1 MYGTLVYVI
10 CLFEKS
16 HPAGLVHPEILQH
29 SLILS
34 YQLVQAV
41 TGPHCLF
48 NLIASQTHML
58 QSRADP
64 STSNTS
70 LTFNMTSL
78 DNTKSDS
85 TEPVMP
91 LLLPIDGV
99 GHTDSLVEEVT
110 RYFGLGRDRI
120 ESILPST
127 AFQQDVI
134 DCAGNDK
141 QRSIGHVAY
150 EISNDINISNLAAAW
165 KETINRTPALRTCAF
180 TSQSGD
186 SYQVILKDSFVFS
199 WMFCTSVDQKDAVV
213 QDEAAAAASGP
224 RCNRFVLLD
233 DPIANKKLLI
243 WTFSHALVDS
253 TFQERI
259 LGRVL
264 KTYKHGNDE
273 LSNRPYTPESSDHED
288 DGLSLTPTDGSKTP
302 ETGGIHPA
310 TQFWKEYLSDLNA
323 SAFPH
328 LSSPLAVPYPNAK
341 AEHHISFTSSPQSH
355 CPSAT
360 VCRTALAILLS
371 RYTHS
376 PEALFGV
383 VTEQQQLISNGPTRT
398 VVPFRVH
405 CASGQSLS
413 DIIGAV
419 KADDDAIRQFA
430 DAGLRN
436 IASTGEDGSA
446 SCGFQT
452 VLLVTEGDTE
462 QSSCELHQKT
472 GESELFMPCTNRAL
486 LLHCQVAGH
495 GVSIIARYD
504 KSLIDSHQMARLL
517 RQLGHL
523 IQVLRDSSDNLPSAG
538 ELDMITPEDRAEI
551 QSWNSQS
558 IPSQTTLIHREML
571 KTASVSPTKAA
582 ICAWDGEWT
591 YSELDNITSRL
602 AALIKFSTPGQEHA
616 IIPIYFEKSKWVVA
630 SMLAV
635 MKAGH
640 AFTLIDPNDPPA
652 RVSQVVAQTGATIAL
667 TSKLYGSKVQ
677 AIVGRC
683 IVVDDELVQS
693 LICTCALDTGLA
705 LATVTPKDLAY
716 VIFTSGSTGDP
727 KGIMIEHRAF
737 SSCALK
743 FGSALGINSDTRA
756 LQFGSH
762 AFGACLLEI
771 MTTLIHGGC
780 VCIPSDDDRM
790 NNVPAFINRSN
801 VNWMMATPSY
811 MGTFQPEHV
820 PCLQTLV
827 LVGEQ
832 MSPSVNAIWAPR
844 VQLLDG
850 YGQSESSSI
859 CFVGNI
865 SSSGADPNNIG
876 HSVGAHS
883 WIIDPSDPNRLV
895 PIGAIG
901 ELVIE
906 SPGIARDYIIPPPSE
921 KSPFFSTVPA
931 WYPSKH
937 LPKGLKFYRTGDL
950 ARYASDGTVVCL
962 GRVDSQVKIRGQ
974 RVELGAVETH
984 LRQQMPDDMS
994 IVVEAVKPS
1003 DSSTSTVLVAFLI
1016 ASQAAETVV
1025 EASILDHTACR
1036 DINVKLEHVLP
1047 RHSIPSCYISMQHL
1061 PRTATGKVDRRKLR
1075 SIGRDILAQQIQGT
1089 SSRPSQLSPSATSSQ
1104 TKLEEVWLQCLNLE
1118 PGAANIES
1126 TFFELGGHSITAIK
1140 MVNMARS
1147 AGIELKVSDIYQNP
1161 TLAGLEAA
1169 VSGSA
1174 MPYSL
1179 IPTTTRDGP
1188 VEQSYSQGR
1197 LWFLDQ
1203 LEVGALWYLIPY
1215 AVRMRGLV
1223 DIDALSRALM
1233 ALEQR
1238 HETLRTTFEDHDGA
1252 GVQVIHQK
1260 LSKELRV
1267 VDAMDGDYLRLLEQE
1282 QTTPFDLTSEA
1293 GWRALLIRLSDTD
1306 YVLSIVMH
1314 HIVSDGWSIDVLRH
1328 DLSQLYAAALQGRDP
1343 LSAMNPLPIQYS
1355 DFAMWQKQE
1364 AQALEH
1370 EKQLEYWK
1378 KQLADCSPAK
1388 LPTDFPR
1395 PALLSGEAGVVP
1407 VSIDGQLYQNLR
1419 GFCNENNTT
1428 SFAVLLAAFR
1438 AAHYRLT
1445 GVDDAV
1451 IGTPIA
1457 NRNRWELENII
1468 GFFVNTQCMRITVDD
1483 EDTFGTL
1490 VRQVRA
1496 TTTAAFENEDVPF
1509 ERVVSTML
1517 PGSRDLSR
1525 TPLAQLIFAV
1535 HSQKDLGR
1543 FELQGLESEA
1553 VSSKAYTRFDI
1564 EFHLFQEAGGLKGSC
1579 NFATDLFKP
1588 ETIQN
1593 VVSVFFQIL
1602 RNGLEKPEIPISVLP
1617 LTDGIEELRRM
1628 DLLKIKK
1635 VEYPRDASLVDIFS
1649 TQVAAYP
1656 ESLAV
1661 VDSSSRL
1668 TYAELDR
1675 QSDLLATWLRRRG
1688 MPAETLVG
1696 VLAPRSCEAI
1706 VAIIGILKA
1715 NLAYLP
1721 FDVKSPTARLN
1732 DILSGL
1738 PGPTIV
1744 LLGSDVPAP
1753 ELEVPDLEFVCVADA
1768 LEYRDTNG
1776 LNGHAHIDTSNPSAT
1791 SLAYVLFTSGSTGR
1805 PKGVMVEHR
1814 VIVRLMRSN
1823 IIPDFPTQ
1831 PRSAH
1836 MFNIAFD
1843 GATYEIFFTLLNG
1856 GTLVCIDYMT
1866 TLDVKALQDVFIK
1879 EQINAACMAPA
1890 LLKLYLTDAR
1900 DALRGLDFLMAAG
1913 DRFDGQDAIEAQ
1925 SLVRGQCY
1933 NGYGPTENGI
1943 MSTRYPIATGDSFI
1957 NGVPIGR
1964 AVNNSGA
1971 YVTDPNQQLVG
1982 VGVMGELVVTGDG
1995 LARGY
2000 FDPALNTNRFIHIE
2014 VDGQRVRA
2022 YRTGDR
2028 VRYRVGDGLIEFFG
2042 RMDTQFKIRGN
2053 RIESAEVEA
2062 AMLGH
2067 GSVRDA
2073 AVVVQKD
2080 EGEKADLVGFVVID
2094 HDHSMEGDANDNQV
2108 EGWQDHFE
2116 TEMYADIGDIDPSTI
2131 GKDFKGWTSMYDG
2144 SEIDKA
2150 EMQEWLDD
2158 TIKTLRD
2165 GQAPGHVLEVGTGSG
2180 MILFNLGHGLQSYR
2194 GLEPSKSAAAFTN
2207 SVIKSVSSLAGKA
2220 EVHVGTAQD
2229 IGQLNDLHPDLVVIN
2244 SVAQYFPSPEYLAQ
2258 VADTLV
2264 HLPGVKRLFF
2274 GDMRTNA
2281 TNKHFLA
2288 ARAVKTL
2295 GNNATKDSIKQKM
2308 AELEEREEELLVEPA
2323 FFTTLQDRFP
2333 DLVHHVEILPKNMHA
2348 TNELSAYRYAAVVH
2362 IRDRDSAQP
2371 VHTVEKGNW
2380 VDFGSS
2386 KMDRD
2391 SLLDLLRHS
2400 KDSATV
2406 AISNIP
2412 FAKTTFERQIVESLE
2427 DDKDEAKVD
2436 GAAWISAVR
2445 SDADSRA
2452 SLSVPDLY
2460 QLAQES
2466 GFRLEVSAARQW
2478 SQSGALDAVFHHY
2491 PSSTQAR
2498 RTLIKFP
2505 TDNHLRSSATLANRP
2520 LQGLQRRR
2528 AALQVRE
2535 RLQSLLPS
2543 YMIPSTIVVLDQMP
2557 LNPNGKVDRKEL
2569 ARQARIVPKQQ
2580 TAPPAQAFPISDIE
2594 AILCDEVS
2602 ATFGMKVDIS
2612 DDFFKL
2618 GGHSLLATKLISRV
2632 EQRFNVRATVK
2643 DVFDNPVFAHL
2654 AVVIREGL
2662 ASRTTL
2668 TNGQDKQGWSARVA
2682 PRTETE
2688 IILCDEASKLLGIE
2702 VGITDNF
2709 FDLGGHSMMATK
2721 LAMRLGRRLDTT
2733 IVVKDIFDY
2742 PVLFQLSK
2750 KLESAGSE
2758 SYKEDAPV
2766 EDYNPFELLSLEDPQ
2781 DFIQREI
2788 CSQLNIS
2795 FESIQDT
2802 YQSTQMQ
2809 KSFLFSPG
2817 TGSPRPL
2824 TPFYID
2830 FPVDSDPAT
2839 LVQACHSLVQHIDMF
2854 RTVFVLASGQ
2864 LYQVVLKNLDVPIE
2878 TIVTNQNV
2886 NTATNDYLNEHAQD
2900 PIRLGESLI
2909 RIAILKQSSSLR
2921 VLLRLSHALY
2931 DGLSLE
2937 PIVRNLHILFNGMSL
2952 LPPTQFRRYMEYTA
2966 NSQEKGYEFWRGV
2979 IGYSPMTVLSD
2990 TSNAACRQEV
3000 APSKALHLSKVVSV
3014 PSQAIRSS
3022 IATQATVFNSAC
3034 ALVLSKESGS
3044 RDVVFGRIVS
3054 GRQGLPVNCQDI
3066 IGPCT
3071 NAVPV
3076 RAHIGTGDN
3085 HHQMLRDMQDQYL
3098 RSLPFETLGFEEIKR
3113 NCTDWS
3119 ETTSNFACCVT
3130 YHNFEYHPESE
3141 VEQQRVEMGVLSKH
3155 VELRKDEPLYDLAI
3169 AGEVEP
3175 DGMSLKVTIIARAH
3189 LFEEERVQYFL
3200 EEVCNTFQTLNFS
3213 L

>member
-1 MYGTLVYVI
+1 
-10 CLFEKS
+10 
-16 HPAGLVHPEILQH
+16 
-29 SLILS
+29 
-34 YQLVQAV
+34 
-41 TGPHCLF
+41 
-48 NLIASQTHML
+48 
-58 QSRADP
+58 
-64 STSNTS
+64 
-70 LTFNMTSL
+70 MTSL
-78 DNTKSDS
+78 NTKSG
-85 TEPVMP
+85 TPVMP
-91 LLLPIDGV
+91 LLLRSDDAS
-99 GHTDSLVEEVT
+99 HTDTLVEEVSCSL
-110 RYFGLGRDRI
+110 GLGRDRI
-120 ESILPST
+120 ENILPST

-134 DCAGNDK
+134 DCAGSEK

-150 EISNDINISNLAAAW
+150 EISNDIDISKLAAAW
-165 KETINRTPALRTCAF
+165 KDTIHRIPALRTCAF
-180 TSQSGD
+180 TSSSGET
-186 SYQVILKDSFVFS
+186 YQVILKDSFVFS
-199 WMFCTSVDQKDAVV
+199 WMFSTSADQKDAVV
-213 QDEAAAAASGP
+213 KDEAAAAASGP

-233 DPIANKKLLI
+233 DPIQKKKILI
-243 WTFSHALVDS
+243 WTFSHALVD
-253 TFQERI
+253 TCFQERI
-259 LGRVL
+259 LERVL
-264 KTYKHGNDE
+264 KAYTHGHGE
-273 LSNRPYTPESSDHED
+273 LSNRPYTPESSDPED

-302 ETGGIHPA
+302 ETEGLHPA
-310 TQFWKEYLSDLNA
+310 TQYWKNYLSDLNA

-328 LSSPLAVPYPNAK
+328 LTSPLAVPYPNAK
-341 AEHHISFTSSPQSH
+341 SEHRITFTASAQSTW
-355 CPSAT
+355 PSAAI
-360 VCRTALAILLS
+360 CRTALAILLS

-376 PEALFGV
+376 QEALFGV
-383 VTEQQQLISNGPTRT
+383 VTEQQQLLVNGPTRT

-405 CASGQSLS
+405 CAYDHSLS

-419 KADDDAIRQFA
+419 NANDDDIRQFA
-430 DAGLRN
+430 DVGLRS
-436 IASTGEDGSA
+436 IASTGDDGVA
-446 SCGFQT
+446 ACGFQT
-452 VLLVTEGDTE
+452 VLLVTEGDDE
-462 QSSCELHQKT
+462 QSSTCEILQKT
-472 GESELFMPCTNRAL
+472 GESELFMPCANRAL
-486 LLHCQVAGH
+486 LLHCQMASDGL
-495 GVSIIARYD
+495 SIIARYG
-504 KSLIDSHQMARLL
+504 KGLIDSQQIARLL

-523 IQVLRDSSDNLPSAG
+523 VKRIRVSPDKLPSAG
-538 ELDMITPEDRAEI
+538 ELDILTPEDQAEI
-551 QSWNSQS
+551 QSWNSHPY
-558 IPSQTTLIHREML
+558 PSQTTLIHKEML
-571 KTASVSPTKAA
+571 KAASISPSKVA

-602 AALIKFSTPGQEHA
+602 AALIKFSTPDQKHA
-616 IIPIYFEKSKWVVA
+616 ILPIYFEKSKWVVA

-652 RVSQVVAQTGATIAL
+652 RVAQVVGQTGATVAL
-667 TSKLYGSKVQ
+667 TSRLYRSKVQ
-677 AIVGRC
+677 GIIERC
-683 IVVDDELVQS
+683 IVVEDDLVQS
-693 LICTCALDTGLA
+693 FLCTCALKPDLTLA
-705 LATVTPKDLAY
+705 NVTSEDLAY

-737 SSCALK
+737 SSCALR
-743 FGSALGINSDTRA
+743 FGSALGINNDTRA

-790 NNVPAFINRSN
+790 NNVPAFVNRAN
-801 VNWMMATPSY
+801 VNWMMTTPSY
-811 MGTFQPEHV
+811 MGTFQPDDV
-820 PCLQTLV
+820 PGLKTLV

-859 CFVGNI
+859 CFVGKI

-906 SPGIARDYIIPPPSE
+906 SPGIARDYIIPPPTE
-921 KSPFFSTVPA
+921 KSPFFSTVPN
-931 WYPSKH
+931 WYPFKE
-937 LPKGLKFYRTGDL
+937 LPNGIKFYRTGDL
-950 ARYASDGTVVCL
+950 ARYVSDGTVVCL
-962 GRVDSQVKIRGQ
+962 GRMDSQVKIRGQ

-984 LRQQMPDDMS
+984 LRQQLPDDMS

-1003 DSSTSTVLVAFLI
+1003 HSPTSTVLVAFLI
-1016 ASQAAETVV
+1016 AS
-1025 EASILDHTACR
+1025 EATESVGDATILDLAATKAMSL
-1036 DINVKLEHVLP
+1036 KLEHVLP
-1047 RHSIPSCYISMQHL
+1047 RHSIPSCYISMQNL

-1075 SIGRDILAQQIQGT
+1075 SIGRDMLAQQLQGT
-1089 SSRPSQLSPSATSSQ
+1089 SSRPSQLSSPTTGSQ
-1104 TKLEEVWLQCLNLE
+1104 SKLEEVWCQCLGLE
-1118 PGAANIES
+1118 PGATNIGS

-1140 MVNMARS
+1140 IVNMARS
-1147 AGIELKVSDIYQNP
+1147 AGIDLKVSDIYQNP
-1161 TLAGLEAA
+1161 TLAGLEAI
-1169 VSGSA
+1169 VNGSA
-1174 MPYSL
+1174 LPYAL
-1179 IPTTTRDGP
+1179 IPTTTRNGP

-1215 AVRMRGLV
+1215 AVRMRG
-1223 DIDALSRALM
+1223 M
-1233 ALEQR
+1233 QR
-1238 HETLRTTFEDHDGA
+1238 HETLRTTFEDRDGA
-1252 GVQVIHQK
+1252 GVQIIHQT
-1260 LSKELRV
+1260 LSKKLRV
-1267 VDAMDGDYLRLLEQE
+1267 VDAPDSDYLDLLKQE

-1293 GWRALLIRLSDTD
+1293 GWRALLIRLNDTD
-1306 YVLSIVMH
+1306 YVLSIAMH

-1328 DLSQLYAAALQGRDP
+1328 DLSQLYAAALQGRD
-1343 LSAMNPLPIQYS
+1343 LASAMNPLPIQYS
-1355 DFAMWQKQE
+1355 DFAQWQKQE

-1370 EKQLEYWK
+1370 EKQLDYWK

-1419 GFCNENNTT
+1419 EFCNENNTT

-1457 NRNRWELENII
+1457 NRNRWELDNII

-1483 EDTFGTL
+1483 QDTFGSL
-1490 VRQVRA
+1490 VSQVRA

-1517 PGSRDLSR
+1517 PGSRDHSR

-1543 FELQGLESEA
+1543 FELQGLESEVVA
-1553 VSSKAYTRFDI
+1553 SKAYTRFDI
-1564 EFHLFQEAGGLKGSC
+1564 EFHLFQEADGLKGSC

-1588 ETIQN
+1588 ETVEN

-1602 RNGLEKPEIPISVLP
+1602 RNGLEKPKVPISVLP
-1617 LTDGIEELRRM
+1617 LTDGIEELRRL
-1628 DLLKIKK
+1628 DLLRIKK
-1635 VEYPRDASLVDIFS
+1635 VEYPRDASLVDIFR

-1656 ESLAV
+1656 DSLAV

-1668 TYAELDR
+1668 TYSELDR
-1675 QSDLLATWLRRRG
+1675 QSDRLAARLRRQG

-1721 FDVKSPTARLN
+1721 FDVKSPSARLK
-1732 DILSGL
+1732 DILSSI
-1738 PGPTIV
+1738 PGQTIV
-1744 LLGSDVPAP
+1744 LLGSDVPVP
-1753 ELEVPDLEFVCVADA
+1753 ELNLPDLEFMRIVDA
-1768 LEYRDTNG
+1768 IERCDTKD
-1776 LNGHAHIDTSNPSAT
+1776 LNGNTYVEKSNPTAT

-1814 VIVRLMRSN
+1814 VIVRLMTSN
-1823 IIPDFPTQ
+1823 IIPDFPVQ
-1831 PRSAH
+1831 PRSGH

-1866 TLDVKALQDVFIK
+1866 TLDVKALQDVFRK

-1943 MSTRYPIATGDSFI
+1943 MSTRYPIAVGDSFI

-1971 YVTDPNQQLVG
+1971 YVTDLNQQLVG

-2000 FDPALNTNRFIHIE
+2000 FDPALNENRFIHIE

-2053 RIESAEVEA
+2053 LIESAEVEA
-2062 AMLGH
+2062 AMLSH

-2080 EGEKADLVGFVVID
+2080 DGEKADLVGFVVLD
-2094 HDHSMEGDANDNQV
+2094 HDHSLEGDANDNQV

-2144 SEIDKA
+2144 SEIDKV

-2180 MILFNLGHGLQSYR
+2180 MILFNLGDGLQSYR

-2207 SVIKSVSSLAGKA
+2207 TVIKSVPSLAGKA

-2229 IGQLNDLHPDLVVIN
+2229 ISQLTDLHPDLVVIN

-2258 VADTLV
+2258 VADTLI

-2288 ARAVKTL
+2288 ARAIRTL
-2295 GNNATKDSIKQKM
+2295 GDTATKDSVRQKM

-2333 DLVHHVEILPKNMHA
+2333 DLVHHVEILPKNIHA

-2362 IRDRDSAQP
+2362 IRDGDSVP
-2371 VHTVEKGNW
+2371 VHTIEKGSW
-2380 VDFGSS
+2380 VDFGASR
-2386 KMDRD
+2386 MNRM
-2391 SLLDLLRHS
+2391 SLLQFLRRS
-2400 KDSATV
+2400 KGSSTV

-2412 FAKTTFERQIVESLE
+2412 FAKTVFERQIVESLE
-2427 DDKDEAKVD
+2427 AEEESKLD

-2445 SDADSRA
+2445 SDAESRA
-2452 SLSVPDLY
+2452 SLSVPDLHR
-2460 QLAQES
+2460 LAEEA

-2478 SQSGALDAVFHHY
+2478 SQSGALDAVFHHL
-2491 PSSTQAR
+2491 PSLPDTR

-2505 TDNHLRSSATLANRP
+2505 IDNHLRSSATLANRP

-2543 YMIPSTIVVLDQMP
+2543 YMIPSSIVVLDQMP

-2569 ARQARIVPKQQ
+2569 ARQARIIPKQQ
-2580 TAPPAQAFPISDIE
+2580 TALPAQAVPISDIE
-2594 AILCDEVS
+2594 AILCDEAT

-2632 EQRFNVRATVK
+2632 EQRFNVRVTVK
-2643 DVFDNPVFAHL
+2643 DVFDNPVFANL
-2654 AVVIREGL
+2654 AVVVREGL

-2668 TNGQDKQGWSARVA
+2668 TNSQDKQGWSARVA

-2721 LAMRLGRRLDTT
+2721 LAMRLARRLDTT

-2750 KLESAGSE
+2750 KLESTGSGTGNE
-2758 SYKEDAPV
+2758 EVHVD
-2766 EDYNPFELLSLEDPQ
+2766 DYNPFELLSLEDPQ

-2788 CSQLNIS
+2788 CSQLNVS
-2795 FESIQDT
+2795 LESIQDM

-2830 FPVDSDPAT
+2830 FPVDSDPPT
-2839 LVQACHSLVQHIDMF
+2839 LVNACHSLVQHIDMF

-2864 LYQVVLKNLDVPIE
+2864 LYQVVLKHLDVPIE

-2886 NTATNDYLNEHAQD
+2886 NTATNDFLDEHAQD

-2909 RIAILKQSSSLR
+2909 RIAILKQSSSVR

-2966 NSQEKGYEFWRGV
+2966 NSQEKGFEFWRDV
-2979 IGYSPMTVLSD
+2979 IGNGPMTVLSD
-2990 TSNAACRQEV
+2990 TSNMASRETV
-3000 APSKALHLSKVVSV
+3000 SPSKALHLSKVVSV

-3044 RDVVFGRIVS
+3044 SDVVFGRIVS

-3076 RAHIGTGDN
+3076 RAHIGTDEN

-3098 RSLPFETLGFEEIKR
+3098 RSLPFETLGFEEIKS
-3113 NCTDWS
+3113 NCTDWPDS
-3119 ETTSNFACCVT
+3119 TTNFAYCVT

>member
-1 MYGTLVYVI
+1 
-10 CLFEKS
+10 
-16 HPAGLVHPEILQH
+16 
-29 SLILS
+29 
-34 YQLVQAV
+34 
-41 TGPHCLF
+41 
-48 NLIASQTHML
+48 
-58 QSRADP
+58 
-64 STSNTS
+64 
-70 LTFNMTSL
+70 MTSL
-78 DNTKSDS
+78 NTKSG
-85 TEPVMP
+85 TPVMP
-91 LLLPIDGV
+91 LLLPSDDAS
-99 GHTDSLVEEVT
+99 HTGSLVEEVT
-110 RYFGLGRDRI
+110 RHFGLGRDRI
-120 ESILPST
+120 ENILPST

-134 DCAGNDK
+134 DCAGGDK
-141 QRSIGHVAY
+141 QRSIGHAAY
-150 EISNDINISNLAAAW
+150 EISNDIDISKLAAAW
-165 KETINRTPALRTCAF
+165 KDTINRTPALRTCSF
-180 TSQSGD
+180 TSTHGN
-186 SYQVILKDSFVFS
+186 SYQVVLKDSFVFS

-213 QDEAAAAASGP
+213 QDEAVAAASGP

-233 DPIANKKLLI
+233 DPIAKKKLLI

-253 TFQERI
+253 LFQERI

-264 KTYKHGNDE
+264 KAYKHGHDE
-273 LSNRPYTPESSDHED
+273 LSNRPYTPESSDPED

-302 ETGGIHPA
+302 ETGGIHPT
-310 TQFWKEYLSDLNA
+310 TQFWKEYLSGLNA

-328 LSSPLAVPYPNAK
+328 LTSPLTVPYPNAK
-341 AEHHISFTSSPQSH
+341 SEHRMAFATSAQSTW
-355 CPSAT
+355 PS
-360 VCRTALAILLS
+360 VGLCRTALAILLS

-376 PEALFGV
+376 QEALFGV
-383 VTEQQQLISNGPTRT
+383 VTEQQMLANSPTRT
-398 VVPFRVH
+398 VVPFREH
-405 CASGQSLS
+405 CAYDQSLS
-413 DIIGAV
+413 DIISAV
-419 KADDDAIRQFA
+419 NANDDAIRQFA
-430 DAGLRN
+430 DVGLRS
-436 IASTGEDGSA
+436 IASSGEDSSA
-446 SCGFQT
+446 ACEFQT
-452 VLLVTEGDTE
+452 VLLVTDCDTE
-462 QSSCELHQKT
+462 QTATCEIHHKT

-486 LLHCQVAGH
+486 LLHCQMASD

-504 KSLIDSHQMARLL
+504 KTLIDSQQMARIL

-523 IQVLRDSSDNLPSAG
+523 IQRLRDFPDNQLSVG
-538 ELDMITPEDRAEI
+538 ELDMITQEEQAEI
-551 QSWNSQS
+551 QSWNSHP
-558 IPSQTTLIHREML
+558 IPSQPTLIHKEML
-571 KTASVSPTKAA
+571 KTASLSPNKAA

-602 AALIKFSTPGQEHA
+602 AALIKFSTPDQEHA
-616 IIPIYFEKSKWVVA
+616 ILPIYFEKSKWVVA

-652 RVSQVVAQTGATIAL
+652 RVSQVVGQTGATAAL
-667 TSKLYGSKVQ
+667 TSKLYRTKVQ
-677 AIVGRC
+677 GIIERC
-683 IVVDDELVQS
+683 IIVDDELVQS
-693 LICTCALDTGLA
+693 LICTCTCTVNLDLG
-705 LATVTPKDLAY
+705 LATVTPEDLAY

-790 NNVPAFINRSN
+790 NNVPAFINGAN

-811 MGTFQPEHV
+811 MGTFQPDDV
-820 PCLQTLV
+820 PGLQTLV

-876 HSVGAHS
+876 RSVGAHS
-883 WIIDPSDPNRLV
+883 WIIDPNDPNRLV

-906 SPGIARDYIIPPPSE
+906 SPGIARDYIIPPPAE

-931 WYPSKH
+931 WYPSKY
-937 LPKGLKFYRTGDL
+937 LPAGMKFYRTGDL

-962 GRVDSQVKIRGQ
+962 GRMDSQVKIRGQ

-984 LRQQMPDDMS
+984 LRQQLPGDMS
-994 IVVEAVKPS
+994 IVVEAVKTSESP
-1003 DSSTSTVLVAFLI
+1003 TSTVLVAFLI
-1016 ASQAAETVV
+1016 AS
-1025 EASILDHTACR
+1025 EATESAGDATILDLAATK
-1036 DINVKLEHVLP
+1036 DISAKLEQVLP
-1047 RHSIPSCYISMQHL
+1047 RHSIPSCYISMRHL

-1075 SIGRDILAQQIQGT
+1075 SIGRDMLVEHLQGN
-1089 SSRPSQLSPSATSSQ
+1089 SPQPPQLSSPPTC
-1104 TKLEEVWLQCLNLE
+1104 TKSRLEEVWCQCLGLV
-1118 PGAANIES
+1118 PDATNIGS

-1161 TLAGLEAA
+1161 TLAGLEAI
-1169 VSGSA
+1169 VNGSA
-1174 MPYSL
+1174 VPYAL
-1179 IPTTTRDGP
+1179 IPKTTREGP

-1223 DIDALSRALM
+1223 DIDALSHALL

-1238 HETLRTTFEDHDGA
+1238 HETLRTTFEDRDGA
-1252 GVQVIHQK
+1252 GVQITHQT
-1260 LSKELRV
+1260 LAKELRV
-1267 VDAMDGDYLRLLEQE
+1267 VEATDGDYLQLLEQE

-1314 HIVSDGWSIDVLRH
+1314 HIISDGWSIDVLRH

-1370 EKQLEYWK
+1370 ETQLDYWK

-1395 PALLSGEAGVVP
+1395 PALLSGGAGVVP
-1407 VSIDGQLYQNLR
+1407 VSINGELYQNLR
-1419 GFCNENNTT
+1419 DFCNENNTT

-1483 EDTFGTL
+1483 EDTFASL

-1564 EFHLFQEAGGLKGSC
+1564 EFHLFQEVDGLKGSC

-1588 ETIQN
+1588 ETVEN

-1602 RNGLEKPEIPISVLP
+1602 RNGLEKLKVPISVIP
-1617 LTDGIEELRRM
+1617 LTDGIEELRRL
-1628 DLLKIKK
+1628 DLLRIKK
-1635 VEYPRDASLVDIFS
+1635 VEYPRDASLVDIFR

-1656 ESLAV
+1656 DSFAV
-1661 VDSSSRL
+1661 VDSSARL

-1688 MPAETLVG
+1688 MSAETLVG

-1721 FDVKSPTARLN
+1721 FDVKSPSARLN

-1744 LLGSDVPAP
+1744 LLGSDVPVP
-1753 ELEVPDLEFVCVADA
+1753 ELELPDLEFVRVADA
-1768 LEYRDTNG
+1768 VEQGDTDTFNG
-1776 LNGHAHIDTSNPSAT
+1776 LAHIDTSNPTAT

-1814 VIVRLMRSN
+1814 VIVRLMTSN
-1823 IIPDFPTQ
+1823 IIPDFPTR

-1843 GATYEIFFTLLNG
+1843 GATYEIFFTLLDG

-1943 MSTRYPIATGDSFI
+1943 MSTRYPIAVGDSFI

-1971 YVTDPNQQLVG
+1971 YVTDLNQQLVG

-2000 FDPALNTNRFIHIE
+2000 FDPALNKDRFIHIE
-2014 VDGQRVRA
+2014 VDGQQVRA

-2042 RMDTQFKIRGN
+2042 RIDTQFKIRGN

-2062 AMLGH
+2062 AMLSH
-2067 GSVRDA
+2067 ASVRDA

-2094 HDHSMEGDANDNQV
+2094 HDHSLEGDANDNQV

-2144 SEIDKA
+2144 SEIDKV

-2180 MILFNLGHGLQSYR
+2180 MILFNLGDGVQSYR

-2207 SVIKSVSSLAGKA
+2207 SVIKSVPSLAGKA
-2220 EVHVGTAQD
+2220 EVHVGTAQEVNA
-2229 IGQLNDLHPDLVVIN
+2229 LSDLHPDVVVIN
-2244 SVAQYFPSPEYLAQ
+2244 SVAQYFPSPDYLAQ

-2288 ARAVKTL
+2288 ARAIKTL
-2295 GNNATKDSIKQKM
+2295 GNNATKDAVRLKM

-2362 IRDRDSAQP
+2362 IRDSDSVP
-2371 VHTVEKGNW
+2371 VHTIEKGAW
-2380 VDFGSS
+2380 VDFGASRMNRTCLLQFLRRS
-2386 KMDRD
+2386 KR
-2391 SLLDLLRHS
+2391 
-2400 KDSATV
+2400 SATV

-2412 FAKTTFERQIVESLE
+2412 FAKTAFERQIVESLE
-2427 DDKDEAKVD
+2427 AEEESKLD
-2436 GAAWISAVR
+2436 GAAWISTVR
-2445 SDADSRA
+2445 SDAESRA
-2452 SLSVPDLY
+2452 SLSVPDLR
-2460 QLAQES
+2460 QLAEES
-2466 GFRLEVSAARQW
+2466 GFSLEVSVARQW
-2478 SQSGALDAVFHHY
+2478 SQSGALDAVFHHF
-2491 PSSTQAR
+2491 PSSSDAR

-2505 TDNHLRSSATLANRP
+2505 TDNLIRSLATLANRP

-2543 YMIPSTIVVLDQMP
+2543 YMIPSSIVVLDQMP

-2569 ARQARIVPKQQ
+2569 ARQARIIPKQQ
-2580 TAPPAQAFPISDIE
+2580 TTLPAHAVPISDIG
-2594 AILCDEVS
+2594 AILCDEAT

-2632 EQRFNVRATVK
+2632 EQRFNVRVTVK

-2668 TNGQDKQGWSARVA
+2668 ANGQDKQGWSARVA

-2750 KLESAGSE
+2750 KLESAGSGTGNDE
-2758 SYKEDAPV
+2758 VQVD
-2766 EDYNPFELLSLEDPQ
+2766 DYNLFELLSLEDPQ
-2781 DFIQREI
+2781 DFIEREI
-2788 CSQLNIS
+2788 CSQLNVS
-2795 FESIQDT
+2795 FDSVQDM
-2802 YQSTQMQ
+2802 YQCTQMQ

-2839 LVQACHSLVQHIDMF
+2839 LVNACHSLVQHIDMF
-2854 RTVFVLASGQ
+2854 RTVFILASDQ
-2864 LYQVVLKNLDVPIE
+2864 LYQVVLKQLDVPIE

-2886 NTATNDYLNEHAQD
+2886 NTATNDFLDEHAQD
-2900 PIRLGESLI
+2900 PICLGESLI
-2909 RIAILKQSSSLR
+2909 RIAILKQSSSVR

-2966 NSQEKGYEFWRGV
+2966 NSQEKGFEFWRDV
-2979 IGYSPMTVLSD
+2979 IGDSPMTVLSD
-2990 TSNAACRQEV
+2990 TNSMACRGEV
-3000 APSKALHLSKVVSV
+3000 SPSKALHLSKVVIV

-3044 RDVVFGRIVS
+3044 SDVVFGRIVS

-3071 NAVPV
+3071 NVVPV
-3076 RAHIGTGDN
+3076 RAHVGTNEN

-3113 NCTDWS
+3113 NCTDWPGS
-3119 ETTSNFACCVT
+3119 TTNFACCVT

-3200 EEVCNTFQTLNFS
+3200 EEVCNTFQALNFS

>member
-1 MYGTLVYVI
+1 
-10 CLFEKS
+10 
-16 HPAGLVHPEILQH
+16 
-29 SLILS
+29 
-34 YQLVQAV
+34 
-41 TGPHCLF
+41 
-48 NLIASQTHML
+48 
-58 QSRADP
+58 
-64 STSNTS
+64 
-70 LTFNMTSL
+70 MTSL
-78 DNTKSDS
+78 NTKSGS
-85 TEPVMP
+85 TQPVMP
-91 LLLPIDGV
+91 LLLPSDDAS
-99 GHTDSLVEEVT
+99 HTDTLVEEVT
-110 RYFGLGRDRI
+110 RSFGLGRDRI
-120 ESILPST
+120 ENILPST

-134 DCAGNDK
+134 DCAGNNK

-150 EISNDINISNLAAAW
+150 EISNDIDISNLAAAW
-165 KETINRTPALRTCAF
+165 KDTIDRTPALRTCAF
-180 TSQSGD
+180 TSSSGD
-186 SYQVILKDSFVFS
+186 SYQVVLKDSFVFS

-224 RCNRFVLLD
+224 RCNRFVLLE
-233 DPIANKKLLI
+233 DPIGKKKLLV
-243 WTFSHALVDS
+243 WTFSHALVDN

-264 KTYKHGNDE
+264 KAYKHVHDE
-273 LSNRPYTPESSDHED
+273 LSNRPYTPESSDPED
-288 DGLSLTPTDGSKTP
+288 DGLPLTPTDGSKTP

-310 TQFWKEYLSDLNA
+310 VQFWEEYLSDLNA

-328 LSSPLAVPYPNAK
+328 LTSPLAVPYPNAR
-341 AEHHISFTSSPQSH
+341 AEQHICFTASAQSTW
-355 CPSAT
+355 PSIA

-383 VTEQQQLISNGPTRT
+383 VTEQQQLLANGPTRT

-405 CASGQSLS
+405 CTSDQSLS
-413 DIIGAV
+413 DIISAV
-419 KADDDAIRQFA
+419 NANDDATRQFA
-430 DAGLRN
+430 DVGLRN
-436 IASTGEDGSA
+436 IASTGDDGSA
-446 SCGFQT
+446 ACGFQT
-452 VLLVTEGDTE
+452 VLLVTDGETGQT
-462 QSSCELHQKT
+462 SSCELHQKT

-486 LLHCQVAGH
+486 LLHCQMIRD
-495 GVSIIARYD
+495 GVSIVARYD
-504 KSLIDSHQMARLL
+504 RSLIDSQQIARLL

-523 IQVLRDSSDNLPSAG
+523 IQRLRDSPDKLPSAG
-538 ELDMITPEDRAEI
+538 EVDILTPEDQAEI
-551 QSWNSQS
+551 QSWNSHP
-558 IPSQTTLIHREML
+558 IPSQNTLIHKEML
-571 KTASVSPTKAA
+571 KTASLSPSKAA
-582 ICAWDGEWT
+582 VCAWDGEWT

-602 AALIKFSTPGQEHA
+602 AALIKFSTPDQEH
-616 IIPIYFEKSKWVVA
+616 PE
-630 SMLAV
+630 
-635 MKAGH
+635 
-640 AFTLIDPNDPPA
+640 D
-652 RVSQVVAQTGATIAL
+652 
-667 TSKLYGSKVQ
+667 
-677 AIVGRC
+677 
-683 IVVDDELVQS
+683 
-693 LICTCALDTGLA
+693 
-705 LATVTPKDLAY
+705 
-716 VIFTSGSTGDP
+716 
-727 KGIMIEHRAF
+727 
-737 SSCALK
+737 
-743 FGSALGINSDTRA
+743 
-756 LQFGSH
+756 
-762 AFGACLLEI
+762 
-771 MTTLIHGGC
+771 
-780 VCIPSDDDRM
+780 
-790 NNVPAFINRSN
+790 VP
-801 VNWMMATPSY
+801 
-811 MGTFQPEHV
+811 G
-820 PCLQTLV
+820 LQTLV

-876 HSVGAHS
+876 RSVGAHS

-906 SPGIARDYIIPPPSE
+906 SPGIARDYIIPPPTE
-921 KSPFFSTVPA
+921 KSPFFSTQ
-931 WYPSKH
+931 
-937 LPKGLKFYRTGDL
+937 L
-950 ARYASDGTVVCL
+950 
-962 GRVDSQVKIRGQ
+962 
-974 RVELGAVETH
+974 
-984 LRQQMPDDMS
+984 PDDMS
-994 IVVEAVKPS
+994 IVVEAVKTS
-1003 DSSTSTVLVAFLI
+1003 DSPTSTVLVAFLI
-1016 ASQAAETVV
+1016 VSKGTEAAGDGT
-1025 EASILDHTACR
+1025 ILDLAATKDMSA
-1036 DINVKLEHVLP
+1036 KLEQVLP
-1047 RHSIPSCYISMQHL
+1047 RHSIPSCYISMQHI

-1089 SSRPSQLSPSATSSQ
+1089 SSRPSQLSSPTTSSRS
-1104 TKLEEVWLQCLNLE
+1104 KLEEVWCQCLGLE
-1118 PGAANIES
+1118 SGAANIGS

-1161 TLAGLEAA
+1161 TLAGLEA
-1169 VSGSA
+1169 
-1174 MPYSL
+1174 
-1179 IPTTTRDGP
+1179 
-1188 VEQSYSQGR
+1188 
-1197 LWFLDQ
+1197 
-1203 LEVGALWYLIPY
+1203 
-1215 AVRMRGLV
+1215 
-1223 DIDALSRALM
+1223 
-1233 ALEQR
+1233 
-1238 HETLRTTFEDHDGA
+1238 
-1252 GVQVIHQK
+1252 
-1260 LSKELRV
+1260 
-1267 VDAMDGDYLRLLEQE
+1267 
-1282 QTTPFDLTSEA
+1282 
-1293 GWRALLIRLSDTD
+1293 
-1306 YVLSIVMH
+1306 IV
-1314 HIVSDGWSIDVLRH
+1314 
-1328 DLSQLYAAALQGRDP
+1328 
-1343 LSAMNPLPIQYS
+1343 N
-1355 DFAMWQKQE
+1355 
-1364 AQALEH
+1364 
-1370 EKQLEYWK
+1370 
-1378 KQLADCSPAK
+1378 
-1388 LPTDFPR
+1388 
-1395 PALLSGEAGVVP
+1395 
-1407 VSIDGQLYQNLR
+1407 
-1419 GFCNENNTT
+1419 
-1428 SFAVLLAAFR
+1428 
-1438 AAHYRLT
+1438 
-1445 GVDDAV
+1445 
-1451 IGTPIA
+1451 
-1457 NRNRWELENII
+1457 
-1468 GFFVNTQCMRITVDD
+1468 
-1483 EDTFGTL
+1483 
-1490 VRQVRA
+1490 
-1496 TTTAAFENEDVPF
+1496 
-1509 ERVVSTML
+1509 
-1517 PGSRDLSR
+1517 
-1525 TPLAQLIFAV
+1525 
-1535 HSQKDLGR
+1535 
-1543 FELQGLESEA
+1543 GLESEA
-1553 VSSKAYTRFDI
+1553 VASKAYTRFDI
-1564 EFHLFQEAGGLKGSC
+1564 EFHLFQEADGLKGSC

-1588 ETIQN
+1588 ETVEN

-1602 RNGLEKPEIPISVLP
+1602 RNGLEKPHVPISVLP
-1617 LTDGIEELRRM
+1617 LTDGIEELRRL
-1628 DLLKIKK
+1628 DLLRIKK
-1635 VEYPRDASLVDIFS
+1635 VQYPRDASLVDIFR

-1656 ESLAV
+1656 DSLAV

-1675 QSDLLATWLRRRG
+1675 QSDLLSTWLRRRG

-1721 FDVKSPTARLN
+1721 FDVKSPSARLT

-1744 LLGSDVPAP
+1744 LLGSDVPVP
-1753 ELEVPDLEFVCVADA
+1753 ELEVPDLEFVRVADA
-1768 LEYRDTNG
+1768 VEYCDTNG
-1776 LNGHAHIDTSNPSAT
+1776 LNGYAHIDTLNPTAT

-1856 GTLVCIDYMT
+1856 GKLVCIDYMT
-1866 TLDVKALQDVFIK
+1866 TLDVKALQEVFIK

-1913 DRFDGQDAIEAQ
+1913 DRFDGQDAIDAQ

-1943 MSTRYPIATGDSFI
+1943 MSTRYPIAPGDSFI

-1971 YVTDPNQQLVG
+1971 YVTDLNQKLVG

-2000 FDPALNTNRFIHIE
+2000 FDPALNKNRFIHIE

-2062 AMLGH
+2062 AMLSH
-2067 GSVRDA
+2067 SSVRDA

-2080 EGEKADLVGFVVID
+2080 DGEKADLVGFVVID
-2094 HDHSMEGDANDNQV
+2094 HDHSMEV
-2108 EGWQDHFE
+2108 
-2116 TEMYADIGDIDPSTI
+2116 
-2131 GKDFKGWTSMYDG
+2131 
-2144 SEIDKA
+2144 
-2150 EMQEWLDD
+2150 
-2158 TIKTLRD
+2158 
-2165 GQAPGHVLEVGTGSG
+2165 
-2180 MILFNLGHGLQSYR
+2180 
-2194 GLEPSKSAAAFTN
+2194 
-2207 SVIKSVSSLAGKA
+2207 
-2220 EVHVGTAQD
+2220 
-2229 IGQLNDLHPDLVVIN
+2229 
-2244 SVAQYFPSPEYLAQ
+2244 
-2258 VADTLV
+2258 
-2264 HLPGVKRLFF
+2264 
-2274 GDMRTNA
+2274 
-2281 TNKHFLA
+2281 
-2288 ARAVKTL
+2288 
-2295 GNNATKDSIKQKM
+2295 
-2308 AELEEREEELLVEPA
+2308 
-2323 FFTTLQDRFP
+2323 
-2333 DLVHHVEILPKNMHA
+2333 
-2348 TNELSAYRYAAVVH
+2348 
-2362 IRDRDSAQP
+2362 P
-2371 VHTVEKGNW
+2371 VHTIEKGTW
-2380 VDFGSS
+2380 VDFGASR
-2386 KMDRD
+2386 MDRN
-2391 SLLDLLRHS
+2391 SLLHFLRRS
-2400 KDSATV
+2400 KSSEAV

-2412 FAKTTFERQIVESLE
+2412 FAKTDFERQIFESLE
-2427 DDKDEAKVD
+2427 AEEESKLD
-2436 GAAWISAVR
+2436 GTAWISAIR
-2445 SDADSRA
+2445 SVAESRA

-2478 SQSGALDAVFHHY
+2478 SQSGALDAVFHHFPL
-2491 PSSTQAR
+2491 PSDTR

-2543 YMIPSTIVVLDQMP
+2543 YMIPSSIVVLDQMP

-2569 ARQARIVPKQQ
+2569 ARQARIVPKNQA
-2580 TAPPAQAFPISDIE
+2580 APPAQAVPISDIE
-2594 AILCDEVS
+2594 AILCDEAT
-2602 ATFGMKVDIS
+2602 ATFGMKVEIS

-2618 GGHSLLATKLISRV
+2618 GGHSLLATKLVSRV
-2632 EQRFNVRATVK
+2632 EQRFNVRVTVK

-2668 TNGQDKQGWSARVA
+2668 TNCQDKQGWSARVA

-2758 SYKEDAPV
+2758 TDRDDAPPD
-2766 EDYNPFELLSLEDPQ
+2766 DYNPFELLSLEDPQ

-2788 CSQLNIS
+2788 CSQLSVS

-2830 FPVDSDPAT
+2830 FPVDSDPVT
-2839 LVQACHSLVQHIDMF
+2839 LVNACHSLVQHIDMF
-2854 RTVFVLASGQ
+2854 RTVFVLASDQ
-2864 LYQVVLKNLDVPIE
+2864 LYQVVLKHLDVPIE

-2886 NTATNDYLNEHAQD
+2886 NTATNDFLDEHAQD

-2909 RIAILKQSSSLR
+2909 RIAILKQSSSVR

-2966 NSQEKGYEFWRGV
+2966 NSQEKGFEFWRDV
-2979 IGYSPMTVLSD
+2979 IGDSPMTALSD
-2990 TSNAACRQEV
+2990 TSNVACRREV
-3000 APSKALHLSKVVSV
+3000 APSKALHLSKIVSV

-3044 RDVVFGRIVS
+3044 SDVVFGRIVS

-3076 RAHIGTGDN
+3076 RAHIGTDEN

-3119 ETTSNFACCVT
+3119 EATANFACCVT

-3200 EEVCNTFQTLNFS
+3200 EEVCNTFQTLNDS

>member
-1 MYGTLVYVI
+1 MNN
-10 CLFEKS
+10 F
-16 HPAGLVHPEILQH
+16 PA
-29 SLILS
+29 
-34 YQLVQAV
+34 
-41 TGPHCLF
+41 
-48 NLIASQTHML
+48 
-58 QSRADP
+58 
-64 STSNTS
+64 
-70 LTFNMTSL
+70 
-78 DNTKSDS
+78 
-85 TEPVMP
+85 
-91 LLLPIDGV
+91 
-99 GHTDSLVEEVT
+99 
-110 RYFGLGRDRI
+110 
-120 ESILPST
+120 
-127 AFQQDVI
+127 
-134 DCAGNDK
+134 
-141 QRSIGHVAY
+141 
-150 EISNDINISNLAAAW
+150 
-165 KETINRTPALRTCAF
+165 
-180 TSQSGD
+180 
-186 SYQVILKDSFVFS
+186 FV
-199 WMFCTSVDQKDAVV
+199 
-213 QDEAAAAASGP
+213 
-224 RCNRFVLLD
+224 
-233 DPIANKKLLI
+233 
-243 WTFSHALVDS
+243 
-253 TFQERI
+253 
-259 LGRVL
+259 
-264 KTYKHGNDE
+264 
-273 LSNRPYTPESSDHED
+273 
-288 DGLSLTPTDGSKTP
+288 
-302 ETGGIHPA
+302 
-310 TQFWKEYLSDLNA
+310 
-323 SAFPH
+323 
-328 LSSPLAVPYPNAK
+328 
-341 AEHHISFTSSPQSH
+341 
-355 CPSAT
+355 
-360 VCRTALAILLS
+360 
-371 RYTHS
+371 
-376 PEALFGV
+376 
-383 VTEQQQLISNGPTRT
+383 
-398 VVPFRVH
+398 
-405 CASGQSLS
+405 
-413 DIIGAV
+413 
-419 KADDDAIRQFA
+419 
-430 DAGLRN
+430 
-436 IASTGEDGSA
+436 
-446 SCGFQT
+446 
-452 VLLVTEGDTE
+452 
-462 QSSCELHQKT
+462 
-472 GESELFMPCTNRAL
+472 NRA
-486 LLHCQVAGH
+486 
-495 GVSIIARYD
+495 
-504 KSLIDSHQMARLL
+504 
-517 RQLGHL
+517 
-523 IQVLRDSSDNLPSAG
+523 
-538 ELDMITPEDRAEI
+538 
-551 QSWNSQS
+551 
-558 IPSQTTLIHREML
+558 
-571 KTASVSPTKAA
+571 
-582 ICAWDGEWT
+582 
-591 YSELDNITSRL
+591 
-602 AALIKFSTPGQEHA
+602 
-616 IIPIYFEKSKWVVA
+616 
-630 SMLAV
+630 
-635 MKAGH
+635 
-640 AFTLIDPNDPPA
+640 
-652 RVSQVVAQTGATIAL
+652 
-667 TSKLYGSKVQ
+667 
-677 AIVGRC
+677 
-683 IVVDDELVQS
+683 
-693 LICTCALDTGLA
+693 
-705 LATVTPKDLAY
+705 
-716 VIFTSGSTGDP
+716 
-727 KGIMIEHRAF
+727 
-737 SSCALK
+737 
-743 FGSALGINSDTRA
+743 
-756 LQFGSH
+756 
-762 AFGACLLEI
+762 
-771 MTTLIHGGC
+771 
-780 VCIPSDDDRM
+780 
-790 NNVPAFINRSN
+790 N

-811 MGTFQPEHV
+811 METFQPDDV
-820 PCLQTLV
+820 PGLQTLV

-832 MSPSVNAIWAPR
+832 MSPSVNAIWAPS

-859 CFVGNI
+859 CFVGSI
-865 SSSGADPNNIG
+865 SSSGVDPNNIG
-876 HSVGAHS
+876 RSVGAHS
-883 WIIDPSDPNRLV
+883 WITDPSDPNRLV

-906 SPGIARDYIIPPPSE
+906 SPGISRDYIIPPPTE

-937 LPKGLKFYRTGDL
+937 LPDGLKFYRTGDL

-962 GRVDSQVKIRGQ
+962 GRIDSQVKIRGQ

-984 LRQQMPDDMS
+984 LRQQLPDDMS
-994 IVVEAVKPS
+994 IVVEAVKTS
-1003 DSSTSTVLVAFLI
+1003 DSPTSTVLVAFLI
-1016 ASQAAETVV
+1016 ASHETKAAGDGT
-1025 EASILDHTACR
+1025 ILDLAATK
-1036 DINVKLEHVLP
+1036 DISAKLEQVLS

-1075 SIGRDILAQQIQGT
+1075 SIGSELLAQQPQGT
-1089 SSRPSQLSPSATSSQ
+1089 SPRPSQLSCPANSSQ
-1104 TKLEEVWLQCLNLE
+1104 SKLEEVWCQCLGLE
-1118 PGAANIES
+1118 PSASNIGS
-1126 TFFELGGHSITAIK
+1126 TFFELRGHSITAIK

-1147 AGIELKVSDIYQNP
+1147 TSIELKVSDIYQNP
-1161 TLAGLEAA
+1161 TLAGLETIIN
-1169 VSGSA
+1169 GSA
-1174 MPYSL
+1174 VPYAL
-1179 IPTTTRDGP
+1179 IPATTRDGP
-1188 VEQSYSQGR
+1188 VEQSYPQGR

-1223 DIDALSRALM
+1223 DVDALSRALM

-1238 HETLRTTFEDHDGA
+1238 HKTLRTTFEDRDGA
-1252 GVQVIHQK
+1252 GVQITHQT
-1260 LSKELRV
+1260 LSKELRIV
-1267 VDAMDGDYLRLLEQE
+1267 EAIDGDYLRLLEQE

-1293 GWRALLIRLSDTD
+1293 GWRALLIRLADTD

-1314 HIVSDGWSIDVLRH
+1314 HIISDGWSIDVLRH
-1328 DLSQLYAAALQGRDP
+1328 DLSQLYAAALQGHDP

-1355 DFAMWQKQE
+1355 DFAMWPKQE

-1370 EKQLEYWK
+1370 EKQLDYWK

-1395 PALLSGEAGVVP
+1395 PALLSGEAGVVL
-1407 VSIDGQLYQNLR
+1407 VSIDGELYHNLR
-1419 GFCNENNTT
+1419 DFCNENNTT
-1428 SFAVLLAAFR
+1428 SFAVLLATFR

-1457 NRNRWELENII
+1457 NCNRWELENII
-1468 GFFVNTQCMRITVDD
+1468 GFFVNTQCMLINVDD
-1483 EDTFGTL
+1483 EDTFSSL
-1490 VRQVRA
+1490 VHQVRA

-1564 EFHLFQEAGGLKGSC
+1564 EFHLFQEADGLQGSC

-1588 ETIQN
+1588 ETVEN
-1593 VVSVFFQIL
+1593 AVSVFFQIL
-1602 RNGLEKPEIPISVLP
+1602 R
-1617 LTDGIEELRRM
+1617 
-1628 DLLKIKK
+1628 
-1635 VEYPRDASLVDIFS
+1635 
-1649 TQVAAYP
+1649 
-1656 ESLAV
+1656 
-1661 VDSSSRL
+1661 
-1668 TYAELDR
+1668 
-1675 QSDLLATWLRRRG
+1675 
-1688 MPAETLVG
+1688 
-1696 VLAPRSCEAI
+1696 
-1706 VAIIGILKA
+1706 
-1715 NLAYLP
+1715 
-1721 FDVKSPTARLN
+1721 
-1732 DILSGL
+1732 
-1738 PGPTIV
+1738 
-1744 LLGSDVPAP
+1744 
-1753 ELEVPDLEFVCVADA
+1753 
-1768 LEYRDTNG
+1768 
-1776 LNGHAHIDTSNPSAT
+1776 H
-1791 SLAYVLFTSGSTGR
+1791 
-1805 PKGVMVEHR
+1805 GVMVEHR
-1814 VIVRLMRSN
+1814 VIVRPMTSN
-1823 IIPDFPTQ
+1823 IILDFPVQ

-1925 SLVRGQCY
+1925 RLVRGQCY

-1943 MSTRYPIATGDSFI
+1943 MSTRYPIAVGDSFI

-1971 YVTDPNQQLVG
+1971 YVTDLNQQLVG

-2000 FDPALNTNRFIHIE
+2000 FDPALNKDRFIHIE

-2042 RMDTQFKIRGN
+2042 RIDTQFKIRGN

-2067 GSVRDA
+2067 SSVRDA

-2080 EGEKADLVGFVVID
+2080 DDEKADLVGFVIID
-2094 HDHSMEGDANDNQV
+2094 HDHSLEGDANDNQV
-2108 EGWQDHFE
+2108 EGWQDHFAS
-2116 TEMYADIGDIDPSTI
+2116 EMYADIGDIDPSTI
-2131 GKDFKGWTSMYDG
+2131 GSDFKGGTSMYDG
-2144 SEIDKA
+2144 SEIDKV
-2150 EMQEWLDD
+2150 EMQEWLND

-2165 GQAPGHVLEVGTGSG
+2165 GRAPGHVLEVGTGSG
-2180 MILFNLGHGLQSYR
+2180 MILLNLGVGLQSYR

-2207 SVIKSVSSLAGKA
+2207 SVIKSAPSLASRA

-2229 IGQLNDLHPDLVVIN
+2229 ISQMSDLHPDLVVIN
-2244 SVAQYFPSPEYLAQ
+2244 SVVQYFPSPEYLTQ

-2288 ARAVKTL
+2288 ARAFRTL
-2295 GNNATKDSIKQKM
+2295 GDNATKGAVRQKM

-2323 FFTTLQDRFP
+2323 FFTTLQGRFP
-2333 DLVHHVEILPKNMHA
+2333 DLVHHVEILPKSMDA

-2362 IRDRDSAQP
+2362 IRDSDSVP
-2371 VHTVEKGNW
+2371 VHTIEKGAW
-2380 VDFGSS
+2380 VNFEASR
-2386 KMDRD
+2386 MDRT
-2391 SLLDLLRHS
+2391 SLLQFLRRS
-2400 KDSATV
+2400 KNSAIV
-2406 AISNIP
+2406 AISNIT
-2412 FAKTTFERQIVESLE
+2412 FSKTVFERQVVKSLE
-2427 DDKDEAKVD
+2427 AEHESKLD

-2445 SDADSRA
+2445 SDTKSRA
-2452 SLSVPDLY
+2452 SLSVPDLH
-2460 QLAQES
+2460 QLAGES
-2466 GFRLEVSAARQW
+2466 GYRLEVSAARQW
-2478 SQSGALDAVFHHY
+2478 SQGGALDAVFHRL
-2491 PSSTQAR
+2491 PSSSDNR

-2505 TDNHLRSSATLANRP
+2505 TDNHLRGSATLANRP

-2543 YMIPSTIVVLDQMP
+2543 YMVPFSIVVLDQMP

-2569 ARQARIVPKQQ
+2569 ARQARIIPKQQ
-2580 TAPPAQAFPISDIE
+2580 TALPAQAVPISDIE
-2594 AILCDEVS
+2594 AILCGEAT
-2602 ATFGMKVDIS
+2602 ATFGMKVGIS

-2618 GGHSLLATKLISRV
+2618 AGNYLLATKLISRV
-2632 EQRFNVRATVK
+2632 EQRFNVRVTVK

-2721 LAMRLGRRLDTT
+2721 LAMRLGRRLDAT

-2750 KLESAGSE
+2750 KLESTGSGTGDDE
-2758 SYKEDAPV
+2758 LQVDE
-2766 EDYNPFELLSLEDPQ
+2766 YNPFELLSLEDPQ
-2781 DFIQREI
+2781 DFIQREV
-2788 CSQLNIS
+2788 CSQLNVS
-2795 FESIQDT
+2795 FESIQDM
-2802 YQSTQMQ
+2802 YQCTQMQ

-2839 LVQACHSLVQHIDMF
+2839 LVRACQSLIQHIDMF
-2854 RTVFVLASGQ
+2854 RTAFVLASGQ
-2864 LYQVVLKNLDVPIE
+2864 LYQVVLKHLDVPIE
-2878 TIVTNQNV
+2878 TIITNQNV
-2886 NTATNDYLNEHAQD
+2886 NTATNDFLDEHAQD

-2909 RIAILKQSSSLR
+2909 RIAILKQPSSVR

-2966 NSQEKGYEFWRGV
+2966 SSQEKGFEFWRDV
-2979 IGYSPMTVLSD
+2979 IADSPMTVLTN
-2990 TSNAACRQEV
+2990 TSNAACYREV
-3000 APSKALHLSKVVSV
+3000 SPSKTLHLSKIVDV

-3044 RDVVFGRIVS
+3044 SDVVFGRIVS

-3076 RAHIGTGDN
+3076 RAHIGTDEN

-3113 NCTDWS
+3113 NCTDWPDS
-3119 ETTSNFACCVT
+3119 TTNFACCVT

-3141 VEQQRVEMGVLSKH
+3141 VDQQHVEMGVLSKH

-3169 AGEVEP
+3169 VGEVEP

-3189 LFEEERVQYFL
+3189 FFEEERVRFFL
-3200 EEVCNTFQTLNFS
+3200 EEACNTFQTLNLS

>member
-1 MYGTLVYVI
+1 
-10 CLFEKS
+10 
-16 HPAGLVHPEILQH
+16 
-29 SLILS
+29 
-34 YQLVQAV
+34 
-41 TGPHCLF
+41 
-48 NLIASQTHML
+48 
-58 QSRADP
+58 
-64 STSNTS
+64 
-70 LTFNMTSL
+70 MTSL
-78 DNTKSDS
+78 NTKSGS
-85 TEPVMP
+85 TQPVMP
-91 LLLPIDGV
+91 LLLPSDDAS
-99 GHTDSLVEEVT
+99 HTDTLVEEVT
-110 RYFGLGRDRI
+110 RSFGLGRDRI
-120 ESILPST
+120 ENILPST

-134 DCAGNDK
+134 DCAGSNK

-150 EISNDINISNLAAAW
+150 EISNDIDISNLAAAW
-165 KETINRTPALRTCAF
+165 KDTINRTPALRTCAF
-180 TSQSGD
+180 TSSSGD
-186 SYQVILKDSFVFS
+186 SYQVVLKESFVFS

-233 DPIANKKLLI
+233 DPIGKKKLLV

-253 TFQERI
+253 TFQELI

-264 KTYKHGNDE
+264 KAYKHGHDE
-273 LSNRPYTPESSDHED
+273 LSNRPYTPEYSDPED

-310 TQFWKEYLSDLNA
+310 TQFWEDYLSDLNA

-328 LSSPLAVPYPNAK
+328 LTSPLAVPYPNAR
-341 AEHHISFTSSPQSH
+341 ADQHICFTASAQSTW
-355 CPSAT
+355 PSIA

-383 VTEQQQLISNGPTRT
+383 VTEQQQLLANGPTRT
-398 VVPFRVH
+398 VIPFRVH
-405 CASGQSLS
+405 CASDQSLS
-413 DIIGAV
+413 DIISAV
-419 KADDDAIRQFA
+419 NVNDDAIRQFA
-430 DAGLRN
+430 DVGLRN
-436 IASTGEDGSA
+436 IASTGDDGSA
-446 SCGFQT
+446 ACGFQT
-452 VLLVTEGDTE
+452 VLLVTDAETG
-462 QSSCELHQKT
+462 QASSCDLHQKT

-486 LLHCQVAGH
+486 LLHCQMIRD
-495 GVSIIARYD
+495 GVSIVARYD
-504 KSLIDSHQMARLL
+504 GSLIDSQQIARLL

-523 IQVLRDSSDNLPSAG
+523 IQRLRDSPDELPSAG
-538 ELDMITPEDRAEI
+538 EVDILTPEDQAEI
-551 QSWNSQS
+551 QSWNSHP
-558 IPSQTTLIHREML
+558 IPSQNTLIHKEML
-571 KTASVSPTKAA
+571 KNAFLSPSKAA
-582 ICAWDGEWT
+582 VCAWDGEWT

-602 AALIKFSTPGQEHA
+602 AALIKFSTADQEHA
-616 IIPIYFEKSKWVVA
+616 ILPTYFEKSKWVVA

-652 RVSQVVAQTGATIAL
+652 RVAQVVGQTGATVAL
-667 TSKLYGSKVQ
+667 TSRLY
-677 AIVGRC
+677 
-683 IVVDDELVQS
+683 
-693 LICTCALDTGLA
+693 
-705 LATVTPKDLAY
+705 
-716 VIFTSGSTGDP
+716 SG
-727 KGIMIEHRAF
+727 K
-737 SSCALK
+737 
-743 FGSALGINSDTRA
+743 
-756 LQFGSH
+756 
-762 AFGACLLEI
+762 
-771 MTTLIHGGC
+771 
-780 VCIPSDDDRM
+780 
-790 NNVPAFINRSN
+790 
-801 VNWMMATPSY
+801 
-811 MGTFQPEHV
+811 
-820 PCLQTLV
+820 
-827 LVGEQ
+827 

-876 HSVGAHS
+876 RSVGAHS

-906 SPGIARDYIIPPPSE
+906 SPGIARDYIIPPPTE

-931 WYPSKH
+931 WYPSKQ
-937 LPKGLKFYRTGDL
+937 LPNGLKFYRTGDL

-962 GRVDSQVKIRGQ
+962 GRMDSQVKIRGQ

-984 LRQQMPDDMS
+984 LRQQLPDDMS
-994 IVVEAVKPS
+994 IVVEAVKTS
-1003 DSSTSTVLVAFLI
+1003 DSPTSTVLVAFLI
-1016 ASQAAETVV
+1016 VSKGTEAAGDAT
-1025 EASILDHTACR
+1025 ILDLAATKEMSA
-1036 DINVKLEHVLP
+1036 KLEQVLP
-1047 RHSIPSCYISMQHL
+1047 RHSIPSCYISMQHI

-1075 SIGRDILAQQIQGT
+1075 SIGRDILAQQLQGT
-1089 SSRPSQLSPSATSSQ
+1089 SSLPSQLSSPTTSSRS
-1104 TKLEEVWLQCLNLE
+1104 KLEEVWCQCLGLE
-1118 PGAANIES
+1118 SGAANIGS

-1161 TLAGLEAA
+1161 TLAGLEAI
-1169 VSGSA
+1169 VNGSA
-1174 MPYSL
+1174 VPYTL

-1252 GVQVIHQK
+1252 GVQVIHQT

-1267 VDAMDGDYLRLLEQE
+1267 VDAIDGDYLRLLEQE

-1314 HIVSDGWSIDVLRH
+1314 HIISDGWSIDVLRH

-1343 LSAMNPLPIQYS
+1343 ISAMNPLPIQYS

-1370 EKQLEYWK
+1370 EKQLDYWK

-1419 GFCNENNTT
+1419 EFCNENNTT

-1457 NRNRWELENII
+1457 NRNRWELESII

-1483 EDTFGTL
+1483 EETFGSL

-1553 VSSKAYTRFDI
+1553 VASKAYTRFDI
-1564 EFHLFQEAGGLKGSC
+1564 EFHLFQEADGLKGSC
-1579 NFATDLFKP
+1579 NFAADLFKP
-1588 ETIQN
+1588 ETVEN

-1602 RNGLEKPEIPISVLP
+1602 RNGLEKP
-1617 LTDGIEELRRM
+1617 
-1628 DLLKIKK
+1628 
-1635 VEYPRDASLVDIFS
+1635 
-1649 TQVAAYP
+1649 Q
-1656 ESLAV
+1656 
-1661 VDSSSRL
+1661 
-1668 TYAELDR
+1668 
-1675 QSDLLATWLRRRG
+1675 
-1688 MPAETLVG
+1688 
-1696 VLAPRSCEAI
+1696 
-1706 VAIIGILKA
+1706 
-1715 NLAYLP
+1715 
-1721 FDVKSPTARLN
+1721 
-1732 DILSGL
+1732 
-1738 PGPTIV
+1738 
-1744 LLGSDVPAP
+1744 
-1753 ELEVPDLEFVCVADA
+1753 
-1768 LEYRDTNG
+1768 
-1776 LNGHAHIDTSNPSAT
+1776 
-1791 SLAYVLFTSGSTGR
+1791 
-1805 PKGVMVEHR
+1805 GVMVEHR

-1866 TLDVKALQDVFIK
+1866 TLDVKALQEVFIK

-1943 MSTRYPIATGDSFI
+1943 MSTRYPIAPGDSFI

-1971 YVTDPNQQLVG
+1971 YVTDLNQKLVG

-2000 FDPALNTNRFIHIE
+2000 FDPALNKNRFIHIE

-2062 AMLGH
+2062 AMLSH
-2067 GSVRDA
+2067 SSVRDA

-2080 EGEKADLVGFVVID
+2080 DGEKADLVGFVVID

-2158 TIKTLRD
+2158 TIEALRD

-2180 MILFNLGHGLQSYR
+2180 MILFNLGDGLQSYR

-2207 SVIKSVSSLAGKA
+2207 SVIKSVTSLAGKA

-2229 IGQLNDLHPDLVVIN
+2229 ISQLSDLHPELVVIN

-2288 ARAVKTL
+2288 ARAVRTL
-2295 GNNATKDSIKQKM
+2295 GDNATKDSVRQKM

-2362 IRDRDSAQP
+2362 IRDRDSVP
-2371 VHTVEKGNW
+2371 VHTIEKGTW
-2380 VDFGSS
+2380 VDFGASR
-2386 KMDRD
+2386 MDRN
-2391 SLLDLLRHS
+2391 SLLHFLRRS
-2400 KDSATV
+2400 KSSEAV

-2412 FAKTTFERQIVESLE
+2412 FAKTAFERQIVESLE
-2427 DDKDEAKVD
+2427 AEEESKLD
-2436 GAAWISAVR
+2436 GNAWISAIR
-2445 SDADSRA
+2445 SDAESRA
-2452 SLSVPDLY
+2452 SLSVPDLS
-2460 QLAQES
+2460 QLAQEC
-2466 GFRLEVSAARQW
+2466 GFRLEISAARQW
-2478 SQSGALDAVFHHY
+2478 SQSGALDAVFHHFPL
-2491 PSSTQAR
+2491 PSDTR

-2543 YMIPSTIVVLDQMP
+2543 YMIPSSIVVLDQMP

-2569 ARQARIVPKQQ
+2569 ARQARIVPKHQ
-2580 TAPPAQAFPISDIE
+2580 TAPPAQVVPISDIE
-2594 AILCDEVS
+2594 AILCDEAT
-2602 ATFGMKVDIS
+2602 ATFGMKVEIS

-2632 EQRFNVRATVK
+2632 EQRFNVRVTVK

-2662 ASRTTL
+2662 ASRTTS

-2688 IILCDEASKLLGIE
+2688 VILCDEASKLLGIE

-2750 KLESAGSE
+2750 KLESAGTE
-2758 SYKEDAPV
+2758 TGDEEVQVD
-2766 EDYNPFELLSLEDPQ
+2766 DYSPFELLSHEDPQ
-2781 DFIQREI
+2781 GFVQREI
-2788 CSQLNIS
+2788 CSQLSIS
-2795 FESIQDT
+2795 LDSIQDT

-2839 LVQACHSLVQHIDMF
+2839 LVNACHSLVQHIDMF
-2854 RTVFVLASGQ
+2854 RTVFVLASDQ
-2864 LYQVVLKNLDVPIE
+2864 LYQVVLKHLDVPIE

-2886 NTATNDYLNEHAQD
+2886 NTATNDFLDEHAQD

-2909 RIAILKQSSSLR
+2909 RIAILKQSSSVR

-2966 NSQEKGYEFWRGV
+2966 NSQEKGFEFWRDV
-2979 IGYSPMTVLSD
+2979 IGGSPMTVLSD
-2990 TSNAACRQEV
+2990 TSNVACRREV

-3034 ALVLSKESGS
+3034 ALVLSRESGS
-3044 RDVVFGRIVS
+3044 SDVVFGRIVS

-3076 RAHIGTGDN
+3076 RAHIGTDEN

-3119 ETTSNFACCVT
+3119 EATANFACCVT

-3200 EEVCNTFQTLNFS
+3200 EEVCNTFQTLNLS

>member
-1 MYGTLVYVI
+1 
-10 CLFEKS
+10 
-16 HPAGLVHPEILQH
+16 
-29 SLILS
+29 
-34 YQLVQAV
+34 
-41 TGPHCLF
+41 
-48 NLIASQTHML
+48 
-58 QSRADP
+58 
-64 STSNTS
+64 
-70 LTFNMTSL
+70 MTSL
-78 DNTKSDS
+78 NTKSG
-85 TEPVMP
+85 TPVMP
-91 LLLPIDGV
+91 LLLRSDDAGY
-99 GHTDSLVEEVT
+99 TDTLVEEVSCSL
-110 RYFGLGRDRI
+110 GLGPDRI
-120 ESILPST
+120 ENILPIT

-134 DCAGNDK
+134 DCAGSEK

-150 EISNDINISNLAAAW
+150 EISNDIDISKLAAAW
-165 KETINRTPALRTCAF
+165 KDIINRTPALRTCAF
-180 TSQSGD
+180 TFSSGET
-186 SYQVILKDSFVFS
+186 YQVILKDSFVFS
-199 WMFCTSVDQKDAVV
+199 WMFSTSADQKDAVV
-213 QDEAAAAASGP
+213 KDEAAAAASGP

-233 DPIANKKLLI
+233 DPIEKRKILI
-243 WTFSHALVDS
+243 WTFSHALVDTS
-253 TFQERI
+253 FQERI

-264 KTYKHGNDE
+264 KAYTHGHDE
-273 LSNRPYTPESSDHED
+273 LSNRPYTPESSDPED

-302 ETGGIHPA
+302 ETEGLHPA
-310 TQFWKEYLSDLNA
+310 TQYWKNYLSDLNA

-328 LSSPLAVPYPNAK
+328 LTCPLAVPYPNAK
-341 AEHHISFTSSPQSH
+341 SEHRITFSASAQSTW
-355 CPSAT
+355 PSAAI
-360 VCRTALAILLS
+360 CRTALAILLS

-376 PEALFGV
+376 QEALFGV
-383 VTEQQQLISNGPTRT
+383 VTEQQQLLVNGPTRT

-405 CASGQSLS
+405 CASDQSLS

-419 KADDDAIRQFA
+419 NASDDAIRQFS
-430 DAGLRN
+430 DVGLRS
-436 IASTGEDGSA
+436 ISSTGDDGVA
-446 SCGFQT
+446 ACGFQT
-452 VLLVTEGDTE
+452 VLLVTEGENE
-462 QSSCELHQKT
+462 QSSSTCEILQKT
-472 GESELFMPCTNRAL
+472 GESELFMPCTNRVL
-486 LLHCQVAGH
+486 LLHCQIVSDGL
-495 GVSIIARYD
+495 SIIARYD
-504 KSLIDSHQMARLL
+504 NSLIDSQQIARLL
-517 RQLGHL
+517 RQLGYL
-523 IQVLRDSSDNLPSAG
+523 IQRLRVSPAKLPSAG
-538 ELDMITPEDRAEI
+538 ELDILTSEDQAEI
-551 QSWNSQS
+551 QSWNSHP
-558 IPSQTTLIHREML
+558 IPSQPTLINKAML
-571 KTASVSPTKAA
+571 KAASLSPSKVA

-591 YSELDNITSRL
+591 YSELDNITSCL
-602 AALIKFSTPGQEHA
+602 AAVIKFSTPDQEHA
-616 IIPIYFEKSKWVVA
+616 ILPIYFEKSKWVVA

-652 RVSQVVAQTGATIAL
+652 RVAQVVGQTGATVAL
-667 TSKLYGSKVQ
+667 TSKLYRSKVQ
-677 AIVGRC
+677 GIIERC
-683 IVVDDELVQS
+683 IIVDDDLVQS
-693 LICTCALDTGLA
+693 LICTCALKPELTLA
-705 LATVTPKDLAY
+705 KVTPEDLAY

-743 FGSALGINSDTRA
+743 FGSALGINRDTRA

-790 NNVPAFINRSN
+790 NNVPAFINRAN

-811 MGTFQPEHV
+811 MGTFQPDDV
-820 PCLQTLV
+820 PGLKTLV

-832 MSPSVNAIWAPR
+832 MSQSVNAIWAPH

-859 CFVGNI
+859 CFVGKI

-883 WIIDPSDPNRLV
+883 WIIHPSDPNRLV

-906 SPGIARDYIIPPPSE
+906 SPGIARDYIIPPPTE
-921 KSPFFSTVPA
+921 KSPFFSTVPP
-931 WYPSKH
+931 WYPFKE
-937 LPKGLKFYRTGDL
+937 LPNGIKFYRTGDL

-962 GRVDSQVKIRGQ
+962 GRMDSQVKIRGQ

-984 LRQQMPDDMS
+984 LRQQLPDDMS

-1003 DSSTSTVLVAFLI
+1003 DSPTSTVLVAFLI
-1016 ASQAAETVV
+1016 AS
-1025 EASILDHTACR
+1025 EATESIEDATILDLAATKAMS
-1036 DINVKLEHVLP
+1036 VKLEQVLP
-1047 RHSIPSCYISMQHL
+1047 RHSIPSCYISMQNL

-1075 SIGRDILAQQIQGT
+1075 SIGRDMLAQQLQGT
-1089 SSRPSQLSPSATSSQ
+1089 SSRPSQLSCPTICSQ
-1104 TKLEEVWLQCLNLE
+1104 SKLEEVWRQCLGLE
-1118 PGAANIES
+1118 PGAANIRS

-1147 AGIELKVSDIYQNP
+1147 AGIDLKVSNIYQNP
-1161 TLAGLEAA
+1161 TLAGLEA
-1169 VSGSA
+1169 VVNGSA
-1174 MPYSL
+1174 EPYAI

-1223 DIDALSRALM
+1223 DIDALSRSLM

-1238 HETLRTTFEDHDGA
+1238 HETLRTTFEDRDGA
-1252 GVQVIHQK
+1252 GVQIVHQT
-1260 LSKELRV
+1260 LSKKLRV
-1267 VDAMDGDYLRLLEQE
+1267 VDAPDSDYLDLLKQE

-1293 GWRALLIRLSDTD
+1293 GWRALLIRLSDRD
-1306 YVLSIVMH
+1306 YILSIVMH

-1328 DLSQLYAAALQGRDP
+1328 DLSQLYAAALQGRD
-1343 LSAMNPLPIQYS
+1343 LASAMNPLPIQYS

-1468 GFFVNTQCMRITVDD
+1468 GFFVNTQCMRIAVDD
-1483 EDTFGTL
+1483 QDTFGSL
-1490 VRQVRA
+1490 VSQVRA

-1543 FELQGLESEA
+1543 FELQGLESEVVA
-1553 VSSKAYTRFDI
+1553 SKAYTRFDI
-1564 EFHLFQEAGGLKGSC
+1564 EFHLFQEADGLKGSC
-1579 NFATDLFKP
+1579 NFATDLFRP
-1588 ETIQN
+1588 ETVKN

-1602 RNGLEKPEIPISVLP
+1602 RNGLEKPKVPISVLP
-1617 LTDGIEELRRM
+1617 LTDGIEELRRL
-1628 DLLKIKK
+1628 DLLRIKK
-1635 VEYPRDASLVDIFS
+1635 VEYPRDASLVDIFR

-1656 ESLAV
+1656 DSLAV

-1668 TYAELDR
+1668 TYSELDR
-1675 QSDLLATWLRRRG
+1675 QSDRLAARLRRQD

-1721 FDVKSPTARLN
+1721 FDVKSPSARLE
-1732 DILSGL
+1732 DILSSI
-1738 PGPTIV
+1738 PGQTIV
-1744 LLGSDVPAP
+1744 LLGSDVPVP
-1753 ELEVPDLEFVCVADA
+1753 ELSIPGLEFMHIVDA
-1768 LEYRDTNG
+1768 IECCDTNN
-1776 LNGHAHIDTSNPSAT
+1776 LNGHAHVDNSNPTAT

-1814 VIVRLMRSN
+1814 VIVRLMTSN
-1823 IIPDFPTQ
+1823 IIPDFPVQ

-1866 TLDVKALQDVFIK
+1866 TLDVKALQDVFLK
-1879 EQINAACMAPA
+1879 EKINAACMAPA

-1943 MSTRYPIATGDSFI
+1943 MSTRYPIAVGDSFI

-1971 YVTDPNQQLVG
+1971 YVTDLNQQLVG

-2000 FDPALNTNRFIHIE
+2000 FDPALNENRFIHIE

-2062 AMLGH
+2062 AMLSH

-2073 AVVVQKD
+2073 AVVVQRD
-2080 EGEKADLVGFVVID
+2080 DGEKADLVGFVVID
-2094 HDHSMEGDANDNQV
+2094 HDHSLEGDANDNQV

-2144 SEIDKA
+2144 SEIDKV

-2165 GQAPGHVLEVGTGSG
+2165 DQAPGHVLEVGTGSG
-2180 MILFNLGHGLQSYR
+2180 MILFNLGDGLQSYR

-2207 SVIKSVSSLAGKA
+2207 SAIKSVPSLASKA

-2229 IGQLNDLHPDLVVIN
+2229 VSQLTDLHPDLVVIN

-2288 ARAVKTL
+2288 ARAIRTL
-2295 GNNATKDSIKQKM
+2295 GDHATKDSVRQKM

-2323 FFTTLQDRFP
+2323 FFTVLQDRFP
-2333 DLVHHVEILPKNMHA
+2333 GLVHHVEILPKNMYA

-2362 IRDRDSAQP
+2362 IRDSDSVP
-2371 VHTVEKGNW
+2371 VHTIEKGSW
-2380 VDFGSS
+2380 VDFGASR
-2386 KMDRD
+2386 MDRT
-2391 SLLDLLRHS
+2391 SLLQFLRRS
-2400 KDSATV
+2400 KGSSTV

-2412 FAKTTFERQIVESLE
+2412 FAKTVFERHIVESLE
-2427 DDKDEAKVD
+2427 AEEESKLD

-2445 SDADSRA
+2445 SDAETCA
-2452 SLSVPDLY
+2452 SLSVPDLHR
-2460 QLAQES
+2460 LAEEA
-2466 GFRLEVSAARQW
+2466 GLRLEVSAARQW
-2478 SQSGALDAVFHHY
+2478 SQSGALDAVFHHL
-2491 PSSTQAR
+2491 PSPSDTR

-2543 YMIPSTIVVLDQMP
+2543 YMIPSSIVVLDHMP

-2569 ARQARIVPKQQ
+2569 ARQARIIPKQQ
-2580 TAPPAQAFPISDIE
+2580 TALPAQAVPVSDIE
-2594 AILCDEVS
+2594 AILCDEAT
-2602 ATFGMKVDIS
+2602 ATFGMKVDTS

-2632 EQRFNVRATVK
+2632 EQRFNVRVTVK
-2643 DVFDNPVFAHL
+2643 DVFDNPVFANL

-2688 IILCDEASKLLGIE
+2688 ITLCDEASKLLGIE

-2750 KLESAGSE
+2750 KLESTDSGTDNE
-2758 SYKEDAPV
+2758 EVQVD
-2766 EDYNPFELLSLEDPQ
+2766 DYTPFELLSLEDPL
-2781 DFIQREI
+2781 DFIQQEI
-2788 CSQLNIS
+2788 CLQLNVS
-2795 FESIQDT
+2795 LESIQDM

-2830 FPVDSDPAT
+2830 FPVDSDPPT
-2839 LVQACHSLVQHIDMF
+2839 LVNACHSLVQHIDMF

-2864 LYQVVLKNLDVPIE
+2864 LHQVVLKHLDVPIE

-2886 NTATNDYLNEHAQD
+2886 NTATNDFLDEHAQD

-2909 RIAILKQSSSLR
+2909 RIAILKQSSSVR

-2966 NSQEKGYEFWRGV
+2966 NSQEKGFEFWRDV
-2979 IGYSPMTVLSD
+2979 IGSSPMTILSD
-2990 TSNAACRQEV
+2990 AGNGAYPREV
-3000 APSKALHLSKVVSV
+3000 SPSKALHLSKVVSV

-3044 RDVVFGRIVS
+3044 SDVVFGRIVS

-3076 RAHIGTGDN
+3076 RARIGTDEN

-3113 NCTDWS
+3113 NCTDWPDS
-3119 ETTSNFACCVT
+3119 TTNFACCVT

-3175 DGMSLKVTIIARAH
+3175 DAMSLKVTIIARAH

-3200 EEVCNTFQTLNFS
+3200 EEVCNTFQALNFS

>member
-1 MYGTLVYVI
+1 
-10 CLFEKS
+10 
-16 HPAGLVHPEILQH
+16 
-29 SLILS
+29 
-34 YQLVQAV
+34 
-41 TGPHCLF
+41 
-48 NLIASQTHML
+48 
-58 QSRADP
+58 
-64 STSNTS
+64 
-70 LTFNMTSL
+70 MTSL
-78 DNTKSDS
+78 NAQSAT
-85 TEPVMP
+85 PVMP
-91 LLLPIDGV
+91 LLLPSDDAR
-99 GHTDSLVEEVT
+99 HTDSLVEEVT
-110 RYFGLGRDRI
+110 RSFGLGRDRI
-120 ESILPST
+120 ENILPST

-134 DCAGNDK
+134 DCAGSDK

-150 EISNDINISNLAAAW
+150 EISNDIDISKLAAAW
-165 KETINRTPALRTCAF
+165 KDTINRTPALRTCAF
-180 TSQSGD
+180 TSKNGD
-186 SYQVILKDSFVFS
+186 SYQVILRDSFVFS
-199 WMFCTSVDQKDAVV
+199 WMFSTSVDQKDAVV
-213 QDEAAAAASGP
+213 QDESVAAASGP

-233 DPIANKKLLI
+233 DPIAKKKLLI
-243 WTFSHALVDS
+243 WTFSHVLVDNV
-253 TFQERI
+253 FQKRI

-264 KTYKHGNDE
+264 KAYKHGQDE
-273 LSNRPYTPESSDHED
+273 LSNRPYTPESSDPED

-310 TQFWKEYLSDLNA
+310 TYFWEEYLSDLNA

-328 LSSPLAVPYPNAK
+328 LTSPLAIPYPDAK
-341 AEHHISFTSSPQSH
+341 SEHRMNFPTSAQSTWP
-355 CPSAT
+355 CLSI
-360 VCRTALAILLS
+360 CRTALAILLS

-376 PEALFGV
+376 QEAVFGV
-383 VTEQQQLISNGPTRT
+383 VTEQQLLANGPART

-405 CASGQSLS
+405 CASDQSLS
-413 DIIGAV
+413 DIISAV
-419 KADDDAIRQFA
+419 NFNGDAIRQFA
-430 DAGLRN
+430 DVGLRS
-436 IASTGEDGSA
+436 IASSGEDGSA
-446 SCGFQT
+446 ACGFQT
-452 VLLVTEGDTE
+452 VLLVTDGDTE
-462 QSSCELHQKT
+462 QAANCEIHQKV

-486 LLHCQVAGH
+486 LLRCQMDSD

-504 KSLIDSHQMARLL
+504 KSFIDSQQIARLL
-517 RQLGHL
+517 QQLGHL
-523 IQVLRDSSDNLPSAG
+523 IQVLRVSSDTLTSVG
-538 ELDMITPEDRAEI
+538 ELDMITQEDQAEI
-551 QSWNSQS
+551 QNWNSIP
-558 IPSQTTLIHREML
+558 IPSQPTLIHKEML
-571 KTASVSPTKAA
+571 KTSSISPGKAA

-591 YSELDNITSRL
+591 YTELDNITSRL
-602 AALIKFSTPGQEHA
+602 AALIKFSTPDQEHA
-616 IIPIYFEKSKWVVA
+616 ILPIYFEKSKWVVA
-630 SMLAV
+630 SMLAI

-640 AFTLIDPNDPPA
+640 AFALIDPNDPPA
-652 RVSQVVAQTGATIAL
+652 RVSQVVGQTGATVAL
-667 TSKLYGSKVQ
+667 TSKLYKGKVE

-683 IVVDDELVQS
+683 IVVDDDLVQS
-693 LICTCALDTGLA
+693 LICTCAFNRDLV
-705 LATVTPKDLAY
+705 LATVTPEDLAY

-756 LQFGSH
+756 FQFGSH

-790 NNVPAFINRSN
+790 NNVPAFINRVN

-811 MGTFQPEHV
+811 MGTFQPDDV
-820 PCLQTLV
+820 PGLQTLV

-832 MSPSVNAIWAPR
+832 MSPAVNAIWAPR

-883 WIIDPSDPNRLV
+883 WIIDPSDHNRLV

-906 SPGIARDYIIPPPSE
+906 SPGIARDYIIPPPTE

-931 WYPSKH
+931 WYPSGH
-937 LPKGLKFYRTGDL
+937 LPDGLKFYRTGDL
-950 ARYASDGTVVCL
+950 ARYASDGTVVCF
-962 GRVDSQVKIRGQ
+962 GRMDSQVKIRGQ

-984 LRQQMPDDMS
+984 LRQQLPDDMS

-1003 DSSTSTVLVAFLI
+1003 DSPTSTILVAFLI
-1016 ASQAAETVV
+1016 ACEPAESASD
-1025 EASILDHTACR
+1025 ASILDLAATKDMSA
-1036 DINVKLEHVLP
+1036 KLEQVLP

-1075 SIGRDILAQQIQGT
+1075 SIGCDMLAQQLQGT
-1089 SSRPSQLSPSATSSQ
+1089 SSRPSQLSSPSTCTRS
-1104 TKLEEVWLQCLNLE
+1104 KLEEVWCQCLGLE
-1118 PGAANIES
+1118 PGAANIGS

-1140 MVNMARS
+1140 IVNMARS

-1161 TLAGLEAA
+1161 TLAGLEGI
-1169 VSGSA
+1169 VNGSA
-1174 MPYSL
+1174 VPYAI
-1179 IPTTTRDGP
+1179 IPTMTRDGP

-1223 DIDALSRALM
+1223 DIDALGRALV

-1238 HETLRTTFEDHDGA
+1238 HETLRTTFEDHDGM
-1252 GVQVIHQK
+1252 GVQIIHK
-1260 LSKELRV
+1260 TLSKELRV
-1267 VDAMDGDYLRLLEQE
+1267 IDAIGGDYIQLLEQE

-1293 GWRALLIRLSDTD
+1293 GWRALLIRISDTD

-1314 HIVSDGWSIDVLRH
+1314 HIISDGWSIDVLRH

-1370 EKQLEYWK
+1370 EKQLDYWK

-1407 VSIDGQLYQNLR
+1407 VSLDGELYQNLR
-1419 GFCNENNTT
+1419 EFCNENNTT

-1483 EDTFGTL
+1483 EHTFRSL
-1490 VRQVRA
+1490 VHQVRA

-1553 VSSKAYTRFDI
+1553 VASKAYTRFDI
-1564 EFHLFQEAGGLKGSC
+1564 EFHLFQEADGLKGSC

-1588 ETIQN
+1588 ETIEN

-1602 RNGLEKPEIPISVLP
+1602 RNGLEKPNVPISVLP
-1617 LTDGIEELRRM
+1617 LTDGIEELRRL
-1628 DLLKIKK
+1628 DLLGIKK
-1635 VEYPRDASLVDIFS
+1635 VDYPRDASLVDIFR

-1656 ESLAV
+1656 DSFAV
-1661 VDSSSRL
+1661 VDSCRRL
-1668 TYAELDR
+1668 TYAELDG
-1675 QSDLLATWLRRRG
+1675 QSDLLGTWLRKRG

-1696 VLAPRSCEAI
+1696 VLVPRSCEAI
-1706 VAIIGILKA
+1706 VAILGILKA

-1721 FDVKSPTARLN
+1721 FDVKSPSARLN

-1738 PGPTIV
+1738 PGPTVV
-1744 LLGSDVPAP
+1744 LLGSDVPVP
-1753 ELEVPDLEFVCVADA
+1753 EPEVPDLDFVRVADA
-1768 LEYRDTNG
+1768 VEQRDTNG
-1776 LNGHAHIDTSNPSAT
+1776 LNGHVNIDTSNPTAT

-1814 VIVRLMRSN
+1814 VIVRLMTSN

-1900 DALRGLDFLMAAG
+1900 DALKGLDFLMAAG

-1925 SLVRGQCY
+1925 NLVRGQCY

-1943 MSTRYPIATGDSFI
+1943 MSTRYPIAVDDSFI

-1971 YVTDPNQQLVG
+1971 YVTDLNQQLVG

-2000 FDPALNTNRFIHIE
+2000 FDPALNENRFIHIE

-2062 AMLGH
+2062 AMLSH
-2067 GSVRDA
+2067 ASVRDA

-2080 EGEKADLVGFVVID
+2080 DDDKADLVGFVVID
-2094 HDHSMEGDANDNQV
+2094 HDHSLEGNANHNQV

-2116 TEMYADIGDIDPSTI
+2116 TEMYANIGDIDPSTI

-2144 SEIDKA
+2144 SEIDKV

-2180 MILFNLGHGLQSYR
+2180 MILFNLGDGLQSYR

-2207 SVIKSVSSLAGKA
+2207 SVIKSVPSLAGKA

-2229 IGQLNDLHPDLVVIN
+2229 INQLGDLHPDLVVIN

-2288 ARAVKTL
+2288 ARAVRTL
-2295 GNNATKDSIKQKM
+2295 GDNATKDSVRQKM
-2308 AELEEREEELLVEPA
+2308 GELEEREEELLVEPA
-2323 FFTTLQDRFP
+2323 FFTILQDRFP

-2362 IRDRDSAQP
+2362 IRDHDSVP
-2371 VHTVEKGNW
+2371 LHTIEKGAW
-2380 VDFGSS
+2380 VDFGASR
-2386 KMDRD
+2386 MDRT
-2391 SLLDLLRHS
+2391 SLLQFLRRS
-2400 KDSATV
+2400 KISSAV

-2412 FAKTTFERQIVESLE
+2412 FAKTIFERQIVESLE
-2427 DDKDEAKVD
+2427 EEDKSKLD
-2436 GAAWISAVR
+2436 GAAWISTIR
-2445 SDADSRA
+2445 SEADSRA
-2452 SLSVPDLY
+2452 SLSVPDLHE
-2460 QLAQES
+2460 LAQEA
-2466 GFRLEVSAARQW
+2466 GFRLEVSAARQR
-2478 SQSGALDAVFHHY
+2478 SQSGALDAVFHHLPP
-2491 PSSTQAR
+2491 PSDTR

-2505 TDNHLRSSATLANRP
+2505 ADNHLRSSATLANRP

-2543 YMIPSTIVVLDQMP
+2543 YMIPSSIVVLAQMP

-2569 ARQARIVPKQQ
+2569 ARQARIVPKHQI
-2580 TAPPAQAFPISDIE
+2580 ALPAQAVPISDIE
-2594 AILCDEVS
+2594 AILCDEAT

-2632 EQRFNVRATVK
+2632 EQRFNVRVTVK

-2662 ASRTTL
+2662 ASRATL
-2668 TNGQDKQGWSARVA
+2668 TNSQDKQGWSARVA

-2688 IILCDEASKLLGIE
+2688 IILCEETSKLLGIE

-2721 LAMRLGRRLDTT
+2721 LAMRLGRRLDAT
-2733 IVVKDIFDY
+2733 IVVKDVFDY

-2750 KLESAGSE
+2750 KLESARSGTGDDE
-2758 SYKEDAPV
+2758 AQVDE
-2766 EDYNPFELLSLEDPQ
+2766 YNPFELLSLEDPQ
-2781 DFIQREI
+2781 DFVQREI
-2788 CSQLNIS
+2788 CSQLNIPL
-2795 FESIQDT
+2795 ESIQDT
-2802 YQSTQMQ
+2802 YTSTQMQ
-2809 KSFLFSPG
+2809 NSFLFSPG

-2839 LVQACHSLVQHIDMF
+2839 LVNACHLLVKHIDMF

-2864 LYQVVLKNLDVPIE
+2864 LYQVVLKHLDVPIE

-2886 NTATNDYLNEHAQD
+2886 NTATNDFLDEHAQD
-2900 PIRLGESLI
+2900 PILLGESLI
-2909 RIAILKQSSSLR
+2909 RIAILKQSSSVR

-2937 PIVRNLHILFNGMSL
+2937 PIVRNLHILFNGMPL
-2952 LPPTQFRRYMEYTA
+2952 LPPTHFRRYMEYTA
-2966 NSQEKGYEFWRGV
+2966 NSQEKGFEFWREV
-2979 IGYSPMTVLSD
+2979 IEDSVMTVLGD
-2990 TSNAACRQEV
+2990 ATNAACPR
-3000 APSKALHLSKVVSV
+3000 AMSTSKALHLSKVVSV

-3044 RDVVFGRIVS
+3044 NDVVFGRIVS

-3076 RAHIGTGDN
+3076 RAHVGTDET

-3098 RSLPFETLGFEEIKR
+3098 RSLPFETLGFEDIKR
-3113 NCTDWS
+3113 NCTDWPE
-3119 ETTSNFACCVT
+3119 ETTNFACCVT

-3175 DGMSLKVTIIARAH
+3175 DGMSLKITIIARAH
-3189 LFEEERVQYFL
+3189 LFEEETVQYFL
-3200 EEVCNTFQTLNFS
+3200 DEVCTTFQALNLS

>member
-1 MYGTLVYVI
+1 
-10 CLFEKS
+10 
-16 HPAGLVHPEILQH
+16 
-29 SLILS
+29 
-34 YQLVQAV
+34 
-41 TGPHCLF
+41 
-48 NLIASQTHML
+48 
-58 QSRADP
+58 
-64 STSNTS
+64 
-70 LTFNMTSL
+70 MTSL
-78 DNTKSDS
+78 GS
-85 TEPVMP
+85 TQTGSTGSTMP
-91 LLLPIDGV
+91 LLLPSDDFS
-99 GHTDSLVEEVT
+99 HTNSLVEEVT
-110 RYFGLGRDRI
+110 RYFGLGRDKI

-127 AFQQDVI
+127 PFQQDVT
-134 DCAGNDK
+134 DCAGHDK
-141 QRSIGHVAY
+141 QRAIGHVAY
-150 EISNDINISNLAAAW
+150 EISNDVDISLLAAAW
-165 KETINRTPALRTCAF
+165 KETIHQTPALRTSTF
-180 TSQSGD
+180 TSENGNT
-186 SYQVILKDSFVFS
+186 YQIVLKDSFVFS
-199 WMFCTSVDQKDAVV
+199 WMFWTSLDLKDSVV
-213 QDEAAAAASGP
+213 QDEAAAAVSGP

-233 DPIANKKLLI
+233 DPVAKKRLLI

-253 TFQERI
+253 TFQGRI

-264 KTYKHGNDE
+264 KSYKHGHND
-273 LSNRPYTPESSDHED
+273 LSRRPYTPESSDLED
-288 DGLSLTPTDGSKTP
+288 EGLALTPSDGSKTP
-302 ETGGIHPA
+302 ETDGIHPGN
-310 TQFWKEYLSDLNA
+310 QFWREYLSDLNA
-323 SAFPH
+323 SAFPQ

-341 AEHHISFTSSPQSH
+341 AEHRISFTS
-355 CPSAT
+355 PSQFKWPSKT

-376 PEALFGV
+376 SEALFGV
-383 VTEQQQLISNGPTRT
+383 VTEQRRHVTEGPTCT
-398 VVPFRVH
+398 VVPFRVR
-405 CASGQSLS
+405 CIPEQSLPDVMRAIDS
-413 DIIGAV
+413 
-419 KADDDAIRQFA
+419 ADDSICQFA
-430 DAGLRN
+430 DVGLRS

-446 SCGFQT
+446 ACGFQT
-452 VLLVTEGDTE
+452 VLLVTNGNAEKS
-462 QSSCELHQKT
+462 SSCEIHQKT
-472 GESELFMPCTNRAL
+472 GESERFMPCINRAL
-486 LLHCQVAGH
+486 LLHCHV
-495 GVSIIARYD
+495 VSDEVSVVARYD
-504 KSLIDSHQMARLL
+504 KSVVDSHQILRFL

-523 IQVLRDSSDNLPSAG
+523 IQYLRDSSDNLPSVG
-538 ELDMITPEDRAEI
+538 EVEIITPEDQSEI
-551 QSWNSQS
+551 QSWNSHP
-558 IPSQTTLIHREML
+558 IPAQDTLIHKEML
-571 KTASVSPTKAA
+571 KAAAVSPHKAA

-602 AALIKFSTPGQEHA
+602 AALISLSTAGKEHA
-616 IIPIYFEKSKWVVA
+616 ILPIYFEKSKWVVA

-652 RVSQVVAQTGATIAL
+652 RVSQVVQQTSATIAI
-667 TSKLYGSKVQ
+667 TSRLYSSTVE

-683 IVVDDELVQS
+683 IVVDDDLVQS
-693 LICTCALDTGLA
+693 LLCTCSFNTDLILSP
-705 LATVTPKDLAY
+705 VTSHDLAY

-737 SSCALK
+737 ASCALK
-743 FGSALGINSDTRA
+743 FGSALGISSDTRA

-811 MGTFQPEHV
+811 MGTFQPEDV
-820 PCLQTLV
+820 PGLQTLV

-832 MSPSVNAIWAPR
+832 MSPAVNAIWASH

-865 SSSGADPNNIG
+865 SSLSSDPNNIG
-876 HSVGAHS
+876 RPVGAHS
-883 WIIDPSDPNRLV
+883 WIIDPNDHNRLV

-906 SPGIARDYIIPPPSE
+906 SPGIARDYIIPPPTE
-921 KSPFFSTVPA
+921 KSPFFSTAPA
-931 WYPSKH
+931 WYPSKQ
-937 LPKGLKFYRTGDL
+937 LPEGLKFYRTGDL

-962 GRVDSQVKIRGQ
+962 GRMDSQVKIRGQ

-984 LRQQMPDDMS
+984 LRQQVSEDTS
-994 IVVEAVKPS
+994 VVVEAVKASESPS
-1003 DSSTSTVLVAFLI
+1003 STVLVAFLI
-1016 ASQAAETVV
+1016 ASQEGKATDAP
-1025 EASILDHTACR
+1025 SILDQTAAR
-1036 DINVKLEHVLP
+1036 DISAKLERVLP
-1047 RHSIPSCYISMQHL
+1047 RHSIPSFYISMRHL

-1075 SIGRDILAQQIQGT
+1075 TMGRDILAQQVQGT
-1089 SSRPSQLSPSATSSQ
+1089 TSRPSQLSSTATS
-1104 TKLEEVWLQCLNLE
+1104 TPGKLEEIWFQCLNVE
-1118 PGAANIES
+1118 PGTANIGAS
-1126 TFFELGGHSITAIK
+1126 FFELGGHSITAIK

-1147 AGIELKVSDIYQNP
+1147 AGIELKVSDIYRNP
-1161 TLAGLEAA
+1161 TLAGLQGVVTGNA
-1169 VSGSA
+1169 VS
-1174 MPYSL
+1174 YSL
-1179 IPTTTRDGP
+1179 IPTTTRDEP

-1215 AVRMRGLV
+1215 AVRMRGSV
-1223 DIDALSRALM
+1223 DVNALSCALM

-1238 HETLRTTFEDHDGA
+1238 HETLRTTFGDHDGA
-1252 GVQVIHQK
+1252 GVQIVHQK

-1267 VDAMDGDYLRLLEQE
+1267 VDATDGDYLELLRQE
-1282 QTTPFDLTSEA
+1282 QTTPFDLKSEA

-1306 YVLSIVMH
+1306 FVLSIVMH
-1314 HIVSDGWSIDVLRH
+1314 HIISDGWSIDVLRR

-1343 LSAMNPLPIQYS
+1343 LSSMNPLPIQYS
-1355 DFAMWQKQE
+1355 DFAVWQKQD
-1364 AQALEH
+1364 AQAVEH
-1370 EKQLEYWK
+1370 EKQLKYWQ

-1388 LPTDFPR
+1388 LPTDFQR

-1407 VSIDGQLYQNLR
+1407 VTIDGQLYQSLR
-1419 GFCNENNTT
+1419 DFCNENNTT

-1457 NRNRWELENII
+1457 NRNRWELENMI

-1483 EDTFGTL
+1483 EDSFGTL
-1490 VRQVRA
+1490 VCQVRA
-1496 TTTAAFENEDVPF
+1496 TTTEAFENEDVPF

-1543 FELQGLESEA
+1543 FELEGLESEP

-1564 EFHLFQEAGGLKGSC
+1564 EFHLFQEADGLRGSC

-1588 ETIQN
+1588 ETVQN
-1593 VVSVFFQIL
+1593 VVTVFFEIL
-1602 RNGLEKPEIPISVLP
+1602 RRGLEDPETPISVLP
-1617 LTDGIEELRRM
+1617 LTDGIEVLRNM
-1628 DLLKIKK
+1628 DLLKINK
-1635 VEYPRDASLVDIFS
+1635 VEYPRDASLVDIFR
-1649 TQVAAYP
+1649 TQVEAYP
-1656 ESLAV
+1656 DSFSV

-1668 TYAELDR
+1668 TYAELDQ
-1675 QSDLLATWLRRRG
+1675 QSDLVATWLRRQE

-1706 VAIIGILKA
+1706 VAIIAILKA

-1721 FDVKSPTARLN
+1721 FDVRSPTARLK

-1738 PGPTIV
+1738 PGHTIV
-1744 LLGSDVPAP
+1744 LLGSEVDAP
-1753 ELEVPDLEFVCVADA
+1753 ELQLPDLEFVRVSDA
-1768 LEYRDTNG
+1768 LKHGDMNA
-1776 LNGHAHIDTSNPSAT
+1776 LNTHIESTKPSAT

-1831 PRSAH
+1831 PRAAH

-1843 GATYEIFFTLLNG
+1843 GATYEIFLTLLNG

-1866 TLDVKALQDVFIK
+1866 TLDVKALETVFLK
-1879 EQINAACMAPA
+1879 EQINAAVMAPA

-1943 MSTRYPIATGDSFI
+1943 MSTRYAIATDDSFI

-2000 FDPALNTNRFIHIE
+2000 FDPALNKNRFIHID
-2014 VDGQRVRA
+2014 VDGEKVRA

-2053 RIESAEVEA
+2053 RIESAEVES
-2062 AMLGH
+2062 AMLRH
-2067 GSVRDA
+2067 ESVRDA

-2080 EGEKADLVGFVVID
+2080 EGDKAEMVAFVVVND
-2094 HDHSMEGDANDNQV
+2094 DHSTEGEATDNQV

-2116 TEMYADIGDIDPSTI
+2116 TEMYADISNIDPSTI

-2144 SEIDKA
+2144 TEIDKA

-2165 GQAPGHVLEVGTGSG
+2165 DQAPGHVLEIGTGSG
-2180 MILFNLGHGLQSYR
+2180 MILFNLGDGLQTYR

-2207 SVIKSVSSLAGKA
+2207 SVIKSIPSLSGRA

-2229 IGQLNDLHPDLVVIN
+2229 IDQLADFHPDLVVLN
-2244 SVAQYFPSPEYLAQ
+2244 SVVQYFPSPEYLAQ

-2274 GDMRTNA
+2274 GDIRTNA

-2288 ARAVKTL
+2288 SRAIRTL
-2295 GNNATKDSIKQKM
+2295 GNVATKDAVRQKM

-2333 DLVHHVEILPKNMHA
+2333 DLIHHVEILPKNMQA

-2362 IRDRDSAQP
+2362 LHNPDESVQP
-2371 VHTVEKGNW
+2371 VHSIDKDDW
-2380 VDFGSS
+2380 VDFQTSQMHS
-2386 KMDRD
+2386 I
-2391 SLLDLLRHS
+2391 SLLDLLRSS
-2400 KDSATV
+2400 KDSMSV
-2406 AISNIP
+2406 AVGNIP
-2412 FAKTTFERQIVESLE
+2412 FAKTAFEKQIVDSLE
-2427 DDKDEAKVD
+2427 GDGNESKSTID

-2445 SDADSRA
+2445 SDAEDCV

-2460 QLAQES
+2460 QLAQDS
-2466 GFRLEVSAARQW
+2466 GFSLEVSAARQW
-2478 SQSGALDAVFHHY
+2478 SQSGALDAVFHRY
-2491 PSSTQAR
+2491 PPSHESS
-2498 RTLIKFP
+2498 RTFIKFP
-2505 TDNHLRSSATLANRP
+2505 NDNQVRASATLANRP

-2543 YMIPSTIVVLDQMP
+2543 YMIPSSIIVLDQMP

-2569 ARQARIVPKQQ
+2569 ARKARIAPKSQTSLPVP
-2580 TAPPAQAFPISDIE
+2580 AFPISDIE
-2594 AILCDEVS
+2594 AILCDE
-2602 ATFGMKVDIS
+2602 ATAVFGMKVDIS

-2618 GGHSLLATKLISRV
+2618 GGHSLLATKLTSRV
-2632 EQRFNVRATVK
+2632 EHRFNVRVTVK

-2662 ASRTTL
+2662 ASRSTL
-2668 TNGQDKQGWSARVA
+2668 SNGQDKQGWSARVA

-2688 IILCDEASKLLGIE
+2688 RVLCEEVSKLLGIE

-2721 LAMRLGRRLDTT
+2721 LAMRIGRRLETT

-2750 KLESAGSE
+2750 KLESADSDT
-2758 SYKEDAPV
+2758 SKDVAPLD
-2766 EDYNPFELLSLEDPQ
+2766 DYSPFELLSLEDPKS
-2781 DFIQREI
+2781 FIQQEI
-2788 CSQLNIS
+2788 CMQIDRPL
-2795 FESIQDT
+2795 EWIQDC

-2817 TGSPRPL
+2817 TGQPRPL

-2830 FPVDSDPAT
+2830 FPVDSDMDS
-2839 LVQACHSLVQHIDMF
+2839 LVGACHSLVAHIDMF
-2854 RTVFVLASGQ
+2854 RTVFVVASGE
-2864 LYQVVLKNLDVPIE
+2864 LYQVVLKHLDVPIE
-2878 TIVTNQNV
+2878 TIETEQNV
-2886 NTATNDYLNEHAQD
+2886 NVATNDYLNEHAQD

-2909 RIAILKQSSSLR
+2909 RISILKQSSSLR

-2966 NSQEKGYEFWRGV
+2966 NSRQEGYRFWRDV
-2979 IGYSPMTVLSD
+2979 IGGSPMTILSD
-2990 TSNAACRQEV
+2990 TAITCHQEV
-3000 APSKALHLSKVVSV
+3000 SPSKALHMSKVVSV

-3044 RDVVFGRIVS
+3044 TDVVFGRIVS
-3054 GRQGLPVNCQDI
+3054 GRQGLPVSCQDI

-3076 RAHIGTGDN
+3076 RAHVGTEEG

-3119 ETTSNFACCVT
+3119 DTTTNYACCVT

-3175 DGMSLKVTIIARAH
+3175 DGMNLKVTIIARAQ
-3189 LFEEERVQYFL
+3189 LFEEERVGYLL
-3200 EEVCNTFQTLNFS
+3200 EEVCDTFQTLNSS

>member
-1 MYGTLVYVI
+1 
-10 CLFEKS
+10 
-16 HPAGLVHPEILQH
+16 
-29 SLILS
+29 
-34 YQLVQAV
+34 
-41 TGPHCLF
+41 
-48 NLIASQTHML
+48 
-58 QSRADP
+58 
-64 STSNTS
+64 
-70 LTFNMTSL
+70 MTSV
-78 DNTKSDS
+78 NTKSG
-85 TEPVMP
+85 TPAMP
-91 LLLPIDGV
+91 LLLPSDDTS
-99 GHTDSLVEEVT
+99 HTDSLVEEVT
-110 RYFGLGRDRI
+110 LSFGLGRDRI
-120 ESILPST
+120 ENILPST

-134 DCAGNDK
+134 DCAGSDK
-141 QRSIGHVAY
+141 QRSIGYVTY
-150 EISNDINISNLAAAW
+150 EISNDIDVSKLAAAW
-165 KETINRTPALRTCAF
+165 KDTINRAPALRTCAF
-180 TSQSGD
+180 TSKNGN
-186 SYQVILKDSFVFS
+186 SYQVLLKDSFVFS

-213 QDEAAAAASGP
+213 QDEAVAAASGP

-233 DPIANKKLLI
+233 DPIAKKKLLI
-243 WTFSHALVDS
+243 WTFSYALVDNV
-253 TFQERI
+253 FQERI

-264 KTYKHGNDE
+264 KAYKHGQDE
-273 LSNRPYTPESSDHED
+273 LSNRPYTPESSDPED

-302 ETGGIHPA
+302 ETGGIHPV
-310 TQFWKEYLSDLNA
+310 TQFWEEYLSDLNA

-341 AEHHISFTSSPQSH
+341 SEHRMNFPTSAHSTWPCTS
-355 CPSAT
+355 

-376 PEALFGV
+376 QEALFGV
-383 VTEQQQLISNGPTRT
+383 VTEQQLLTNAPTRT

-405 CASGQSLS
+405 CASNQSLS
-413 DIIGAV
+413 DIISAV
-419 KADDDAIRQFA
+419 NGNDDAIRQFA
-430 DAGLRN
+430 DVGLRS
-436 IASTGEDGSA
+436 IASSGEDGSA
-446 SCGFQT
+446 ACGFQT
-452 VLLVTEGDTE
+452 VLLVTDGDTG
-462 QSSCELHQKT
+462 QATNCEIHQKV

-486 LLHCQVAGH
+486 LLHCQMASD

-504 KSLIDSHQMARLL
+504 KSFIDSQQIARLL

-523 IQVLRDSSDNLPSAG
+523 IQVLRDSSDTLKSVG
-538 ELDMITPEDRAEI
+538 ELDMITQEDQAEI
-551 QSWNSQS
+551 QNWNSIP
-558 IPSQTTLIHREML
+558 IPSQPTLIHKEML
-571 KTASVSPTKAA
+571 KTSSISPSKPA

-602 AALIKFSTPGQEHA
+602 AALIKFSTPGQEHV
-616 IIPIYFEKSKWVVA
+616 ILPIYFEKSKWVVA

-652 RVSQVVAQTGATIAL
+652 RVSQVVGQTGATVAL
-667 TSKLYGSKVQ
+667 TSKLYKGKVE

-683 IVVDDELVQS
+683 IVVDDDLVQS
-693 LICTCALDTGLA
+693 LVCTCGFNPDLSLA
-705 LATVTPKDLAY
+705 AVTPEDLAY

-790 NNVPAFINRSN
+790 NNVPAFINRVN

-811 MGTFQPEHV
+811 MGTFQPDDV
-820 PCLQTLV
+820 SGLQTLV

-832 MSPSVNAIWAPR
+832 MSPSVNATWAPR

-865 SSSGADPNNIG
+865 GSSGADPNNG

-883 WIIDPSDPNRLV
+883 WIIDPSDHNRLV

-906 SPGIARDYIIPPPSE
+906 SPGIARDYIIPPPTE
-921 KSPFFSTVPA
+921 KSPFFSTVPP
-931 WYPSKH
+931 WYPSEE
-937 LPKGLKFYRTGDL
+937 LPNGLKFYRTGDL
-950 ARYASDGTVVCL
+950 ARYAPDGTVVCL
-962 GRVDSQVKIRGQ
+962 GRMDSQVKIRGQ
-974 RVELGAVETH
+974 RVELGAVDTH
-984 LRQQMPDDMS
+984 LRQQLPDDMT
-994 IVVEAVKPS
+994 IFVEAVKPLES
-1003 DSSTSTVLVAFLI
+1003 PTSTVLVAFLI
-1016 ASQAAETVV
+1016 ASEAAEP
-1025 EASILDHTACR
+1025 ASDAGILDLAATKDLSA
-1036 DINVKLEHVLP
+1036 KLEQVLP
-1047 RHSIPSCYISMQHL
+1047 RHSIPSCYINMQHL

-1075 SIGRDILAQQIQGT
+1075 SIGRDTLAQQLQGR
-1089 SSRPSQLSPSATSSQ
+1089 SSLPQLSSPVNKSQ
-1104 TKLEEVWLQCLNLE
+1104 SKLEEVWRQCL
-1118 PGAANIES
+1118 GVDSSGANIGS

-1147 AGIELKVSDIYQNP
+1147 AGIEIKVSDIYQNP
-1161 TLAGLEAA
+1161 TLAGLEAI
-1169 VSGSA
+1169 VNGSA
-1174 MPYSL
+1174 VPYAI
-1179 IPTTTRDGP
+1179 IPTLIRDGP

-1223 DIDALSRALM
+1223 DIAALSRALM

-1238 HETLRTTFEDHDGA
+1238 HETLRTTFEDHDGT
-1252 GVQVIHQK
+1252 GVQTIHQT

-1267 VDAMDGDYLRLLEQE
+1267 VDATDCDYLRLLEQE

-1293 GWRALLIRLSDTD
+1293 GWRALLIRISDTD

-1314 HIVSDGWSIDVLRH
+1314 HIISDGWSIDVLRH

-1355 DFAMWQKQE
+1355 DFANWQKQE

-1378 KQLADCSPAK
+1378 KQLTDCSPAK

-1419 GFCNENNTT
+1419 EFCNDNNTT

-1483 EDTFGTL
+1483 EHTFSSL

-1553 VSSKAYTRFDI
+1553 VASKAYTRFDI
-1564 EFHLFQEAGGLKGSC
+1564 EFHLFQEADGLKGSC

-1588 ETIQN
+1588 ETIKN

-1602 RNGLEKPEIPISVLP
+1602 RNGLEKPNVPISVLP
-1617 LTDGIEELRRM
+1617 LTDGIEELRRL
-1628 DLLKIKK
+1628 DLLSIKK
-1635 VEYPRDASLVDIFS
+1635 VDYPRDASLVDIFR
-1649 TQVAAYP
+1649 TQVAACP
-1656 ESLAV
+1656 DSFAV
-1661 VDSSSRL
+1661 VDSSTRL

-1675 QSDLLATWLRRRG
+1675 QSDLLGTWLRKRG

-1696 VLAPRSCEAI
+1696 VLVPRSCEAI

-1721 FDVKSPTARLN
+1721 FDVKSPSARLN

-1738 PGPTIV
+1738 PGPTVV
-1744 LLGSDVPAP
+1744 LLGSDVPVP
-1753 ELEVPDLEFVCVADA
+1753 ELEVPDLDFVRVADA
-1768 LEYRDTNG
+1768 VEQGDTNSPS
-1776 LNGHAHIDTSNPSAT
+1776 GHLHIDTSNPTAT

-1814 VIVRLMRSN
+1814 VIVRLMTSN

-1925 SLVRGQCY
+1925 NLVRGQCY

-1943 MSTRYPIATGDSFI
+1943 MSTRYPIAVDDSFI

-1971 YVTDPNQQLVG
+1971 YVTDLNQQLVG

-2000 FDPALNTNRFIHIE
+2000 FDPALNKNRFIHIE

-2062 AMLGH
+2062 AMLSH
-2067 GSVRDA
+2067 ASVRDA

-2080 EGEKADLVGFVVID
+2080 DGDKADLVGFVVID
-2094 HDHSMEGDANDNQV
+2094 HDHSLEGDANDNQV

-2144 SEIDKA
+2144 SEIDKV

-2165 GQAPGHVLEVGTGSG
+2165 GQAPGRVLEVGTGSG
-2180 MILFNLGHGLQSYR
+2180 MILFNLGDGLQSYR

-2207 SVIKSVSSLAGKA
+2207 SVIKSVPSLEGKA

-2229 IGQLNDLHPDLVVIN
+2229 ISQLSDLHPDLVVIN
-2244 SVAQYFPSPEYLAQ
+2244 SVAQYFPSPEYLVQ

-2281 TNKHFLA
+2281 ANKHFLA
-2288 ARAVKTL
+2288 ARAVRTL
-2295 GNNATKDSIKQKM
+2295 GDNATKDSARQKM
-2308 AELEEREEELLVEPA
+2308 AELEAREEELLVEPA

-2362 IRDRDSAQP
+2362 IRHHDSVP
-2371 VHTVEKGNW
+2371 VHTIEKGAW
-2380 VDFGSS
+2380 VDFGASRI
-2386 KMDRD
+2386 DRT
-2391 SLLDLLRHS
+2391 SLLQFLRRS
-2400 KDSATV
+2400 KGSSAV

-2427 DDKDEAKVD
+2427 EEDKSKLD
-2436 GAAWISAVR
+2436 GAAWISTIR
-2445 SDADSRA
+2445 SETDSRA
-2452 SLSVPDLY
+2452 SLSVPDLHE
-2460 QLAQES
+2460 LAQDA

-2478 SQSGALDAVFHHY
+2478 SQSGALDAVFHHL
-2491 PSSTQAR
+2491 PSPSDTR

-2505 TDNHLRSSATLANRP
+2505 TDNHLRSSATPANRP

-2543 YMIPSTIVVLDQMP
+2543 YMIPSSIVVLDQMP

-2580 TAPPAQAFPISDIE
+2580 TALPAQAVPISDIE
-2594 AILCDEVS
+2594 AILCDEAT

-2632 EQRFNVRATVK
+2632 EQRFNVRVTVK

-2654 AVVIREGL
+2654 AVIIREGL
-2662 ASRTTL
+2662 ASRATL
-2668 TNGQDKQGWSARVA
+2668 NNGQDKQGWSARVA

-2721 LAMRLGRRLDTT
+2721 LAMRLGQRLDAT
-2733 IVVKDIFDY
+2733 IVVKDVFDY

-2750 KLESAGSE
+2750 RLESARSGTGDDE
-2758 SYKEDAPV
+2758 AQVDE
-2766 EDYNPFELLSLEDPQ
+2766 YNPFELLSLEDPQ
-2781 DFIQREI
+2781 DFVQREI
-2788 CSQLNIS
+2788 CSQLNIPL
-2795 FESIQDT
+2795 ESIQDT
-2802 YQSTQMQ
+2802 YTSTQMQ

-2839 LVQACHSLVQHIDMF
+2839 LVNACHLLVKHIDMF

-2864 LYQVVLKNLDVPIE
+2864 LYQVVLKHLDVPIE

-2886 NTATNDYLNEHAQD
+2886 NTATNDFLDEHAQD
-2900 PIRLGESLI
+2900 PILLGESLI
-2909 RIAILKQSSSLR
+2909 RIAILKQSSSVR

-2966 NSQEKGYEFWRGV
+2966 NSQEKGFEFWRDV
-2979 IGYSPMTVLSD
+2979 IGDSPMTVLSD
-2990 TSNAACRQEV
+2990 TTNATCPREMS
-3000 APSKALHLSKVVSV
+3000 PSKALHLSKVVNV

-3022 IATQATVFNSAC
+3022 VATQATVFNSAC

-3044 RDVVFGRIVS
+3044 NDVVFGRIVS

-3076 RAHIGTGDN
+3076 RAHVGTVND

-3098 RSLPFETLGFEEIKR
+3098 RSLTFETLGFEEIKR
-3113 NCTDWS
+3113 NCTDWP
-3119 ETTSNFACCVT
+3119 EATTNFACCVT

-3141 VEQQRVEMGVLSKH
+3141 VEQQRVEMGVLSKY
-3155 VELRKDEPLYDLAI
+3155 VELRKDEPRYDLAI

-3189 LFEEERVQYFL
+3189 LFEEETVQYFL
-3200 EEVCNTFQTLNFS
+3200 DEVCNTFQALNLS

>member
-1 MYGTLVYVI
+1 
-10 CLFEKS
+10 
-16 HPAGLVHPEILQH
+16 
-29 SLILS
+29 
-34 YQLVQAV
+34 
-41 TGPHCLF
+41 
-48 NLIASQTHML
+48 
-58 QSRADP
+58 
-64 STSNTS
+64 
-70 LTFNMTSL
+70 MTSL
-78 DNTKSDS
+78 NTKSGY
-85 TEPVMP
+85 TQAVMP
-91 LLLPIDGV
+91 LLLPSDDAS
-99 GHTDSLVEEVT
+99 HTNSLVEEVT
-110 RYFGLGRDRI
+110 RSFGLGRDRI
-120 ESILPST
+120 ENILPST
-127 AFQQDVI
+127 AFQQDVL
-134 DCAGNDK
+134 DCAGSNK
-141 QRSIGHVAY
+141 QRSIGHVVY
-150 EISNDINISNLAAAW
+150 EINNDIDVSKLAAAW
-165 KETINRTPALRTCAF
+165 KDTINRTPALRTCAF
-180 TSQSGD
+180 TSKNGAL
-186 SYQVILKDSFVFS
+186 YQVVLKDSFVFS
-199 WMFCTSVDQKDAVV
+199 WMFCTSFDQKDAVV

-224 RCNRFVLLD
+224 RCNRFVLLE
-233 DPIANKKLLI
+233 DPIEKKKLLI

-253 TFQERI
+253 IFQERI

-264 KTYKHGNDE
+264 KAYKHGRDE
-273 LSNRPYTPESSDHED
+273 LSNRPYTPESSDPED

-302 ETGGIHPA
+302 ETGCIHPA

-328 LSSPLAVPYPNAK
+328 LTSPLAIPYPNTK
-341 AEHHISFTSSPQSH
+341 SEHRVTFSRLTRSTW
-355 CPSAT
+355 PSVAI
-360 VCRTALAILLS
+360 CRAALAILLS

-376 PEALFGV
+376 QEAIFGV
-383 VTEQQQLISNGPTRT
+383 VTQQQHLMANGPTRT

-405 CASGQSLS
+405 CASDQSLPG
-413 DIIGAV
+413 IISTV
-419 KADDDAIRQFA
+419 NSNDDAIRQFA
-430 DAGLRN
+430 DVGLRS
-436 IASTGEDGSA
+436 IASSGDDGSA
-446 SCGFQT
+446 ACGFQT
-452 VLLVTEGDTE
+452 VLLVTDGDTE
-462 QSSCELHQKT
+462 QVPKCEIHHKI

-486 LLHCQVAGH
+486 LLHCQTTSD
-495 GVSIIARYD
+495 GVFITAMYD
-504 KSLIDSHQMARLL
+504 DSFIDSQQIARLL

-523 IQVLRDSSDNLPSAG
+523 IQALRDSSDTPISVG
-538 ELDMITPEDRAEI
+538 ELDIMPQEDRAEI
-551 QSWNSQS
+551 QSWNSHP
-558 IPSQTTLIHREML
+558 IPSQPTLIHKEMF
-571 KTASVSPTKAA
+571 KTSSISPSKSA
-582 ICAWDGEWT
+582 IYAWDGQWT
-591 YSELDNITSRL
+591 YSELDSITSRL
-602 AALIKFSTPGQEHA
+602 AALIKFSTPDQEYA
-616 IIPIYFEKSKWVVA
+616 ILPIYFEKSKWVVA

-652 RVSQVVAQTGATIAL
+652 RVAQVVGQTGATIAL
-667 TSKLYGSKVQ
+667 TSKLYRSKVQ
-677 AIVGRC
+677 GIVGRC
-683 IVVDDELVQS
+683 IVVNDELVQS
-693 LICTCALDTGLA
+693 LLCTCAFNLDLVLA
-705 LATVTPKDLAY
+705 AVTPEDLAY

-790 NNVPAFINRSN
+790 NNVPAFVNRAN

-811 MGTFQPEHV
+811 MGTFQPDDV
-820 PCLQTLV
+820 PGLQTLV

-832 MSPSVNAIWAPR
+832 MSPSINAIWAPR

-876 HSVGAHS
+876 RSVGAHS

-906 SPGIARDYIIPPPSE
+906 SPGIARDYIIPPPTE
-921 KSPFFSTVPA
+921 KSPFFSTVPS
-931 WYPSKH
+931 WYPLEE
-937 LPKGLKFYRTGDL
+937 LPNGLKFYRTGDL

-962 GRVDSQVKIRGQ
+962 GRMDSQVKIRGQ

-984 LRQQMPDDMS
+984 LRQQLPDDML

-1003 DSSTSTVLVAFLI
+1003 DSPTSTVLVAFLI
-1016 ASQAAETVV
+1016 ASEAAELVGD
-1025 EASILDHTACR
+1025 ASILDPTATK
-1036 DINVKLEHVLP
+1036 DMSAKLEQVLP
-1047 RHSIPSCYISMQHL
+1047 RHSIPSCYISMQYL
-1061 PRTATGKVDRRKLR
+1061 PRTATGKVDRRRLR
-1075 SIGRDILAQQIQGT
+1075 FIGRDILGQQLQGT
-1089 SSRPSQLSPSATSSQ
+1089 SSRPSQLSSPTASSQ
-1104 TKLEEVWLQCLNLE
+1104 SKLEEVWCQCLSLE
-1118 PGAANIES
+1118 PGAPNIGS

-1147 AGIELKVSDIYQNP
+1147 SGIELKVFDIYQNP
-1161 TLAGLEAA
+1161 TLAGLEAI
-1169 VSGSA
+1169 VNGSTV
-1174 MPYSL
+1174 PYAI
-1179 IPTTTRDGP
+1179 IPMTTRDGP

-1223 DIDALSRALM
+1223 DVDALSRALM

-1238 HETLRTTFEDHDGA
+1238 HETLRTTFEDQDGA
-1252 GVQVIHQK
+1252 GVQIIHQT
-1260 LSKELRV
+1260 LYRELRV
-1267 VDAMDGDYLRLLEQE
+1267 VNATDGDYLRLLEQE
-1282 QTTPFDLTSEA
+1282 QTTPFDLTCEA
-1293 GWRALLIRLSDTD
+1293 GWRVLLIRISDTD

-1314 HIVSDGWSIDVLRH
+1314 HIISDGWSIDVLRH
-1328 DLSQLYAAALQGRDP
+1328 DLSRLYAAALQGHDP
-1343 LSAMNPLPIQYS
+1343 LSTMNPLPIQYS

-1370 EKQLEYWK
+1370 EKQLDYWK
-1378 KQLADCSPAK
+1378 KQLADCAPAK

-1407 VSIDGQLYQNLR
+1407 VSIDGELYQNLR
-1419 GFCNENNTT
+1419 EFCNENNTT

-1445 GVDDAV
+1445 SVDDAV

-1483 EDTFGTL
+1483 EDTFSSL
-1490 VRQVRA
+1490 ISQVRA

-1553 VSSKAYTRFDI
+1553 VASKAYTRFDI
-1564 EFHLFQEAGGLKGSC
+1564 EFHLFQEADGLKGSC

-1588 ETIQN
+1588 ETVEN
-1593 VVSVFFQIL
+1593 LVSVFLQIL
-1602 RNGLEKPEIPISVLP
+1602 RNGLEKPNVPISILP
-1617 LTDGIEELRRM
+1617 LTDGIEELRRL

-1635 VEYPRDASLVDIFS
+1635 VAYPRDASLVDIFRM
-1649 TQVAAYP
+1649 QVAAYP
-1656 ESLAV
+1656 DSIGV
-1661 VDSSSRL
+1661 VDSSTRL
-1668 TYAELDR
+1668 TYSELDY
-1675 QSDLLATWLRRRG
+1675 QSDMLATWLRRRS

-1721 FDVKSPTARLN
+1721 FDVKSPSARLN

-1744 LLGSDVPAP
+1744 LIGSDVPVP
-1753 ELEVPDLEFVCVADA
+1753 ELEVPDLEFVRVADA
-1768 LEYRDTNG
+1768 VECCDT
-1776 LNGHAHIDTSNPSAT
+1776 NGHAHNDTSNPTGT

-1823 IIPDFPTQ
+1823 IIPGFPTQ

-1856 GTLVCIDYMT
+1856 GTLICIDYLT

-1879 EQINAACMAPA
+1879 EKINAACMAPA
-1890 LLKLYLTDAR
+1890 LLKLYLTDAH

-1925 SLVRGQCY
+1925 NLVRGQCY

-1943 MSTRYPIATGDSFI
+1943 MSTRYPIAIGDSFI

-1971 YVTDPNQQLVG
+1971 YVTDLNQQLVG

-2000 FDPALNTNRFIHIE
+2000 FDPALDKNRFIHIE

-2053 RIESAEVEA
+2053 RIESAEVES
-2062 AMLGH
+2062 AMLSH
-2067 GSVRDA
+2067 ASVRDA
-2073 AVVVQKD
+2073 AVVVQND
-2080 EGEKADLVGFVVID
+2080 DGEKADLVGFVVVD

-2144 SEIDKA
+2144 SDIDKVD
-2150 EMQEWLDD
+2150 MQEWLDD

-2165 GQAPGHVLEVGTGSG
+2165 GQTPGHVLEIGTGSG
-2180 MILFNLGHGLQSYR
+2180 MILFNLGDGLQSYK

-2207 SVIKSVSSLAGKA
+2207 RVIKSVPSLSGKA
-2220 EVHVGTAQD
+2220 EVHVGTVQD
-2229 IGQLNDLHPDLVVIN
+2229 ISQLSDLHPDFVVIN

-2288 ARAVKTL
+2288 ARAIRTL
-2295 GNNATKDSIKQKM
+2295 GGNATKDSVRQKM

-2333 DLVHHVEILPKNMHA
+2333 DLIHHVEILPKNMHA

-2362 IRDRDSAQP
+2362 IRDSDSVP
-2371 VHTVEKGNW
+2371 VHTIEKGAW
-2380 VDFGSS
+2380 VDFGASR
-2386 KMDRD
+2386 MDRT
-2391 SLLDLLRHS
+2391 SLLQFLRRS
-2400 KDSATV
+2400 KGSSAV

-2412 FAKTTFERQIVESLE
+2412 FAKTDYERQIVVSLDAEEESKL
-2427 DDKDEAKVD
+2427 D
-2436 GAAWISAVR
+2436 GAAWISAIR
-2445 SDADSRA
+2445 SDAESRA

-2460 QLAQES
+2460 ELAQEA
-2466 GFRLEVSAARQW
+2466 GFLLEVSAARQW
-2478 SQSGALDAVFHHY
+2478 SQSGALDAVFHHLAS
-2491 PSSTQAR
+2491 PSATR

-2505 TDNHLRSSATLANRP
+2505 TDNHLRSSSTLTNRP

-2543 YMIPSTIVVLDQMP
+2543 YMIPSSIVVLDQMP

-2580 TAPPAQAFPISDIE
+2580 TSLSAQSVPISDIE
-2594 AILCDEVS
+2594 AILCDEAT
-2602 ATFGMKVDIS
+2602 ATFGMKVEIS

-2632 EQRFNVRATVK
+2632 EKRFNVRVAVK
-2643 DVFDNPVFAHL
+2643 DVFDNPVFALL

-2688 IILCDEASKLLGIE
+2688 IILCDETSKLLGIE

-2721 LAMRLGRRLDTT
+2721 LAMRLGRLLDTT

-2750 KLESAGSE
+2750 KLELAGSGTGNGE
-2758 SYKEDAPV
+2758 VQVD
-2766 EDYNPFELLSLEDPQ
+2766 DYNPFELLSLKDPK

-2788 CSQLNIS
+2788 CSQLNVPL
-2795 FESIQDT
+2795 ESIQDT
-2802 YQSTQMQ
+2802 YPSTQMQ

-2830 FPVDSDPAT
+2830 FPADSDPAT
-2839 LVQACHSLVQHIDMF
+2839 LVKACHSLVQHIDMF
-2854 RTVFVLASGQ
+2854 RTVFVLASDQ
-2864 LYQVVLKNLDVPIE
+2864 LYQVVLKHLDVPIE
-2878 TIVTNQNV
+2878 TIVTSQNV
-2886 NTATNDYLNEHAQD
+2886 NTATNDFLDEHAQD

-2909 RIAILKQSSSLR
+2909 RITLLKQSSSVR

-2952 LPPTQFRRYMEYTA
+2952 LPPTQFRRYIEYTA
-2966 NSQEKGYEFWRGV
+2966 NSQEKGFEFWRDV
-2979 IGYSPMTVLSD
+2979 IGDSPMTVLSD
-2990 TSNAACRQEV
+2990 TGNAACHRELS
-3000 APSKALHLSKVVSV
+3000 PSKALHLSKVVNV

-3044 RDVVFGRIVS
+3044 SNVVFGRIVS

-3076 RAHIGTGDN
+3076 RAQISTDDN
-3085 HHQMLRDMQDQYL
+3085 HHQMLREMQDQYL

-3113 NCTDWS
+3113 NCTDWP
-3119 ETTSNFACCVT
+3119 EATTNFACCVT
-3130 YHNFEYHPESE
+3130 YHNFEYHPESQ

-3189 LFEEERVQYFL
+3189 LFEEERVQYIL
-3200 EEVCNTFQTLNFS
+3200 DEVCNAFQALNLS

>member
-1 MYGTLVYVI
+1 
-10 CLFEKS
+10 
-16 HPAGLVHPEILQH
+16 
-29 SLILS
+29 
-34 YQLVQAV
+34 
-41 TGPHCLF
+41 
-48 NLIASQTHML
+48 
-58 QSRADP
+58 
-64 STSNTS
+64 
-70 LTFNMTSL
+70 MTSVS
-78 DNTKSDS
+78 NTKSGS
-85 TEPVMP
+85 TELTMP
-91 LLLPIDGV
+91 LLLPRDTV
-99 GHTDSLVEEVT
+99 RHTNSLVEEVT
-110 RYFGLGRDRI
+110 RYFGLGRDKI

-127 AFQQDVI
+127 PFQQDVI
-134 DCAGNDK
+134 DCAGHDK
-141 QRSIGHVAY
+141 QRAIGHVAY
-150 EISNDINISNLAAAW
+150 EINNDIDISLLAAAW
-165 KETINRTPALRTCAF
+165 KKTINRTPALRTSTF
-180 TSQSGD
+180 TSGSGD
-186 SYQVILKDSFVFS
+186 TYQVVLKDSFVFS
-199 WMFCTSVDQKDAVV
+199 WMFWTSVDLKDSVV
-213 QDEAAAAASGP
+213 QDEAAAAVSGP

-233 DPIANKKLLI
+233 DPIAKKRLLI

-253 TFQERI
+253 TFQGRI

-264 KTYKHGNDE
+264 KAYKHGHQVSD
-273 LSNRPYTPESSDHED
+273 RPYTPESSDPED
-288 DGLSLTPTDGSKTP
+288 EGLALTPSDGSKTP
-302 ETGGIHPA
+302 ETDGIHPA
-310 TQFWKEYLSDLNA
+310 TQFWKDYLSDLNA

-328 LSSPLAVPYPNAK
+328 LSSPLAVPYPDAK
-341 AEHHISFTSSPQSH
+341 AEHRIPFTSSTQSNWS
-355 CPSAT
+355 SAT
-360 VCRTALAILLS
+360 ICRAALTFLLS
-371 RYTHS
+371 RYSHS

-383 VTEQQQLISNGPTRT
+383 VTEQRRHVADGPTRT

-405 CASGQSLS
+405 CAYDQSLP
-413 DIIGAV
+413 DVMRAIDA
-419 KADDDAIRQFA
+419 ADDSIRQFA
-430 DAGLRN
+430 DVGLRN
-436 IASTGEDGSA
+436 IASAGEDGSA
-446 SCGFQT
+446 ACGFQT
-452 VLLVTEGDTE
+452 VLLVTDSQTD
-462 QSSCELHQKT
+462 QSDSCEIHQKT
-472 GESELFMPCTNRAL
+472 GESERFMPCTNRAL
-486 LLHCQVAGH
+486 LLHCQMSLDGAVI
-495 GVSIIARYD
+495 VARYD
-504 KSLIDSHQMARLL
+504 RSVIDSDQMARLL

-523 IQVLRDSSDNLPSAG
+523 IQYLRDSSGDLPSVG
-538 ELDMITPEDRAEI
+538 DVEMVTQEDRAEI
-551 QSWNSQS
+551 QSWNSQP
-558 IPSQTTLIHREML
+558 IPAQDTLIHKEML
-571 KTASVSPTKAA
+571 NTAAVSPNKAA

-591 YSELDNITSRL
+591 YSELDSITSRL
-602 AALIKFSTPGQEHA
+602 AALIKLSTADKEHA
-616 IIPIYFEKSKWVVA
+616 ILPIYFEKSKWVVA

-652 RVSQVVAQTGATIAL
+652 RVSQVVQQTSATIAL
-667 TSKLYGSKVQ
+667 TSRLYSSTVE

-683 IVVDDELVQS
+683 IVVDGDLVQS
-693 LICTCALDTGLA
+693 LMCTCNFNTDLVLSMI
-705 LATVTPKDLAY
+705 TPQDLAY

-737 SSCALK
+737 ASCALK

-811 MGTFQPEHV
+811 MGTFQPEDV
-820 PCLQTLV
+820 PGLQTLV

-832 MSPSVNAIWAPR
+832 MSPAVNAIWASS

-865 SSSGADPNNIG
+865 SSLSSDPNNIG
-876 HSVGAHS
+876 RAVGAHS
-883 WIIDPSDPNRLV
+883 WIIDPNDPNRLV

-906 SPGIARDYIIPPPSE
+906 SPGIARDYIIPPPTE
-921 KSPFFSTVPA
+921 KSPFFSTAPA
-931 WYPSKH
+931 WYPSER
-937 LPKGLKFYRTGDL
+937 LPEGLKFYRTGDL

-962 GRVDSQVKIRGQ
+962 GRMDSQVKIRGQ
-974 RVELGAVETH
+974 RVELGAVETY
-984 LRQQMPDDMS
+984 LRQQMPDNMS

-1003 DSSTSTVLVAFLI
+1003 DSPISTVLVAFLI
-1016 ASQAAETVV
+1016 ASEEGKATDDPYILEQSAAKT
-1025 EASILDHTACR
+1025 
-1036 DINVKLEHVLP
+1036 INVKLEKVLS
-1047 RHSIPSCYISMQHL
+1047 RHSIPSCYISMGHL

-1075 SIGRDILAQQIQGT
+1075 TVGKDVLAKQIEGT
-1089 SSRPSQLSPSATSSQ
+1089 ASRPSQLAPSAT
-1104 TKLEEVWLQCLNLE
+1104 TTAGKLEEIWLQCLNLE
-1118 PGAANIES
+1118 SGATNIGA

-1147 AGIELKVSDIYQNP
+1147 AGMELKVSDIYQNP
-1161 TLAGLEAA
+1161 TLAGLEAVMTGNA
-1169 VSGSA
+1169 V
-1174 MPYSL
+1174 PYSL
-1179 IPTTTRDGP
+1179 IPTTSRDGP

-1215 AVRMRGLV
+1215 AVRMRGSV
-1223 DIDALSRALM
+1223 DIDALSCALM

-1252 GVQVIHQK
+1252 GVQVVHQK
-1260 LSKELRV
+1260 LSQELRV
-1267 VDAMDGDYLRLLEQE
+1267 VDATDGDHLQLLHQE
-1282 QTTPFDLTSEA
+1282 QTTPFDLASEA

-1306 YVLSIVMH
+1306 YILSIVMH
-1314 HIVSDGWSIDVLRH
+1314 HIISDGWSIDVLRR

-1343 LSAMNPLPIQYS
+1343 LSSMNPLPIQYS

-1364 AQALEH
+1364 AQVLQH
-1370 EKQLEYWK
+1370 EKQLKYWQ
-1378 KQLADCSPAK
+1378 KQLADCLPAK

-1407 VSIDGQLYQNLR
+1407 VTIDGELYHKLR
-1419 GFCNENNTT
+1419 DFCNENNIT

-1483 EDTFGTL
+1483 GDSFETL
-1490 VRQVRA
+1490 IRQVRA

-1543 FELQGLESEA
+1543 FELEGLESEP
-1553 VSSKAYTRFDI
+1553 VSNKAYTRFDI
-1564 EFHLFQEAGGLKGSC
+1564 EFHLFQEADGLKGSC

-1593 VVSVFFQIL
+1593 VVTVFFEIL
-1602 RNGLEKPEIPISVLP
+1602 RHGLEQPHTPISVLP
-1617 LTDGIEELRRM
+1617 LTDGIEVLRRM
-1628 DLLKIKK
+1628 DLLKINK
-1635 VEYPRDASLVDIFS
+1635 VEYPRDASLVDIFR
-1649 TQVAAYP
+1649 TQVKAYP
-1656 ESLAV
+1656 DSFAV
-1661 VDSSSRL
+1661 VDSLSRL
-1668 TYAELDR
+1668 TYTELDR
-1675 QSDLLATWLRRRG
+1675 QSDLLATWLRQQK
-1688 MPAETLVG
+1688 MAPETLVG

-1721 FDVKSPTARLN
+1721 FDVRSPVARLE

-1738 PGPTIV
+1738 PGRTIV
-1744 LLGSDVPAP
+1744 LLGSEIDAP
-1753 ELEVPDLEFVCVADA
+1753 ELELPDLEFVRVNDA
-1768 LEYRDTNG
+1768 LQHGDTNG
-1776 LNGHAHIDTSNPSAT
+1776 LEGHAHIDTTNPSAT
-1791 SLAYVLFTSGSTGR
+1791 SLAYILFTSGSTGR

-1814 VIVRLMRSN
+1814 VIVRLMRSK

-1831 PRSAH
+1831 PRAAH

-1843 GATYEIFFTLLNG
+1843 GATYEIFLTLLNG

-1866 TLDVKALQDVFIK
+1866 TLDVKALESVFIK
-1879 EQINAACMAPA
+1879 ERINAAVMAPA

-1943 MSTRYPIATGDSFI
+1943 MSTRYAIATDDSFI

-1971 YVTDPNQQLVG
+1971 YVTDLKQQLVG

-2000 FDPALNTNRFIHIE
+2000 FDPALNTNRFVHIE
-2014 VDGQRVRA
+2014 VEGETVRA

-2053 RIESAEVEA
+2053 RIESAEVES
-2062 AMLGH
+2062 AMLSH
-2067 GSVRDA
+2067 SSVRDA

-2080 EGEKADLVGFVVID
+2080 EGDKAEMVAFVVVD
-2094 HDHSMEGDANDNQV
+2094 DDHSTEGEATDNQV

-2116 TEMYADIGDIDPSTI
+2116 TEMYADISNIDPSTI
-2131 GKDFKGWTSMYDG
+2131 GNDFKGWTSMYDG

-2165 GQAPGHVLEVGTGSG
+2165 DQAPGHVLEIGTGSG
-2180 MILFNLGHGLQSYR
+2180 MILFNLGDGLQSYR

-2207 SVIKSVSSLAGKA
+2207 SVIKSIPSLAGKA

-2229 IGQLNDLHPDLVVIN
+2229 INQLNDLHPDLVVLN
-2244 SVAQYFPSPEYLAQ
+2244 SVAQYFPSPEYLTQ

-2281 TNKHFLA
+2281 TNRHFLA
-2288 ARAVKTL
+2288 ARAIRTL
-2295 GNNATKDSIKQKM
+2295 GNNATKDAARQKM

-2333 DLVHHVEILPKNMHA
+2333 DLIHHVEILPKNMQA

-2362 IRDRDSAQP
+2362 LRHHEESIQP
-2371 VHTVEKGNW
+2371 VHTIEKDDW
-2380 VDFGSS
+2380 VDFQTSQ
-2386 KMDRD
+2386 MDRT
-2391 SLLDLLRHS
+2391 SLLDLLRRS
-2400 KDSATV
+2400 KDSMSVTV
-2406 AISNIP
+2406 GNIP
-2412 FAKTTFERQIVESLE
+2412 FAKTVFERQIVESLE
-2427 DDKDEAKVD
+2427 NDMEDQTTLD

-2445 SDADSRA
+2445 SDADARV

-2460 QLAQES
+2460 QLAEES
-2466 GFRLEVSAARQW
+2466 GFNLEVSVARQW
-2478 SQSGALDAVFHHY
+2478 SQSGALDAVFHRY
-2491 PSSTQAR
+2491 PSSHGSS

-2505 TDNHLRSSATLANRP
+2505 NDNQLRSSVTLTNRP

-2543 YMIPSTIVVLDQMP
+2543 YMIPSSIIVLDQMP

-2569 ARQARIVPKQQ
+2569 ARKARILPKHQAAPLVPV
-2580 TAPPAQAFPISDIE
+2580 FPIGDIE
-2594 AILCDEVS
+2594 AILCDE
-2602 ATFGMKVDIS
+2602 ATAVFGMKVDIS

-2618 GGHSLLATKLISRV
+2618 GGHSLLATKLTSRV
-2632 EQRFNVRATVK
+2632 EHRFNVRVTVK
-2643 DVFDNPVFAHL
+2643 DVFDNPVFAHF

-2668 TNGQDKQGWSARVA
+2668 SNGQDKQGWSARVA

-2688 IILCDEASKLLGIE
+2688 IVLCDEVSKLLGIE

-2721 LAMRLGRRLDTT
+2721 LAMRIGRRLETT

-2750 KLESAGSE
+2750 KLESVGSDTFKDGAPLDD
-2758 SYKEDAPV
+2758 YK
-2766 EDYNPFELLSLEDPQ
+2766 PFELLSLQDPQ
-2781 DFIQREI
+2781 GFIQREI
-2788 CSQLNIS
+2788 CTQLNQP
-2795 FESIQDT
+2795 FDAIQDS

-2830 FPVDSDPAT
+2830 FPADSDTTT
-2839 LVQACHSLVQHIDMF
+2839 LVNACHSLVEHIDMF
-2854 RTVFVLASGQ
+2854 RTVFVVASGN
-2864 LYQVVLKNLDVPIE
+2864 LYQVVLKHLDVPIE
-2878 TIVTNQNV
+2878 TIETEQNV
-2886 NTATNDYLNEHAQD
+2886 NTATNDFLNEHAND

-2937 PIVRNLHILFNGMSL
+2937 PIVRNLHILFNGMSI
-2952 LPPTQFRRYMEYTA
+2952 LPPTQFRRYMEYIA
-2966 NSQEKGYEFWRGV
+2966 NSQQEGYKFWRDV
-2979 IGYSPMTVLSD
+2979 IGGSPMTVLSD
-2990 TSNAACRQEV
+2990 TSNAATHQEV
-3000 APSKALHLSKVVSV
+3000 SPSKALHMSKVVNV

-3044 RDVVFGRIVS
+3044 NDVVFGRIVS

-3076 RAHIGTGDN
+3076 RAHIGTEDN

-3098 RSLPFETLGFEEIKR
+3098 RSLPFETLGFEEIKL

-3119 ETTSNFACCVT
+3119 EATTNYACCVT

-3175 DGMSLKVTIIARAH
+3175 DGMSLKVTIIARAQ
-3189 LFEEERVQYFL
+3189 LFEEERVEYLL
-3200 EEVCNTFQTLNFS
+3200 EEVCRTFETLNLS

>member
-1 MYGTLVYVI
+1 
-10 CLFEKS
+10 
-16 HPAGLVHPEILQH
+16 
-29 SLILS
+29 
-34 YQLVQAV
+34 
-41 TGPHCLF
+41 
-48 NLIASQTHML
+48 
-58 QSRADP
+58 
-64 STSNTS
+64 
-70 LTFNMTSL
+70 MTSL
-78 DNTKSDS
+78 NTKSGS
-85 TEPVMP
+85 TQAIMP
-91 LLLPIDGV
+91 LLLPSDDAS
-99 GHTDSLVEEVT
+99 HTDTLVEEVT
-110 RYFGLGRDRI
+110 RSFGLGRDRV

-134 DCAGNDK
+134 DCAGSDK
-141 QRSIGHVAY
+141 KRFIGHAAY
-150 EISNDINISNLAAAW
+150 EISNDIDISKLAAAW
-165 KETINRTPALRTCAF
+165 KDTINRTPALRTCAF
-180 TSQSGD
+180 TSKIGD
-186 SYQVILKDSFVFS
+186 SYQVVLKDSFVFS

-213 QDEAAAAASGP
+213 QDEAVAAASGP

-233 DPIANKKLLI
+233 DTIAMKRLLI
-243 WTFSHALVDS
+243 WTFSYALVDS
-253 TFQERI
+253 TFQEQI
-259 LGRVL
+259 LRRVL
-264 KTYKHGNDE
+264 KAYKHGQDG
-273 LSNRPYTPESSDHED
+273 LSNRPYTPDSSDPED
-288 DGLSLTPTDGSKTP
+288 DELSLTPTDGSKTP
-302 ETGGIHPA
+302 ETGDIHPA
-310 TQFWKEYLSDLNA
+310 TQFWKDYLGDLNA

-328 LSSPLAVPYPNAK
+328 LTSPLYVPYPDAK
-341 AEHHISFTSSPQSH
+341 SEQRMTFTTLPRSTWPG
-355 CPSAT
+355 T
-360 VCRTALAILLS
+360 VVCRTALAIVLS
-371 RYTHS
+371 RYTNS
-376 PEALFGV
+376 QEALFGV
-383 VTEQQQLISNGPTRT
+383 VTEQRQLLANGPTRT

-405 CASGQSLS
+405 CASDQSLS
-413 DIIGAV
+413 DIITTVNAN
-419 KADDDAIRQFA
+419 DDAIRQFA
-430 DAGLRN
+430 DIGLRN
-436 IASTGEDGSA
+436 VASSGDYGSA
-446 SCGFQT
+446 ACGFQT
-452 VLLVTEGDTE
+452 VLLVTEGDNE
-462 QSSCELHQKT
+462 RSSTCEIHHKT
-472 GESELFMPCTNRAL
+472 GEPELFMPCTNRAL
-486 LLHCQVAGH
+486 LLHCQMAST

-504 KSLIDSHQMARLL
+504 KGLIDSRQMARLL
-517 RQLGHL
+517 RQLSHL
-523 IQVLRDSSDNLPSAG
+523 IQVLRDSPDKQLSVG
-538 ELDMITPEDRAEI
+538 ELNTITQEDQAEI
-551 QSWNSQS
+551 QNWNSHP
-558 IPSQTTLIHREML
+558 IPIQPTLIHKEML
-571 KTASVSPTKAA
+571 KTSSTSPSKAA
-582 ICAWDGEWT
+582 ICAWDGDWT

-602 AALIKFSTPGQEHA
+602 AALIKFSTPDQEHA
-616 IIPIYFEKSKWVVA
+616 ILPIYFQKSKWVVA

-640 AFTLIDPNDPPA
+640 AFTLIDPNDPSA
-652 RVSQVVAQTGATIAL
+652 RVSQVVGQTGATVAL
-667 TSKLYGSKVQ
+667 TSKLYSGKVKG
-677 AIVGRC
+677 IVGRC
-683 IVVDDELVQS
+683 IVVDDELIQS
-693 LICTCALDTGLA
+693 LICTCTFNADLVLA
-705 LATVTPKDLAY
+705 AVAPEDLAY

-790 NNVPAFINRSN
+790 NNVPAFINRVN

-811 MGTFQPEHV
+811 MGTFQPDEV
-820 PCLQTLV
+820 PGLQTLV

-865 SSSGADPNNIG
+865 SSSGVDPNNIG
-876 HSVGAHS
+876 RSVGAYS

-906 SPGIARDYIIPPPSE
+906 SPGIARDYIIPPPTE

-937 LPKGLKFYRTGDL
+937 LPDGLKFYRTGDL

-962 GRVDSQVKIRGQ
+962 GRMDSQVKIRGQ
-974 RVELGAVETH
+974 RVELGAVETY
-984 LRQQMPDDMS
+984 LRHQLPDDMS
-994 IVVEAVKPS
+994 IVVEAVKTS
-1003 DSSTSTVLVAFLI
+1003 DSPTSTVLVAFLI
-1016 ASQAAETVV
+1016 ASQET
-1025 EASILDHTACR
+1025 EGAGDGTILDLAATK
-1036 DINVKLEHVLP
+1036 DISAKLEQVLP
-1047 RHSIPSCYISMQHL
+1047 RHSIPSCYISMQRL
-1061 PRTATGKVDRRKLR
+1061 LRTATGKVDRRKLR
-1075 SIGRDILAQQIQGT
+1075 SIGRDLLAQQLQGT
-1089 SSRPSQLSPSATSSQ
+1089 SPRPSQLSCPANSSQ
-1104 TKLEEVWLQCLNLE
+1104 SKLEEVWCQSLGLE
-1118 PGAANIES
+1118 PSASNIGS

-1147 AGIELKVSDIYQNP
+1147 TGIELKVSDIYQNP
-1161 TLAGLEAA
+1161 TLAGLEAI
-1169 VSGSA
+1169 VNGSA
-1174 MPYSL
+1174 VPYAL
-1179 IPTTTRDGP
+1179 IPATTRDGP

-1252 GVQVIHQK
+1252 GVQVIHQT

-1267 VDAMDGDYLRLLEQE
+1267 VDATEGDYLHLLEQE
-1282 QTTPFDLTSEA
+1282 QTTPFNLTSEA
-1293 GWRALLIRLSDTD
+1293 GWRALLIRLTGTD

-1314 HIVSDGWSIDVLRH
+1314 HIISDGWSIDVLRH

-1343 LSAMNPLPIQYS
+1343 LSAVNPLPIQYS
-1355 DFAMWQKQE
+1355 DFAIWQKQE
-1364 AQALEH
+1364 AQVLEQ
-1370 EKQLEYWK
+1370 EKQLDYWK
-1378 KQLADCSPAK
+1378 QQLADCSSAK

-1407 VSIDGQLYQNLR
+1407 VSIDGELYHNLR
-1419 GFCNENNTT
+1419 EFCNENNIT

-1483 EDTFGTL
+1483 EDTFGSL
-1490 VRQVRA
+1490 VHQVRA

-1543 FELQGLESEA
+1543 FELQGLESEV

-1564 EFHLFQEAGGLKGSC
+1564 EFHLFQEADGLKGGC

-1588 ETIQN
+1588 ETVEN

-1602 RNGLEKPEIPISVLP
+1602 RIGLEKPKVPISVLP
-1617 LTDGIEELRRM
+1617 LTDGIEELRRL
-1628 DLLKIKK
+1628 DLLRIKK
-1635 VEYPRDASLVDIFS
+1635 VDYPRDASLVDIFR

-1656 ESLAV
+1656 DSLAV
-1661 VDSSSRL
+1661 VDSSTRL
-1668 TYAELDR
+1668 TYAELDH

-1688 MPAETLVG
+1688 MLAETLVG

-1721 FDVKSPTARLN
+1721 FDVKSPSARLN

-1744 LLGSDVPAP
+1744 LLGSNVPVP
-1753 ELEVPDLEFVCVADA
+1753 ELEVPVLEFVRVADA
-1768 LEYRDTNG
+1768 VEQGDTDT
-1776 LNGHAHIDTSNPSAT
+1776 LNDLAHTDTSNPTAT

-1814 VIVRLMRSN
+1814 VIVRLMTSN
-1823 IIPDFPTQ
+1823 IIPDFPVQ

-1943 MSTRYPIATGDSFI
+1943 MSTRYPIAVDDSFI
-1957 NGVPIGR
+1957 NGVPIGI

-1971 YVTDPNQQLVG
+1971 YVTDLNQQLVG

-2000 FDPALNTNRFIHIE
+2000 FDPALNKDRFIYIE

-2028 VRYRVGDGLIEFFG
+2028 VRYQVGGGLIEFFG

-2080 EGEKADLVGFVVID
+2080 DGEKTDLVGFVVID
-2094 HDHSMEGDANDNQV
+2094 HDHSLEGDANDNQV

-2116 TEMYADIGDIDPSTI
+2116 TEMYADIGGIDPSTI

-2144 SEIDKA
+2144 SEIDKE

-2180 MILFNLGHGLQSYR
+2180 MILFNLGDGLQSYR

-2207 SVIKSVSSLAGKA
+2207 SVIESVPSLAGKA

-2229 IGQLNDLHPDLVVIN
+2229 ISRLSDLHPDLVVIN

-2258 VADTLV
+2258 VADTLI
-2264 HLPGVKRLFF
+2264 HLPGVQRLFF

-2288 ARAVKTL
+2288 ARAVRTL
-2295 GNNATKDSIKQKM
+2295 GDCAIKDTVRQKM

-2362 IRDRDSAQP
+2362 IRDHDSVP
-2371 VHTVEKGNW
+2371 VHTIEKGAW
-2380 VDFGSS
+2380 VDFGASR
-2386 KMDRD
+2386 MDRS
-2391 SLLDLLRHS
+2391 SLLQFLRRS
-2400 KDSATV
+2400 KGSSTV

-2412 FAKTTFERQIVESLE
+2412 FGKTVFERQIVESLE
-2427 DDKDEAKVD
+2427 AEEDYKLD

-2445 SDADSRA
+2445 SDAESRI
-2452 SLSVPDLY
+2452 SLSVPDLH
-2460 QLAQES
+2460 QLAKDS
-2466 GFRLEVSAARQW
+2466 GFRLEISTARQW
-2478 SQSGALDAVFHHY
+2478 SQSGALDAIFHHF
-2491 PSSTQAR
+2491 PSPSDNR

-2505 TDNHLRSSATLANRP
+2505 TDNHLRSTVTLANRP

-2528 AALQVRE
+2528 AALRVRE

-2543 YMIPSTIVVLDQMP
+2543 YMIPSSIVVLDQMP

-2569 ARQARIVPKQQ
+2569 ARQARIIPKQQ
-2580 TAPPAQAFPISDIE
+2580 TALPAQAVPIGDIE
-2594 AILCDEVS
+2594 AILCDEAT

-2632 EQRFNVRATVK
+2632 EQRFNVRVTVK

-2662 ASRTTL
+2662 SSRTTL
-2668 TNGQDKQGWSARVA
+2668 SNGQDKQGWSARVA

-2688 IILCDEASKLLGIE
+2688 IILCDEAAKLLGIE
-2702 VGITDNF
+2702 VGITDHF

-2750 KLESAGSE
+2750 KLESAASGTGDDE
-2758 SYKEDAPV
+2758 GQVDEYK
-2766 EDYNPFELLSLEDPQ
+2766 PFELLSLEDPQ
-2781 DFIQREI
+2781 DFIRREV
-2788 CSQLNIS
+2788 CSQLNVS
-2795 FESIQDT
+2795 FESIQDM
-2802 YQSTQMQ
+2802 YKCTQMQ

-2839 LVQACHSLVQHIDMF
+2839 LLNACHSLIQHIEMF
-2854 RTVFVLASGQ
+2854 RTVFVLAPGH
-2864 LYQVVLKNLDVPIE
+2864 LYQVVLKHLDVPIE

-2886 NTATNDYLNEHAQD
+2886 NTATNDFLDKHAQD

-2909 RIAILKQSSSLR
+2909 RIAILKQSSSVR

-2966 NSQEKGYEFWRGV
+2966 NSREKGFEFWRDV
-2979 IGYSPMTVLSD
+2979 IGDSPMTVLSD
-2990 TSNAACRQEV
+2990 TSNAACRREV
-3000 APSKALHLSKVVSV
+3000 SPSKAMHLSKVVDV
-3014 PSQAIRSS
+3014 PTKAIRSS

-3044 RDVVFGRIVS
+3044 SDVVFGRIVS

-3076 RAHIGTGDN
+3076 RAHISPDENN
-3085 HHQMLRDMQDQYL
+3085 HQLLRDMQDQYL

-3113 NCTDWS
+3113 NCTDWPDS
-3119 ETTSNFACCVT
+3119 TTNFACCVT

-3175 DGMSLKVTIIARAH
+3175 DGINLKVTVIARAH
-3189 LFEEERVQYFL
+3189 LFKEERVQYFL

>member
-1 MYGTLVYVI
+1 
-10 CLFEKS
+10 
-16 HPAGLVHPEILQH
+16 
-29 SLILS
+29 
-34 YQLVQAV
+34 
-41 TGPHCLF
+41 
-48 NLIASQTHML
+48 
-58 QSRADP
+58 
-64 STSNTS
+64 
-70 LTFNMTSL
+70 MTSL
-78 DNTKSDS
+78 NTESGS
-85 TEPVMP
+85 TQAVMP
-91 LLLPIDGV
+91 LLLPSNDAS
-99 GHTDSLVEEVT
+99 HTDSLIEEVT
-110 RYFGLGRDRI
+110 RSFGLGRDRI

-134 DCAGNDK
+134 DCAGSDK
-141 QRSIGHVAY
+141 QRSIGHMAY
-150 EISNDINISNLAAAW
+150 EISNDIDISKLAAAW
-165 KETINRTPALRTCAF
+165 KDTINRIPALRTCAF
-180 TSQSGD
+180 TSKNGD
-186 SYQVILKDSFVFS
+186 LYQVVLKDSFVFS
-199 WMFCTSVDQKDAVV
+199 WMFGTSAEQKDAVV
-213 QDEAAAAASGP
+213 QDEAVAAASGP

-233 DPIANKKLLI
+233 DPTAKKKLLI
-243 WTFSHALVDS
+243 WTFSHALMDS

-264 KTYKHGNDE
+264 KAYKHGQDE
-273 LSNRPYTPESSDHED
+273 LPNRPYTPDSSDPED

-302 ETGGIHPA
+302 ETGGFHPA
-310 TQFWKEYLSDLNA
+310 TQFWKQYLNDLNA

-328 LSSPLAVPYPNAK
+328 LTSPLDVPYPDARL
-341 AEHHISFTSSPQSH
+341 EQRMTF
-355 CPSAT
+355 AT
-360 VCRTALAILLS
+360 LPRSTWPGKVVCRTALAILLS

-376 PEALFGV
+376 QEALFGV
-383 VTEQQQLISNGPTRT
+383 VTEQRQLLANGPIRT

-405 CASGQSLS
+405 CASDQPLS
-413 DIIGAV
+413 DIINTVTAN
-419 KADDDAIRQFA
+419 DDAIRQFA
-430 DAGLRN
+430 DVGLRN
-436 IASTGEDGSA
+436 VASSGDNGSA
-446 SCGFQT
+446 ACGFQT
-452 VLLVTEGDTE
+452 VLLVTEGDNE
-462 QSSCELHQKT
+462 QSSACEIHHKT
-472 GESELFMPCTNRAL
+472 GRSELFMPCTNRAL
-486 LLHCQVAGH
+486 LIHCQIDMA

-504 KSLIDSHQMARLL
+504 RSLIDSRQMPRLL
-517 RQLGHL
+517 AQLGHL
-523 IQVLRDSSDNLPSAG
+523 IQVLGDSTDKLLSVG
-538 ELDMITPEDRAEI
+538 ELNMITQEDQAEI
-551 QSWNSQS
+551 QSWNSHH
-558 IPSQTTLIHREML
+558 IPSQPTLIHKEML
-571 KTASVSPTKAA
+571 KTAYLSPANPA

-602 AALIKFSTPGQEHA
+602 AALIKFSIPDQEHA
-616 IIPIYFEKSKWVVA
+616 ILPIHFQKSKWVVA
-630 SMLAV
+630 SILAV

-652 RVSQVVAQTGATIAL
+652 RVAQVVGQTGATVSLA
-667 TSKLYGSKVQ
+667 SKLYSSKVQ
-677 AIVGRC
+677 GIVGRC
-683 IVVDDELVQS
+683 IVVDGELVQS
-693 LICTCALDTGLA
+693 LICTCTFDPDLV
-705 LATVTPKDLAY
+705 LATVAPKDLAY

-790 NNVPAFINRSN
+790 NNVPAFVNRAN

-811 MGTFQPEHV
+811 MGTFQPHDV
-820 PCLQTLV
+820 PGLQTLV

-832 MSPSVNAIWAPR
+832 MSPSVNAIWAPSVR
-844 VQLLDG
+844 LLDG

-865 SSSGADPNNIG
+865 SSSGVDPNNIG
-876 HSVGAHS
+876 RSVGAHS

-906 SPGIARDYIIPPPSE
+906 GPGIARDYIIPPPTE

-931 WYPSKH
+931 WYPFKH
-937 LPKGLKFYRTGDL
+937 SPDGLKFYRTGDL
-950 ARYASDGTVVCL
+950 ARYASGGTVVCL
-962 GRVDSQVKIRGQ
+962 GRMDSQVKIRGQ
-974 RVELGAVETH
+974 RVELGAVESH
-984 LRQQMPDDMS
+984 LRHQLSDDMS
-994 IVVEAVKPS
+994 IVVEAVKAS
-1003 DSSTSTVLVAFLI
+1003 DSPTSTVLVAFLI
-1016 ASQAAETVV
+1016 ASQETKAAGDGT
-1025 EASILDHTACR
+1025 ILDRAMTK
-1036 DINVKLEHVLP
+1036 DISAKLEQVLP
-1047 RHSIPSCYISMQHL
+1047 RHSIPSCYINMQRL

-1075 SIGRDILAQQIQGT
+1075 SVGRNLLAQQLQGT
-1089 SSRPSQLSPSATSSQ
+1089 SPRPSQLSCPAHSIQS
-1104 TKLEEVWLQCLNLE
+1104 KLEEVWCQCLGIE
-1118 PGAANIES
+1118 PSASNIGS

-1147 AGIELKVSDIYQNP
+1147 TGIELKVSDIYQNP
-1161 TLAGLEAA
+1161 TVAGLEAI
-1169 VSGSA
+1169 VNGSA
-1174 MPYSL
+1174 VPYAL
-1179 IPTTTRDGP
+1179 IPATTRDGP
-1188 VEQSYSQGR
+1188 VEKSYSQGR

-1238 HETLRTTFEDHDGA
+1238 HETLRTTFEDCDGT
-1252 GVQVIHQK
+1252 GVQIIHQT
-1260 LSKELRV
+1260 LSEELRI
-1267 VDAMDGDYLRLLEQE
+1267 VDATDGDYLQLLEQE

-1328 DLSQLYAAALQGRDP
+1328 DLSRLYAAALQDRD
-1343 LSAMNPLPIQYS
+1343 LSSAMNPLPIQYS
-1355 DFAMWQKQE
+1355 DFAMWQKQ

-1370 EKQLEYWK
+1370 EKQLDYWK

-1407 VSIDGQLYQNLR
+1407 VSIDGELYQNLR
-1419 GFCNENNTT
+1419 EFCNDNNTT

-1457 NRNRWELENII
+1457 NRNRWELESII

-1483 EDTFGTL
+1483 QDTFSSL
-1490 VRQVRA
+1490 VHQVRA

-1553 VSSKAYTRFDI
+1553 VSRKAYTRFDI
-1564 EFHLFQEAGGLKGSC
+1564 EFHLFQEADGLKGSC

-1588 ETIQN
+1588 ETVEN

-1602 RNGLEKPEIPISVLP
+1602 RNGLEKPKVPISVIS
-1617 LTDGIEELRRM
+1617 LTDGIEELRRL
-1628 DLLKIKK
+1628 DLLRIKK
-1635 VEYPRDASLVDIFS
+1635 VEYPRDASLVDIFR

-1656 ESLAV
+1656 DSFAV
-1661 VDSSSRL
+1661 VDSSTRL

-1675 QSDLLATWLRRRG
+1675 QSDQLATWLRRRD

-1696 VLAPRSCEAI
+1696 VLAPRSCEVI
-1706 VAIIGILKA
+1706 VAIMGILKA

-1721 FDVKSPTARLN
+1721 FDVKSPSARLS

-1738 PGPTIV
+1738 PGPTVV
-1744 LLGSDVPAP
+1744 LLGSGISVP
-1753 ELEVPDLEFVCVADA
+1753 ELEVPDLEFVRVADA
-1768 LEYRDTNG
+1768 VEQGETNN
-1776 LNGHAHIDTSNPSAT
+1776 LNSHSHTDTSNPTAT

-1814 VIVRLMRSN
+1814 VIVRLMTSN
-1823 IIPDFPTQ
+1823 IIPDFPVQ

-1866 TLDVKALQDVFIK
+1866 TLDVKALQDVFLK

-1943 MSTRYPIATGDSFI
+1943 MSTRYPITVDDSFI

-1971 YVTDPNQQLVG
+1971 YVTDLNQQLVG

-2000 FDPALNTNRFIHIE
+2000 FDPSLNKDRFIYIE

-2062 AMLGH
+2062 AMLSH
-2067 GSVRDA
+2067 ASVRDA

-2080 EGEKADLVGFVVID
+2080 DGEKADLVGFVVID
-2094 HDHSMEGDANDNQV
+2094 HDHSLERDANDNQV

-2144 SEIDKA
+2144 NEIDKV

-2165 GQAPGHVLEVGTGSG
+2165 GRDPGHVLEVGTGSG
-2180 MILFNLGHGLQSYR
+2180 MILFNLGDGLQSYR

-2207 SVIKSVSSLAGKA
+2207 SVIRSAPSLTGKA

-2229 IGQLNDLHPDLVVIN
+2229 ISQISDLHPDLVVIN

-2288 ARAVKTL
+2288 ARAVRTL
-2295 GNNATKDSIKQKM
+2295 SGSATKDAVRQRM
-2308 AELEEREEELLVEPA
+2308 VDLEEREEELLVEPA
-2323 FFTTLQDRFP
+2323 FFTTLQYRFP
-2333 DLVHHVEILPKNMHA
+2333 DLVHHVEILPKNMDA

-2362 IRDRDSAQP
+2362 IRHSDSVP
-2371 VHTVEKGNW
+2371 VHTIEKGAW
-2380 VDFGSS
+2380 VDFGASRMNLTFPS
-2386 KMDRD
+2386 ARP
-2391 SLLDLLRHS
+2391 SL
-2400 KDSATV
+2400 KDG
-2406 AISNIP
+2406 
-2412 FAKTTFERQIVESLE
+2412 IVESLE
-2427 DDKDEAKVD
+2427 AEEESKLD

-2445 SDADSRA
+2445 SDAESRA
-2452 SLSVPDLY
+2452 SLSVPDLH
-2460 QLAQES
+2460 QLAEES
-2466 GFRLEVSAARQW
+2466 GFRLEISAARQW
-2478 SQSGALDAVFHHY
+2478 SQSGALDAVFSRL
-2491 PSSTQAR
+2491 PSSSGTR

-2505 TDNHLRSSATLANRP
+2505 TDNHLRGSATLANRP

-2535 RLQSLLPS
+2535 RLQSQLPS
-2543 YMIPSTIVVLDQMP
+2543 YMIPSSIVVLDQMP

-2569 ARQARIVPKQQ
+2569 ARKARIIPKQQ
-2580 TAPPAQAFPISDIE
+2580 TALPAQAVPISDIE
-2594 AILCDEVS
+2594 AILCDEAT
-2602 ATFGMKVDIS
+2602 ATFGMKVDVS

-2632 EQRFNVRATVK
+2632 EQRFNVRVTVK
-2643 DVFDNPVFAHL
+2643 DVFDNPVFAYL

-2750 KLESAGSE
+2750 KLESTGSGMGNDE
-2758 SYKEDAPV
+2758 VQVDAY
-2766 EDYNPFELLSLEDPQ
+2766 DPFELLSLEDPQ

-2788 CSQLNIS
+2788 CSQLGVA
-2795 FESIQDT
+2795 FELIQDT
-2802 YQSTQMQ
+2802 YPSTQMQ

-2839 LVQACHSLVQHIDMF
+2839 LVKACHSLVQHIDMF
-2854 RTVFVLASGQ
+2854 RTVFVLASGK
-2864 LYQVVLKNLDVPIE
+2864 LYQVVLKHLDVPIQ

-2886 NTATNDYLNEHAQD
+2886 NTATNDFLDEHAQD

-2909 RIAILKQSSSLR
+2909 RIAILKQSSSVR

-2966 NSQEKGYEFWRGV
+2966 NSQEKGFEYWRGV
-2979 IGYSPMTVLSD
+2979 IGHSPMTVLSD
-2990 TSNAACRQEV
+2990 TSNAACRREV
-3000 APSKALHLSKVVSV
+3000 SPSKALHLSKVVDV

-3044 RDVVFGRIVS
+3044 SDVVFGRIVS

-3066 IGPCT
+3066 IGSCT
-3071 NAVPV
+3071 NAVPA
-3076 RAHIGTGDN
+3076 RAHIATDEN

-3113 NCTDWS
+3113 NCTDWPDS
-3119 ETTSNFACCVT
+3119 TTNFACCVT

-3141 VEQQRVEMGVLSKH
+3141 VDQQRVEMGVLSKH

-3189 LFEEERVQYFL
+3189 LFEKERVQYFL

>member
-1 MYGTLVYVI
+1 
-10 CLFEKS
+10 
-16 HPAGLVHPEILQH
+16 
-29 SLILS
+29 
-34 YQLVQAV
+34 
-41 TGPHCLF
+41 
-48 NLIASQTHML
+48 
-58 QSRADP
+58 
-64 STSNTS
+64 
-70 LTFNMTSL
+70 MTSL
-78 DNTKSDS
+78 NTKSGS
-85 TEPVMP
+85 TQPVMP
-91 LLLPIDGV
+91 LLLPSDDAS
-99 GHTDSLVEEVT
+99 HTDTLVEEVT
-110 RYFGLGRDRI
+110 RSFGLGRDRI
-120 ESILPST
+120 ENILPST

-134 DCAGNDK
+134 DCAGNNK

-150 EISNDINISNLAAAW
+150 EISNDIDISNLAAAW
-165 KETINRTPALRTCAF
+165 KDTIDRTPALRTCAF
-180 TSQSGD
+180 TSSSGD
-186 SYQVILKDSFVFS
+186 SYQVVLKDSFVFS

-224 RCNRFVLLD
+224 RCNRFVLLE
-233 DPIANKKLLI
+233 DPIGKKKLLV
-243 WTFSHALVDS
+243 WTFSHALVDN

-264 KTYKHGNDE
+264 KAYKHVHDE
-273 LSNRPYTPESSDHED
+273 LSNRPYTPESSDPED
-288 DGLSLTPTDGSKTP
+288 DGLPLTPTDGSKTP

-310 TQFWKEYLSDLNA
+310 VQFWEEYLSDLNA

-328 LSSPLAVPYPNAK
+328 LTSPLAVPYPNAR
-341 AEHHISFTSSPQSH
+341 AEQHICFTASAQSTW
-355 CPSAT
+355 PSIA

-383 VTEQQQLISNGPTRT
+383 VTEQQQLLANGPTRT

-405 CASGQSLS
+405 CTSDQSLS
-413 DIIGAV
+413 DIISAV
-419 KADDDAIRQFA
+419 NANDDATRQFA
-430 DAGLRN
+430 DVGLRN
-436 IASTGEDGSA
+436 IASTGDDGSA
-446 SCGFQT
+446 ACGFQT
-452 VLLVTEGDTE
+452 VLLVTDGETGQT
-462 QSSCELHQKT
+462 SSCELHQKT

-486 LLHCQVAGH
+486 LLHCQMIRG
-495 GVSIIARYD
+495 GVSIVARYD
-504 KSLIDSHQMARLL
+504 RSLIDSQQIARLL

-523 IQVLRDSSDNLPSAG
+523 IQLLRDSPDKLPSAG
-538 ELDMITPEDRAEI
+538 EVDILTPEDQAEI
-551 QSWNSQS
+551 QSWNSHP
-558 IPSQTTLIHREML
+558 IPSQNTLIHKEML
-571 KTASVSPTKAA
+571 KKASLSPSKAA
-582 ICAWDGEWT
+582 VCAWDGDWT

-602 AALIKFSTPGQEHA
+602 AALIKFSTPDQEHA
-616 IIPIYFEKSKWVVA
+616 ILPIYFEKSKWVVA

-652 RVSQVVAQTGATIAL
+652 RVAQVVGQTGATVAL
-667 TSKLYGSKVQ
+667 TSKLY
-677 AIVGRC
+677 
-683 IVVDDELVQS
+683 
-693 LICTCALDTGLA
+693 
-705 LATVTPKDLAY
+705 
-716 VIFTSGSTGDP
+716 SG
-727 KGIMIEHRAF
+727 K
-737 SSCALK
+737 
-743 FGSALGINSDTRA
+743 
-756 LQFGSH
+756 
-762 AFGACLLEI
+762 
-771 MTTLIHGGC
+771 
-780 VCIPSDDDRM
+780 
-790 NNVPAFINRSN
+790 
-801 VNWMMATPSY
+801 
-811 MGTFQPEHV
+811 
-820 PCLQTLV
+820 
-827 LVGEQ
+827 

-876 HSVGAHS
+876 RSVGAHS

-906 SPGIARDYIIPPPSE
+906 SPGIARNYIIPPPTE

-931 WYPSKH
+931 WYPSKQ
-937 LPKGLKFYRTGDL
+937 LPNGLKFYRTGDL

-962 GRVDSQVKIRGQ
+962 GRMDSQVKIRGQ

-984 LRQQMPDDMS
+984 LRQQLPDDMS
-994 IVVEAVKPS
+994 IVVEAVKTS
-1003 DSSTSTVLVAFLI
+1003 DSPTSTVLVAFLI
-1016 ASQAAETVV
+1016 VSKGTEAAGDAT
-1025 EASILDHTACR
+1025 ILDLAATKDMSA
-1036 DINVKLEHVLP
+1036 KLEQVLP
-1047 RHSIPSCYISMQHL
+1047 RHSIPSCYISIQHM

-1075 SIGRDILAQQIQGT
+1075 SIGRDILAQQLQGS
-1089 SSRPSQLSPSATSSQ
+1089 SSRPSQLSSPTTSSRS
-1104 TKLEEVWLQCLNLE
+1104 KLEEVWCQCLGLE
-1118 PGAANIES
+1118 SGAANIGS

-1161 TLAGLEAA
+1161 TLAGLEAILN
-1169 VSGSA
+1169 GSA
-1174 MPYSL
+1174 VPYTL

-1252 GVQVIHQK
+1252 GVQVIHQT

-1267 VDAMDGDYLRLLEQE
+1267 VDAIDGDYLRLLEQE

-1314 HIVSDGWSIDVLRH
+1314 HIISDGWSIDVLRH

-1343 LSAMNPLPIQYS
+1343 ISAMNPLPIQYS

-1370 EKQLEYWK
+1370 EKQLDYWK

-1419 GFCNENNTT
+1419 EFCNENNTT

-1457 NRNRWELENII
+1457 NRNRWELESII

-1483 EDTFGTL
+1483 EESFGSL

-1553 VSSKAYTRFDI
+1553 VASKAYTRFDI
-1564 EFHLFQEAGGLKGSC
+1564 EFHLFQEADGLKGSC

-1588 ETIQN
+1588 ETVEN

-1602 RNGLEKPEIPISVLP
+1602 RNGLEKP
-1617 LTDGIEELRRM
+1617 
-1628 DLLKIKK
+1628 
-1635 VEYPRDASLVDIFS
+1635 
-1649 TQVAAYP
+1649 Q
-1656 ESLAV
+1656 
-1661 VDSSSRL
+1661 
-1668 TYAELDR
+1668 
-1675 QSDLLATWLRRRG
+1675 
-1688 MPAETLVG
+1688 
-1696 VLAPRSCEAI
+1696 
-1706 VAIIGILKA
+1706 
-1715 NLAYLP
+1715 
-1721 FDVKSPTARLN
+1721 
-1732 DILSGL
+1732 
-1738 PGPTIV
+1738 
-1744 LLGSDVPAP
+1744 
-1753 ELEVPDLEFVCVADA
+1753 
-1768 LEYRDTNG
+1768 
-1776 LNGHAHIDTSNPSAT
+1776 
-1791 SLAYVLFTSGSTGR
+1791 
-1805 PKGVMVEHR
+1805 GVMVEHR

-1856 GTLVCIDYMT
+1856 GKLVCIDYMT
-1866 TLDVKALQDVFIK
+1866 TLDVKALQEVFIK

-1943 MSTRYPIATGDSFI
+1943 MSTRYPIAPGDSFI

-1971 YVTDPNQQLVG
+1971 YVTDLNQKLVG

-2000 FDPALNTNRFIHIE
+2000 FDPALNKNRFIYIE

-2062 AMLGH
+2062 AMLSH
-2067 GSVRDA
+2067 ASVRDA

-2080 EGEKADLVGFVVID
+2080 DGEKADLVGFVVID

-2158 TIKTLRD
+2158 TIETLRD

-2180 MILFNLGHGLQSYR
+2180 MILFNLGDGLQSYR

-2207 SVIKSVSSLAGKA
+2207 SVIKSVPSLAGKA

-2229 IGQLNDLHPDLVVIN
+2229 ISQLSDLHPELVVIN

-2288 ARAVKTL
+2288 ARAVRTL
-2295 GNNATKDSIKQKM
+2295 GDIATKDSVRQKM

-2362 IRDRDSAQP
+2362 IRDRDTVP
-2371 VHTVEKGNW
+2371 VHTIEKGTW
-2380 VDFGSS
+2380 VDFGASR
-2386 KMDRD
+2386 MDRN
-2391 SLLDLLRHS
+2391 SLLHFLRRS
-2400 KDSATV
+2400 KSSEAV

-2412 FAKTTFERQIVESLE
+2412 FAKTDFERQIFESLE
-2427 DDKDEAKVD
+2427 AEEESKLD
-2436 GAAWISAVR
+2436 GTAWISAIR
-2445 SDADSRA
+2445 SVAESRV

-2466 GFRLEVSAARQW
+2466 RFRLEVSAARQW
-2478 SQSGALDAVFHHY
+2478 SQSGALDAVFHHFPL
-2491 PSSTQAR
+2491 PSDTR

-2543 YMIPSTIVVLDQMP
+2543 YMIPSSIVVLNQMP

-2569 ARQARIVPKQQ
+2569 ARQARIVPKNQA
-2580 TAPPAQAFPISDIE
+2580 APPAQAVPISDIE
-2594 AILCDEVS
+2594 AILCDEAT
-2602 ATFGMKVDIS
+2602 ATFGMKVEIS

-2618 GGHSLLATKLISRV
+2618 GGHSLLATKLVSRV
-2632 EQRFNVRATVK
+2632 EQRFNVRVTVK

-2758 SYKEDAPV
+2758 TDRDDAPPD
-2766 EDYNPFELLSLEDPQ
+2766 DYNPFELLSLEDPQ

-2788 CSQLNIS
+2788 CSQLSVS

-2839 LVQACHSLVQHIDMF
+2839 LVNACHSLVQHIDMF
-2854 RTVFVLASGQ
+2854 RTVFVLASDQ
-2864 LYQVVLKNLDVPIE
+2864 LYQVVLKHLDVPIE

-2886 NTATNDYLNEHAQD
+2886 NTATNDFLDEHAQD

-2909 RIAILKQSSSLR
+2909 RIAILKQSSSVR

-2966 NSQEKGYEFWRGV
+2966 NSQEKGFEFWRDV
-2979 IGYSPMTVLSD
+2979 IGDSPMTVLGD
-2990 TSNAACRQEV
+2990 TSNVACRREV

-3044 RDVVFGRIVS
+3044 SDVVFGRIVS

-3076 RAHIGTGDN
+3076 RSHIGTDEN

-3119 ETTSNFACCVT
+3119 EATANFACCVT

-3200 EEVCNTFQTLNFS
+3200 EEVCNTFQTLNDS

>member
-1 MYGTLVYVI
+1 
-10 CLFEKS
+10 
-16 HPAGLVHPEILQH
+16 
-29 SLILS
+29 
-34 YQLVQAV
+34 
-41 TGPHCLF
+41 
-48 NLIASQTHML
+48 
-58 QSRADP
+58 
-64 STSNTS
+64 
-70 LTFNMTSL
+70 MTSL
-78 DNTKSDS
+78 NSKSGS
-85 TEPVMP
+85 TPVMP
-91 LLLPIDGV
+91 LLLPSDGAS
-99 GHTDSLVEEVT
+99 HTDALVDEVS
-110 RYFGLGRDRI
+110 RSFGLGQDRI
-120 ESILPST
+120 EKILPST

-134 DCAGNDK
+134 DCAGGDK

-150 EISNDINISNLAAAW
+150 EISNDIDISNLAAAW
-165 KETINRTPALRTCAF
+165 KDTINRTPALRTFSF
-180 TSQSGD
+180 TSASGD

-233 DPIANKKLLI
+233 DPIKKKKLLI

-259 LGRVL
+259 LEKVL
-264 KTYKHGNDE
+264 KAYKYGRDD
-273 LSNRPYTPESSDHED
+273 LSNRPDTPESSDPED

-302 ETGGIHPA
+302 ETGGIYPA
-310 TQFWKEYLSDLNA
+310 AQFWKDYLSDLNA
-323 SAFPH
+323 SAFPN
-328 LSSPLAVPYPNAK
+328 LSSPLAAPRPSTR
-341 AEHHISFTSSPQSH
+341 AEQRMRFTFTPQLTWLSS
-355 CPSAT
+355 T
-360 VCRTALAILLS
+360 IFRTALALLLS

-376 PEALFGV
+376 QEALFGV
-383 VTEQQQLISNGPTRT
+383 VTELLGNGPART

-405 CASGQSLS
+405 CASDMSLS
-413 DIIGAV
+413 DIINAV
-419 KADDDAIRQFA
+419 DSNGESIRQSA
-430 DAGLRN
+430 DVGLRS
-436 IASTGEDGSA
+436 IASTGDDGA
-446 SCGFQT
+446 AACGFQT
-452 VLLVTEGDTE
+452 VLLVTREDAE
-462 QSSCELHQKT
+462 QAPCEIHQKL
-472 GESELFMPCTNRAL
+472 GDSELFMPCTNRAL
-486 LLHCQVAGH
+486 LLHCQVDDD

-504 KSLIDSHQMARLL
+504 ENLIDTDQMARLL
-517 RQLGHL
+517 LQFIRV
-523 IQVLRDSSDNLPSAG
+523 IQALRDSLDHPVSVG
-538 ELDMITPEDRAEI
+538 ELNLITKEDQAEI
-551 QSWNSQS
+551 QSWNSHP
-558 IPSQTTLIHREML
+558 IPSQNTLIHREML
-571 KTASVSPTKAA
+571 KTASISPTKIA
-582 ICAWDGEWT
+582 ICAWDGGWT

-602 AALIKFSTPGQEHA
+602 AALIKLSTPDQEHA
-616 IIPIYFEKSKWVVA
+616 ILPIYFDKSKWVVA

-652 RVSQVVAQTGATIAL
+652 RVAQVVGQTGATVAL
-667 TSKLYGSKVQ
+667 TSKLYSGKVQ
-677 AIVGRC
+677 GIVGRC
-683 IVVDDELVQS
+683 IVVDDEVVQS
-693 LICTCALDTGLA
+693 LLCTCAFTSDLV
-705 LATVTPKDLAY
+705 LATVTPEDLAY

-790 NNVPAFINRSN
+790 NNVPAFINRAN

-811 MGTFQPEHV
+811 MGTFQPEDV
-820 PCLQTLV
+820 PGLQTLV

-832 MSPSVNAIWAPR
+832 MSPSVNAIWAPC

-865 SSSGADPNNIG
+865 GSSGADPNNIG
-876 HSVGAHS
+876 RCVGAHA

-906 SPGIARDYIIPPPSE
+906 SPGIARDYIVPPPAE
-921 KSPFFSTVPA
+921 KSPFFSTVPV
-931 WYPSKH
+931 WYPSKQ
-937 LPKGLKFYRTGDL
+937 LPRGINFYRTGDL

-962 GRVDSQVKIRGQ
+962 GRMDSQVKIRGQ
-974 RVELGAVETH
+974 RVELGAVETY
-984 LRQQMPDDMS
+984 LRQQMPDMS
-994 IVVEAVKPS
+994 IVVEAVKPL
-1003 DSSTSTVLVAFLI
+1003 DSPTSTVLVAFLI
-1016 ASQAAETVV
+1016 ASHTAESVSD
-1025 EASILDHTACR
+1025 ASILDLTATK
-1036 DINVKLEHVLP
+1036 DISAKLEQVLP
-1047 RHSIPSCYISMQHL
+1047 RHSIPSYYISMQHI

-1089 SSRPSQLSPSATSSQ
+1089 RSRPSQLSLSSTSTQS
-1104 TKLEEVWLQCLNLE
+1104 KLEDIWCQCLGLE
-1118 PGAANIES
+1118 PGAPNIGS

-1147 AGIELKVSDIYQNP
+1147 TGIELKVSDIYQNP
-1161 TLAGLEAA
+1161 TLVGLDAI
-1169 VSGSA
+1169 VNGSA
-1174 MPYSL
+1174 IPYSL

-1223 DIDALSRALM
+1223 DIDALRRALV

-1238 HETLRTTFEDHDGA
+1238 HETLRTTFEDHDGV
-1252 GVQVIHQK
+1252 GVQIIHQT
-1260 LSKELRV
+1260 LSKELKV
-1267 VDAMDGDYLRLLEQE
+1267 VDATDGDYFRLLEQE

-1314 HIVSDGWSIDVLRH
+1314 HIISDGWSIDVLSH
-1328 DLSQLYAAALQGRDP
+1328 DLGQLYAAALQGHDP
-1343 LSAMNPLPIQYS
+1343 HSTMNPLPIQYS
-1355 DFAMWQKQE
+1355 DFAMWQKQN

-1370 EKQLEYWK
+1370 EKQLDYWK

-1419 GFCNENNTT
+1419 EFCNDNNTT
-1428 SFAVLLAAFR
+1428 SFAVLLAALR

-1445 GVDDAV
+1445 GVEDAV

-1483 EDTFGTL
+1483 EETFGSL

-1564 EFHLFQEAGGLKGSC
+1564 EFHLFQEADGLKGSC

-1588 ETIQN
+1588 ETVKN
-1593 VVSVFFQIL
+1593 FVSVFFQIL
-1602 RNGLEKPEIPISVLP
+1602 RNGLEMPKVPISVLP
-1617 LTDGIEELRRM
+1617 LTDGIEELRRL
-1628 DLLKIKK
+1628 DLLRINK
-1635 VEYPRDASLVDIFS
+1635 VEYPSDASLVDIFR
-1649 TQVAAYP
+1649 TQVATYP
-1656 ESLAV
+1656 DSLAV

-1721 FDVKSPTARLN
+1721 FDVKSPSARLK

-1738 PGPTIV
+1738 PGPAIM
-1744 LLGSDVPAP
+1744 LLGSDVPVP
-1753 ELEVPDLEFVCVADA
+1753 ELEVPGLEFAFVADA
-1768 LEYRDTNG
+1768 VENCDTNG
-1776 LNGHAHIDTSNPSAT
+1776 VNSNTHIDTSNPTAT

-1814 VIVRLMRSN
+1814 VIVRLMTSN

-1943 MSTRYPIATGDSFI
+1943 MSTRYPIAVGDSFI

-1971 YVTDPNQQLVG
+1971 YVTDLNQQLVG

-2000 FDPALNTNRFIHIE
+2000 FDPALNKDRFIHIE

-2062 AMLGH
+2062 AMLSH

-2073 AVVVQKD
+2073 AVVIQKD
-2080 EGEKADLVGFVVID
+2080 DDEKADLVGFVVID
-2094 HDHSMEGDANDNQV
+2094 HDHSLEGDANDNQV

-2144 SEIDKA
+2144 SEIHKA

-2180 MILFNLGHGLQSYR
+2180 MILFNLGDGLQSYG

-2207 SVIKSVSSLAGKA
+2207 SVIKSIPSLAGKA

-2229 IGQLNDLHPDLVVIN
+2229 ISQLSHLHPDLVVIN

-2288 ARAVKTL
+2288 ARAVREL
-2295 GNNATKDSIKQKM
+2295 GDSATKNAVRQKM

-2348 TNELSAYRYAAVVH
+2348 TNELSAYRYAAMVH
-2362 IRDRDSAQP
+2362 IRDHDSVP
-2371 VHTVEKGNW
+2371 VHTIENGAW
-2380 VDFGSS
+2380 VDFGASR
-2386 KMDRD
+2386 MDRT
-2391 SLLDLLRHS
+2391 SLLHFLRRS
-2400 KDSATV
+2400 RGSATV
-2406 AISNIP
+2406 AIRNIP
-2412 FAKTTFERQIVESLE
+2412 FAKTVFERQIFETLEAEHES
-2427 DDKDEAKVD
+2427 KVD
-2436 GAAWISAVR
+2436 GAAWIEAVR
-2445 SDADSRA
+2445 SDVESRA
-2452 SLSVPDLY
+2452 SLSVADLH
-2460 QLAQES
+2460 QLARES

-2478 SQSGALDAVFHHY
+2478 SQSGALDAVFHHL
-2491 PSSTQAR
+2491 PSPSDTR

-2505 TDNHLRSSATLANRP
+2505 TDNRLRSSATLANRP

-2543 YMIPSTIVVLDQMP
+2543 YMIPSTIMVLDQMP

-2569 ARQARIVPKQQ
+2569 ARRARIIPKQQ
-2580 TAPPAQAFPISDIE
+2580 TVPPAQAVPISDIE
-2594 AILCDEVS
+2594 AILCDEAT

-2612 DDFFKL
+2612 DNFFKL

-2668 TNGQDKQGWSARVA
+2668 TDGQDKRGWSARVA

-2721 LAMRLGRRLDTT
+2721 LAMRLGPRLDAT

-2750 KLESAGSE
+2750 KLESARSGTGNDE
-2758 SYKEDAPV
+2758 GQVD
-2766 EDYNPFELLSLEDPQ
+2766 DYNPFDLLSHKNPP
-2781 DFIQREI
+2781 DFVQREI
-2788 CSQLNIS
+2788 CSQLNVS
-2795 FESIQDT
+2795 FDSIQDT
-2802 YQSTQMQ
+2802 YHSTQMQ

-2830 FPVDSDPAT
+2830 FPVDSDPPT
-2839 LVQACHSLVQHIDMF
+2839 LINACHSLVQHIDMF

-2864 LYQVVLKNLDVPIE
+2864 LYQVVLKHLDVPIE
-2878 TIVTNQNV
+2878 TIVTSQNV
-2886 NTATNDYLNEHAQD
+2886 NTATNDFLEEHAQD

-2909 RIAILKQSSSLR
+2909 RIAILKQSSSVR
-2921 VLLRLSHALY
+2921 VLLQLSHALY

-2966 NSQEKGYEFWRGV
+2966 NSQEKGFEFWRDV
-2979 IGYSPMTVLSD
+2979 IGDSPMTVLND
-2990 TSNAACRQEV
+2990 TSNMACRPEG

-3044 RDVVFGRIVS
+3044 SDVVFGRIVS
-3054 GRQGLPVNCQDI
+3054 GRQGLPVNYQDI

-3076 RAHIGTGDN
+3076 HAHIGTDKN
-3085 HHQMLRDMQDQYL
+3085 HHQILRDMQDQYL
-3098 RSLPFETLGFEEIKR
+3098 RSLPFETLGFDEIKR

-3119 ETTSNFACCVT
+3119 EATTNFACCVT

-3175 DGMSLKVTIIARAH
+3175 DGVSLKVTIIARAH
-3189 LFEEERVQYFL
+3189 LFEEERMQYFL
-3200 EEVCNTFQTLNFS
+3200 DEVCDTFQTLNFS

>member
-1 MYGTLVYVI
+1 
-10 CLFEKS
+10 
-16 HPAGLVHPEILQH
+16 
-29 SLILS
+29 
-34 YQLVQAV
+34 
-41 TGPHCLF
+41 
-48 NLIASQTHML
+48 
-58 QSRADP
+58 
-64 STSNTS
+64 
-70 LTFNMTSL
+70 MTSL
-78 DNTKSDS
+78 NTKSGS
-85 TEPVMP
+85 AQPVMP
-91 LLLPIDGV
+91 LLLPSDYAS
-99 GHTDSLVEEVT
+99 HTDTLVEEVS
-110 RYFGLGRDRI
+110 RHLALGRDRI
-120 ESILPST
+120 ENILPST

-134 DCAGNDK
+134 DCAGGDK

-150 EISNDINISNLAAAW
+150 EISNDIDISNLAAAW
-165 KETINRTPALRTCAF
+165 KDTINRTPTLRTCAF
-180 TSQSGD
+180 TSSSGD
-186 SYQVILKDSFVFS
+186 SYQVVLKDSFVFS

-233 DPIANKKLLI
+233 DPIAKKKLLI
-243 WTFSHALVDS
+243 WTFSHAVVDS

-264 KTYKHGNDE
+264 KAYKHGHDD
-273 LSNRPYTPESSDHED
+273 LSNRPYTPESSDPED
-288 DGLSLTPTDGSKTP
+288 EGLSLTPTDGSKTP

-328 LSSPLAVPYPNAK
+328 LTSPLAVPYPNAK
-341 AEHHISFTSSPQSH
+341 SEHHIAFTRLAPSTWSSIGE
-355 CPSAT
+355 
-360 VCRTALAILLS
+360 CRAALAILLS

-383 VTEQQQLISNGPTRT
+383 VTDQQHLIANGPTRT
-398 VVPFRVH
+398 IVPFRVH
-405 CASGQSLS
+405 CASDQSIS

-419 KADDDAIRQFA
+419 NADGDSIRQFA
-430 DAGLRN
+430 DIGLRS
-436 IASTGEDGSA
+436 IASVGEDGSA
-446 SCGFQT
+446 ACVFQT
-452 VLLVTEGDTE
+452 VLLVTDRGTD
-462 QSSCELHQKT
+462 QSSSCEIHHKIE
-472 GESELFMPCTNRAL
+472 ESELFMPCTNRAL
-486 LLHCQVAGH
+486 LLHCQMASD

-504 KSLIDSHQMARLL
+504 KSLIDSQQMARLL

-523 IQVLRDSSDNLPSAG
+523 IQVLGDSTDNPMSLG
-538 ELDMITPEDRAEI
+538 ELDMITQEDQTEI
-551 QSWNSQS
+551 QSWNAHP
-558 IPSQTTLIHREML
+558 IPSQPTLIHKEML
-571 KTASVSPTKAA
+571 KTSSISPTKAA

-591 YSELDNITSRL
+591 YSQLDSITSRL
-602 AALIKFSTPGQEHA
+602 AALIKFSTPDQEHA
-616 IIPIYFEKSKWVVA
+616 ILPIYFEKSKWVVA

-652 RVSQVVAQTGATIAL
+652 RVSQVVGQTGATVAL
-667 TSKLYGSKVQ
+667 TSKLYSSKVQ
-677 AIVGRC
+677 GIVGRC
-683 IVVDDELVQS
+683 IVVDDDLVQS
-693 LICTCALDTGLA
+693 LICTCAFNPDLV
-705 LATVTPKDLAY
+705 LATVTPEDLAY

-790 NNVPAFINRSN
+790 NNVPAFINRAN

-811 MGTFQPEHV
+811 MGTFQPEDV
-820 PCLQTLV
+820 PGLQTLV

-865 SSSGADPNNIG
+865 GSSVADPNNIG

-906 SPGIARDYIIPPPSE
+906 SPGIARDYIIPPPTE
-921 KSPFFSTVPA
+921 KSPFFLTVPA
-931 WYPSKH
+931 WYPSKQ
-937 LPKGLKFYRTGDL
+937 LPNGLKFYRTGDL

-962 GRVDSQVKIRGQ
+962 GRMDSQVKIRGQ

-984 LRQQMPDDMS
+984 LRQQLADDMS
-994 IVVEAVKPS
+994 IVVEAVKLS
-1003 DSSTSTVLVAFLI
+1003 DSPTSTVLVAFLI
-1016 ASQAAETVV
+1016 ASQATQSVGDAT
-1025 EASILDHTACR
+1025 ILDLAATKDMSA
-1036 DINVKLEHVLP
+1036 KLKQVLP
-1047 RHSIPSCYISMQHL
+1047 RHSIPSAYISMQHL

-1075 SIGRDILAQQIQGT
+1075 SIGRDILAQQIQGI
-1089 SSRPSQLSPSATSSQ
+1089 SSRPSQLSSPTTSRQS
-1104 TKLEEVWLQCLNLE
+1104 KLDEVWCQCLGLE
-1118 PGAANIES
+1118 PGAPNIGS

-1161 TLAGLEAA
+1161 TLAGLEAI
-1169 VSGSA
+1169 VNGSA
-1174 MPYSL
+1174 VPYSL

-1252 GVQVIHQK
+1252 GVQVIHQT
-1260 LSKELRV
+1260 LSKKLRV
-1267 VDAMDGDYLRLLEQE
+1267 VDATDSDYLRLLEQE

-1370 EKQLEYWK
+1370 EKQLDYWK

-1388 LPTDFPR
+1388 LSTDFPR

-1419 GFCNENNTT
+1419 EFCNENNTT

-1483 EDTFGTL
+1483 EDTFNSL

-1553 VSSKAYTRFDI
+1553 VASKAYTRFDI
-1564 EFHLFQEAGGLKGSC
+1564 EFHLFQEADGLKGSC

-1588 ETIQN
+1588 ETVEN

-1602 RNGLEKPEIPISVLP
+1602 RNGLEKPQVPISVLP
-1617 LTDGIEELRRM
+1617 LTDGIEELRRL
-1628 DLLKIKK
+1628 DLLRIKK
-1635 VEYPRDASLVDIFS
+1635 VEYPRDASLVDIFR

-1656 ESLAV
+1656 DSFAV

-1675 QSDLLATWLRRRG
+1675 QSDLLATWLRRRC

-1721 FDVKSPTARLN
+1721 FDVKSPSARLN

-1744 LLGSDVPAP
+1744 LLGSDVPVP
-1753 ELEVPDLEFVCVADA
+1753 ELQVPDLEFVRVADA
-1768 LEYRDTNG
+1768 VEYCDTND
-1776 LNGHAHIDTSNPSAT
+1776 LNNQAYIDTSNPSGS

-1943 MSTRYPIATGDSFI
+1943 MSTRYPITAGDSFI

-2000 FDPALNTNRFIHIE
+2000 FDPALNKNRFIHIE

-2062 AMLGH
+2062 AMLSH

-2073 AVVVQKD
+2073 AIVVQKD
-2080 EGEKADLVGFVVID
+2080 DGEKADLVGFVVID
-2094 HDHSMEGDANDNQV
+2094 HDHSLEGDANDNQV

-2180 MILFNLGHGLQSYR
+2180 MILFNLGDGLQSYR

-2207 SVIKSVSSLAGKA
+2207 SVIKSVPSLAGKA

-2229 IGQLNDLHPDLVVIN
+2229 ISQLIDLHPELVVIN

-2288 ARAVKTL
+2288 ARAVRTL
-2295 GNNATKDSIKQKM
+2295 GDNATKDGVRQKM

-2323 FFTTLQDRFP
+2323 FFTALQDRFP

-2362 IRDRDSAQP
+2362 IRDHDSVP
-2371 VHTVEKGNW
+2371 VHAVEKGAW
-2380 VDFGSS
+2380 VDFGASR
-2386 KMDRD
+2386 MDRT
-2391 SLLDLLRHS
+2391 SLSHFLRRS

-2412 FAKTTFERQIVESLE
+2412 FAKTAFERQVVESLE
-2427 DDKDEAKVD
+2427 AEDESKLD
-2436 GAAWISAVR
+2436 GAAWISAIR
-2445 SDADSRA
+2445 PDAESRA
-2452 SLSVPDLY
+2452 SLSVPDLD
-2460 QLAQES
+2460 QLAKES

-2478 SQSGALDAVFHHY
+2478 SQRGALDAVFHHL
-2491 PSSTQAR
+2491 PSPSDTR

-2505 TDNHLRSSATLANRP
+2505 TDNHIRSSATLANRP

-2543 YMIPSTIVVLDQMP
+2543 YMVPSSIVVLDQMP

-2580 TAPPAQAFPISDIE
+2580 TAPLAQAVPISDIE
-2594 AILCDEVS
+2594 AILCDEAT

-2632 EQRFNVRATVK
+2632 EQRFNVRVTVK
-2643 DVFDNPVFAHL
+2643 DVFDNPVFVHL

-2662 ASRTTL
+2662 ASRTTFN
-2668 TNGQDKQGWSARVA
+2668 NGQDKQGWSARVA

-2750 KLESAGSE
+2750 KLESAGTDTGN
-2758 SYKEDAPV
+2758 KEVQVD
-2766 EDYNPFELLSLEDPQ
+2766 DYSPFELLSLEDPR

-2839 LVQACHSLVQHIDMF
+2839 LVNACHSLVQHIDMF

-2864 LYQVVLKNLDVPIE
+2864 LYQVVLKHLDVPIE

-2886 NTATNDYLNEHAQD
+2886 NTATNDFLDEHAQD

-2909 RIAILKQSSSLR
+2909 RIAILKQSSSVR

-2966 NSQEKGYEFWRGV
+2966 NSQEKGFEFWRDV
-2979 IGYSPMTVLSD
+2979 IGESPMTVLSD
-2990 TSNAACRQEV
+2990 TSNVVCRQEV

-3044 RDVVFGRIVS
+3044 SDVVFGRIVS

-3076 RAHIGTGDN
+3076 RAHIGADEN

-3113 NCTDWS
+3113 NCTGWP
-3119 ETTSNFACCVT
+3119 EATTNFACCVT

-3175 DGMSLKVTIIARAH
+3175 DGMSLKITIIARAH

>member
-1 MYGTLVYVI
+1 
-10 CLFEKS
+10 
-16 HPAGLVHPEILQH
+16 
-29 SLILS
+29 
-34 YQLVQAV
+34 
-41 TGPHCLF
+41 
-48 NLIASQTHML
+48 
-58 QSRADP
+58 
-64 STSNTS
+64 
-70 LTFNMTSL
+70 MTSL
-78 DNTKSDS
+78 NTKSGS
-85 TEPVMP
+85 TQAVMP
-91 LLLPIDGV
+91 LLLPSDDSS
-99 GHTDSLVEEVT
+99 HTDTLVEEVT
-110 RYFGLGRDRI
+110 RSFGLGRDRI

-134 DCAGNDK
+134 DCVGIDK
-141 QRSIGHVAY
+141 NRSIGHVAY
-150 EISNDINISNLAAAW
+150 EISNDIDIPKLAASW
-165 KETINRTPALRTCAF
+165 KDTINRTPPLRTCVF
-180 TSQSGD
+180 TSKNGD
-186 SYQVILKDSFVFS
+186 SYQVALRDSFVFS
-199 WMFCTSVDQKDAVV
+199 WMFCTSADQKDAVV
-213 QDEAAAAASGP
+213 EDEAVAAASGP

-233 DPIANKKLLI
+233 DPMAKKKLLI
-243 WTFSHALVDS
+243 WTFSHALVDRK
-253 TFQERI
+253 FQERI

-264 KTYKHGNDE
+264 KAYKHGQGE
-273 LSNRPYTPESSDHED
+273 LSNRPYTPDSSDPED
-288 DGLSLTPTDGSKTP
+288 DGVSLTPTDGSKTP
-302 ETGGIHPA
+302 ETDGIHPA

-328 LSSPLAVPYPNAK
+328 LTSPLTVPCPNAK
-341 AEHHISFTSSPQSH
+341 SEHRMTFTTLPTST
-355 CPSAT
+355 CPGT
-360 VCRTALAILLS
+360 VVCRTALAILLS
-371 RYTHS
+371 RYTQS
-376 PEALFGV
+376 QEALFGV
-383 VTEQQQLISNGPTRT
+383 VTEQRQLLADGPTRT

-405 CASGQSLS
+405 CASDRSLS
-413 DIIGAV
+413 DIMTAV
-419 KADDDAIRQFA
+419 NANDDAIRQFA
-430 DAGLRN
+430 DVGLRS
-436 IASTGEDGSA
+436 IASSGEDGSA
-446 SCGFQT
+446 ACGFQT
-452 VLLVTEGDTE
+452 VLLVTESDTTHAAD
-462 QSSCELHQKT
+462 CEIHRKT

-486 LLHCQVAGH
+486 LLHCQMASD

-504 KSLIDSHQMARLL
+504 KSLIDSLQMTRLL
-517 RQLGHL
+517 GQLGHL
-523 IQVLRDSSDNLPSAG
+523 IQVLRDSSDKQLCIG
-538 ELDMITPEDRAEI
+538 ELNMITQEDQAEI
-551 QSWNSQS
+551 QSWNSHP
-558 IPSQTTLIHREML
+558 IPSQPTLIHKEML
-571 KTASVSPTKAA
+571 KTASLFPANPA

-602 AALIKFSTPGQEHA
+602 AALIKFSMPDQEHA
-616 IIPIYFEKSKWVVA
+616 ILPIYFQKSKWVVA

-652 RVSQVVAQTGATIAL
+652 RVAQVVGQTGATVAL
-667 TSKLYGSKVQ
+667 TSKLYSSKVQ
-677 AIVGRC
+677 EIVGRC
-683 IVVDDELVQS
+683 IVVDEELVQS
-693 LICTCALDTGLA
+693 LICTCTFYPDLVLA
-705 LATVTPKDLAY
+705 EVLPEDLAY

-743 FGSALGINSDTRA
+743 FGSALGINGDTRA

-790 NNVPAFINRSN
+790 NNVPAFVNRAN

-811 MGTFQPEHV
+811 MGTFQPDDV
-820 PCLQTLV
+820 PGLQTLV

-859 CFVGNI
+859 CFVGSI

-876 HSVGAHS
+876 RSVGAHS
-883 WIIDPSDPNRLV
+883 WIIDPRDPDRLV

-906 SPGIARDYIIPPPSE
+906 SPGIARDYIIPPPIE

-937 LPKGLKFYRTGDL
+937 LPDGLKFYRTGDL

-962 GRVDSQVKIRGQ
+962 GRMDSQVKIRGQ

-984 LRQQMPDDMS
+984 LRHQLPDDMS
-994 IVVEAVKPS
+994 IVVEAVKTS
-1003 DSSTSTVLVAFLI
+1003 DSPTSTVLVAFLI
-1016 ASQAAETVV
+1016 ASQETEAAGDCT
-1025 EASILDHTACR
+1025 ILDLAATKDMSA
-1036 DINVKLEHVLP
+1036 KLEQVLP
-1047 RHSIPSCYISMQHL
+1047 RHSIPSSYISMLHL

-1075 SIGRDILAQQIQGT
+1075 SIGRDMLVQQLQGT
-1089 SSRPSQLSPSATSSQ
+1089 SPRPSQLSCRANSSQ
-1104 TKLEEVWLQCLNLE
+1104 SKLEEVWCQCLGLE
-1118 PGAANIES
+1118 PSASNIGS

-1147 AGIELKVSDIYQNP
+1147 AGIELKVSDIYHNP
-1161 TLAGLEAA
+1161 TLAGLEAI
-1169 VSGSA
+1169 VNGSVV
-1174 MPYSL
+1174 PYAL
-1179 IPTTTRDGP
+1179 IPAITRDGP

-1223 DIDALSRALM
+1223 DIDALSRALR

-1252 GVQVIHQK
+1252 GVQIIHQT
-1260 LSKELRV
+1260 LSKELRI
-1267 VDAMDGDYLRLLEQE
+1267 VDATDGDYLQLLEQE

-1343 LSAMNPLPIQYS
+1343 ISAMNPLPIQYS

-1370 EKQLEYWK
+1370 EKQLDYWK

-1407 VSIDGQLYQNLR
+1407 VSIDGELYQNLR
-1419 GFCNENNTT
+1419 EFCNDNNTT

-1445 GVDDAV
+1445 GVDDSV

-1468 GFFVNTQCMRITVDD
+1468 GFFVNTQCMRITVND
-1483 EDTFGTL
+1483 EDTFSSL
-1490 VRQVRA
+1490 VHQVRA

-1553 VSSKAYTRFDI
+1553 VPSKAYTRFDI
-1564 EFHLFQEAGGLKGSC
+1564 EFHLFQEADGLKGSC

-1588 ETIQN
+1588 ETVEN

-1602 RNGLEKPEIPISVLP
+1602 RNGLEKPKVPISVIP
-1617 LTDGIEELRRM
+1617 LTDGIEELRRL
-1628 DLLKIKK
+1628 DLLRIKK
-1635 VEYPRDASLVDIFS
+1635 VEYPRDASLVDIFR

-1656 ESLAV
+1656 DSLAV
-1661 VDSSSRL
+1661 VDSSKRL
-1668 TYAELDR
+1668 TYAELDH
-1675 QSDLLATWLRRRG
+1675 QTDLLAAWLRRRG
-1688 MPAETLVG
+1688 MPVETLVG

-1706 VAIIGILKA
+1706 VAIVGILKA

-1721 FDVKSPTARLN
+1721 FDVKSPSARLN

-1744 LLGSDVPAP
+1744 LLGSSVPVP
-1753 ELEVPDLEFVCVADA
+1753 ELEVPDLEFVRVADA
-1768 LEYRDTNG
+1768 VEQGDTSD
-1776 LNGHAHIDTSNPSAT
+1776 LNGHTHIGMSNPTAT

-1814 VIVRLMRSN
+1814 VIVRLMTSN

-1856 GTLVCIDYMT
+1856 GMLVCIDYMT

-1943 MSTRYPIATGDSFI
+1943 MSTRYPIAVDDSFI

-1971 YVTDPNQQLVG
+1971 YVTDLNQQLVG

-2000 FDPALNTNRFIHIE
+2000 FDPSLDKNRFIYIE

-2062 AMLGH
+2062 AMLTH
-2067 GSVRDA
+2067 ASVRDA

-2080 EGEKADLVGFVVID
+2080 DGGKADLVGFVVVN
-2094 HDHSMEGDANDNQV
+2094 HDHSLEGDANDNQV

-2116 TEMYADIGDIDPSTI
+2116 TEMYANIGDIDPSTI

-2144 SEIDKA
+2144 SEIDKV

-2165 GQAPGHVLEVGTGSG
+2165 GRAPGHVLEVGTGSG
-2180 MILFNLGHGLQSYR
+2180 MILFNLGDGLQSYR

-2207 SVIKSVSSLAGKA
+2207 SVIKSVPSLAGKA

-2229 IGQLNDLHPDLVVIN
+2229 ISQLSDLHPDLVVIN
-2244 SVAQYFPSPEYLAQ
+2244 SVAQYFPSPEYLSQ
-2258 VADTLV
+2258 VADTLI

-2288 ARAVKTL
+2288 GRAVRTL
-2295 GNNATKDSIKQKM
+2295 GDNATKEAVRQKM
-2308 AELEEREEELLVEPA
+2308 AELEEREEELLVEPS

-2333 DLVHHVEILPKNMHA
+2333 HLVHHVEILPKNMHA

-2362 IRDRDSAQP
+2362 IRDSDSVP
-2371 VHTVEKGNW
+2371 VHTIEKGAW
-2380 VDFGSS
+2380 VDFGASRMNRTSLLHFLRSS
-2386 KMDRD
+2386 KG
-2391 SLLDLLRHS
+2391 SS
-2400 KDSATV
+2400 TV

-2412 FAKTTFERQIVESLE
+2412 FGKTLFERQIVESLE
-2427 DDKDEAKVD
+2427 AEEESNLD
-2436 GAAWISAVR
+2436 GAVWISAVR
-2445 SDADSRA
+2445 SDAESRA
-2452 SLSVPDLY
+2452 SLSVPDLH
-2460 QLAQES
+2460 QLAEDS

-2478 SQSGALDAVFHHY
+2478 SQSGALDAVFHHF
-2491 PSSTQAR
+2491 PSLSNR

-2505 TDNHLRSSATLANRP
+2505 TDNHLRGSATLANRP

-2543 YMIPSTIVVLDQMP
+2543 YMVPSNIVVLDQMP

-2569 ARQARIVPKQQ
+2569 ARQARIIPKQQ
-2580 TAPPAQAFPISDIE
+2580 TALPAQAVPISDIE
-2594 AILCDEVS
+2594 AILCDEAT

-2750 KLESAGSE
+2750 KLESAASGTGDDE
-2758 SYKEDAPV
+2758 VQVDE
-2766 EDYNPFELLSLEDPQ
+2766 YNPFELLPLEDPQ

-2788 CSQLNIS
+2788 CSQLGVA
-2795 FESIQDT
+2795 FESIQDM
-2802 YQSTQMQ
+2802 YQCTQMQ

-2839 LVQACHSLVQHIDMF
+2839 LVKACHSLVQHIEMF
-2854 RTVFVLASGQ
+2854 RTIFLLASGQ
-2864 LYQVVLKNLDVPIE
+2864 LYQVVLKHLDVPIE

-2886 NTATNDYLNEHAQD
+2886 NTVTNDFLDEHAQD

-2909 RIAILKQSSSLR
+2909 RIAILKQSSSVR

-2966 NSQEKGYEFWRGV
+2966 NSQEKGFEFWRDV
-2979 IGYSPMTVLSD
+2979 IGDSPMTVLSD
-2990 TSNAACRQEV
+2990 TSNAACRPEIL
-3000 APSKALHLSKVVSV
+3000 PSKALHLSKIVDV

-3022 IATQATVFNSAC
+3022 IATQATVFNCAC

-3044 RDVVFGRIVS
+3044 SDVVFGRIVS
-3054 GRQGLPVNCQDI
+3054 GRQGLPVNFQDI

-3076 RAHIGTGDN
+3076 RAHIGTDEN

-3098 RSLPFETLGFEEIKR
+3098 RSLPFETLGFEDIKR
-3113 NCTDWS
+3113 NCTDWPDS
-3119 ETTSNFACCVT
+3119 TTNFACCVT

-3141 VEQQRVEMGVLSKH
+3141 VDQQRVEMGVLSKH

-3175 DGMSLKVTIIARAH
+3175 DGISLKVTIIARAH

-3200 EEVCNTFQTLNFS
+3200 EEVCNTFQTLNLS

>member
-1 MYGTLVYVI
+1 
-10 CLFEKS
+10 
-16 HPAGLVHPEILQH
+16 
-29 SLILS
+29 
-34 YQLVQAV
+34 
-41 TGPHCLF
+41 
-48 NLIASQTHML
+48 
-58 QSRADP
+58 
-64 STSNTS
+64 
-70 LTFNMTSL
+70 MTSL
-78 DNTKSDS
+78 NTKSGS
-85 TEPVMP
+85 TQEAMP
-91 LLLPIDGV
+91 LLLPSDDAS
-99 GHTDSLVEEVT
+99 HTDTLVEEVT
-110 RYFGLGRDRI
+110 RSFGLGRDRI
-120 ESILPST
+120 ESILHST

-134 DCAGNDK
+134 DCAGSDK
-141 QRSIGHVAY
+141 KRSIGHVAY
-150 EISNDINISNLAAAW
+150 EISNDIDIPKLAASW
-165 KETINRTPALRTCAF
+165 KDTINRTPALRTCAF
-180 TSQSGD
+180 TSKNGD
-186 SYQVILKDSFVFS
+186 SYQVVLKDSFVFS
-199 WMFCTSVDQKDAVV
+199 WMFCTSVEQKDAVV
-213 QDEAAAAASGP
+213 QDEAVAAASGP

-233 DPIANKKLLI
+233 DPIVMKKLFI

-264 KTYKHGNDE
+264 KAYKHGQDE
-273 LSNRPYTPESSDHED
+273 LSNRPYTPDSSDPED
-288 DGLSLTPTDGSKTP
+288 DYLSLTPTDGSKTP

-328 LSSPLAVPYPNAK
+328 LTSPLHDPYPDAK
-341 AEHHISFTSSPQSH
+341 SEQRMTFTALPRSTLP
-355 CPSAT
+355 AT
-360 VCRTALAILLS
+360 VVCRTALAILLS

-376 PEALFGV
+376 QEALFGV
-383 VTEQQQLISNGPTRT
+383 VTEQRQLLANGPTRT

-405 CASGQSLS
+405 CASDQSLL
-413 DIIGAV
+413 DIITAV
-419 KADDDAIRQFA
+419 NANDDAIRQFA
-430 DAGLRN
+430 DVGLRN
-436 IASTGEDGSA
+436 VASSGDDGSA
-446 SCGFQT
+446 ACGFQT
-452 VLLVTEGDTE
+452 VLLVTEGDNERFST
-462 QSSCELHQKT
+462 CEIHHKT

-486 LLHCQVAGH
+486 LLHCQMASA

-504 KSLIDSHQMARLL
+504 KSLIDSQQMARLL
-517 RQLGHL
+517 GQLGHL
-523 IQVLRDSSDNLPSAG
+523 IQVLRDSSDKQRPVG
-538 ELDMITPEDRAEI
+538 ELNMITQEDQAEI
-551 QSWNSQS
+551 QSWNSHH
-558 IPSQTTLIHREML
+558 IPCQPTLIHKEML
-571 KTASVSPTKAA
+571 KTASLSPANPA

-602 AALIKFSTPGQEHA
+602 AALIKFSIPDQEHA
-616 IIPIYFEKSKWVVA
+616 ILPIYFQKSKWVVA

-652 RVSQVVAQTGATIAL
+652 RVAQVVGQTGATVAL
-667 TSKLYGSKVQ
+667 TSKLYSGKVQ
-677 AIVGRC
+677 GVVGRC
-683 IVVDDELVQS
+683 IVVDEELVKA
-693 LICTCALDTGLA
+693 LICTCTLKPDLVLA
-705 LATVTPKDLAY
+705 AVAPEDLAY

-756 LQFGSH
+756 VQFGSH

-790 NNVPAFINRSN
+790 NNVPAFVNRAN

-811 MGTFQPEHV
+811 MGTFQPDDV
-820 PCLQTLV
+820 PGLQTLV

-832 MSPSVNAIWAPR
+832 MSPSVNAIWAPSVR
-844 VQLLDG
+844 LLDG

-876 HSVGAHS
+876 RPVGAHS

-906 SPGIARDYIIPPPSE
+906 SPGIARDYIIPPPTE

-937 LPKGLKFYRTGDL
+937 LPDGLKFYRTGDL

-962 GRVDSQVKIRGQ
+962 GRMDSQVKIRGQ

-984 LRQQMPDDMS
+984 LRHQLPDDMS
-994 IVVEAVKPS
+994 IVVEAVKTS
-1003 DSSTSTVLVAFLI
+1003 DSPTSIVLVAFLI
-1016 ASQAAETVV
+1016 ASQETEAAGDGT
-1025 EASILDHTACR
+1025 ILDLAATK
-1036 DINVKLEHVLP
+1036 DISTKLERVLP

-1075 SIGRDILAQQIQGT
+1075 SIGRDLLAQQLQGT
-1089 SSRPSQLSPSATSSQ
+1089 SPRPSQLSCPATSSQ
-1104 TKLEEVWLQCLNLE
+1104 SKLEEVWCQCLGLE
-1118 PGAANIES
+1118 PSASNIGS

-1161 TLAGLEAA
+1161 TLAGLEAI
-1169 VSGSA
+1169 VNGSA
-1174 MPYSL
+1174 VPYAL
-1179 IPTTTRDGP
+1179 IPATTRDGP

-1223 DIDALSRALM
+1223 DIDGLSRALM

-1252 GVQVIHQK
+1252 GVQVIHQT

-1267 VDAMDGDYLRLLEQE
+1267 VDAADGDYLHLLEQE

-1293 GWRALLIRLSDTD
+1293 GWRALLIRLSDTH

-1314 HIVSDGWSIDVLRH
+1314 HIISDGWSIDVLRH

-1364 AQALEH
+1364 AQAVEQ
-1370 EKQLEYWK
+1370 EKQLDYWK

-1407 VSIDGQLYQNLR
+1407 VSIDGELYHNLR
-1419 GFCNENNTT
+1419 EFCNENNTT
-1428 SFAVLLAAFR
+1428 SFALLLAAFR

-1483 EDTFGTL
+1483 QDTFSSL
-1490 VRQVRA
+1490 VHQVRV

-1564 EFHLFQEAGGLKGSC
+1564 EFHLFQEADGLKGSC

-1588 ETIQN
+1588 ETVEN

-1602 RNGLEKPEIPISVLP
+1602 RNGLEKPKVPISVIP
-1617 LTDGIEELRRM
+1617 LTDGIEELRRL
-1628 DLLKIKK
+1628 DLLRIKK
-1635 VEYPRDASLVDIFS
+1635 VDYPRDASLVDIFR

-1656 ESLAV
+1656 DSLAV
-1661 VDSSSRL
+1661 VDSSTRL
-1668 TYAELDR
+1668 TYAELDH
-1675 QSDLLATWLRRRG
+1675 QSDLLAIWLRRRG

-1721 FDVKSPTARLN
+1721 FDVKSPSARLN

-1738 PGPTIV
+1738 PSPTIV
-1744 LLGSDVPAP
+1744 LIGSGVPVP
-1753 ELEVPDLEFVCVADA
+1753 ELEVPDLEFVPVADA
-1768 LEYRDTNG
+1768 VEQGDTSN
-1776 LNGHAHIDTSNPSAT
+1776 LNGHTHIDTSNPTAT

-1814 VIVRLMRSN
+1814 VIVRLMTSN
-1823 IIPDFPTQ
+1823 IIPDFPVQ

-1943 MSTRYPIATGDSFI
+1943 MSTRYPIAVDDSFI

-1971 YVTDPNQQLVG
+1971 YVTDLNQQLVG

-2000 FDPALNTNRFIHIE
+2000 FDPALNKDRFIYIE

-2028 VRYRVGDGLIEFFG
+2028 VRYR
-2042 RMDTQFKIRGN
+2042 IRGN

-2080 EGEKADLVGFVVID
+2080 DGEKADLVGFVVID
-2094 HDHSMEGDANDNQV
+2094 HDHSLEGDANDNQV

-2144 SEIDKA
+2144 SEIDKV

-2165 GQAPGHVLEVGTGSG
+2165 GRVPGHVLEVGTGSG
-2180 MILFNLGHGLQSYR
+2180 MILFNLGDGLQSYR

-2207 SVIKSVSSLAGKA
+2207 TVIQSVPSLTGKA

-2229 IGQLNDLHPDLVVIN
+2229 ISRLSDLHPDLVVIN

-2264 HLPGVKRLFF
+2264 HLHGVKRLFF

-2288 ARAVKTL
+2288 ARAVRTL
-2295 GNNATKDSIKQKM
+2295 GDNASKDAVRQKM

-2362 IRDRDSAQP
+2362 IRDHDSVP
-2371 VHTVEKGNW
+2371 VHTIEKGAW
-2380 VDFGSS
+2380 VDFGASR
-2386 KMDRD
+2386 MNRT
-2391 SLLDLLRHS
+2391 SLLQFLRHS
-2400 KDSATV
+2400 KGSATV

-2412 FAKTTFERQIVESLE
+2412 FGKTVFERQIVESLE
-2427 DDKDEAKVD
+2427 AEEESKLD

-2445 SDADSRA
+2445 SDAENRA

-2460 QLAQES
+2460 QLAEDS
-2466 GFRLEVSAARQW
+2466 GFRLEVSSARQW
-2478 SQSGALDAVFHHY
+2478 SQSGALDAVFHHLTS
-2491 PSSTQAR
+2491 PSETS

-2505 TDNHLRSSATLANRP
+2505 TDNHLRSSATHTNRP

-2543 YMIPSTIVVLDQMP
+2543 YMIPSSIVVLDQMP

-2569 ARQARIVPKQQ
+2569 ARQARIIPKQQ
-2580 TAPPAQAFPISDIE
+2580 TALPAQAVPISDIE
-2594 AILCDEVS
+2594 AILCDEAT
-2602 ATFGMKVDIS
+2602 ATFGMKVDIA

-2632 EQRFNVRATVK
+2632 EQRFNVRVTVK

-2750 KLESAGSE
+2750 KLESAASGTGDDE
-2758 SYKEDAPV
+2758 IQVDE
-2766 EDYNPFELLSLEDPQ
+2766 YNPFELLSLEDPQ

-2788 CSQLNIS
+2788 CSQLGVA
-2795 FESIQDT
+2795 FKSIQDT
-2802 YQSTQMQ
+2802 YPSTQMQ

-2830 FPVDSDPAT
+2830 FPVDSEPAT
-2839 LVQACHSLVQHIDMF
+2839 LVNACHSLVQHIDMF

-2864 LYQVVLKNLDVPIE
+2864 LYQVVLKQLDVPIE

-2886 NTATNDYLNEHAQD
+2886 NTATNDFLDEHAKD
-2900 PIRLGESLI
+2900 PICLGESLI
-2909 RIAILKQSSSLR
+2909 RIAILKQSSSVR

-2966 NSQEKGYEFWRGV
+2966 NSQEKGFEFWRDV
-2979 IGYSPMTVLSD
+2979 IGDSPMTVLSD
-2990 TSNAACRQEV
+2990 TSNAACHREV
-3000 APSKALHLSKVVSV
+3000 SPSKALHLSKVVDV
-3014 PSQAIRSS
+3014 PSQAIRSRV
-3022 IATQATVFNSAC
+3022 ATQATVFNSAC

-3044 RDVVFGRIVS
+3044 SDVVFGRIVS

-3076 RAHIGTGDN
+3076 RAHIGTDQN

-3113 NCTDWS
+3113 NCTDWPDS
-3119 ETTSNFACCVT
+3119 TTNFACCVT